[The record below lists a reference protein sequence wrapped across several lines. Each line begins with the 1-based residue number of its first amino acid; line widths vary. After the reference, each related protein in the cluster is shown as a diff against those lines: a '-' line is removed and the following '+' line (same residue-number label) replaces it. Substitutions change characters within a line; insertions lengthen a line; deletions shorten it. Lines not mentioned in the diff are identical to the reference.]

1 MGNKSIQK
9 FFADQN
15 SVIDLSSLG
24 NAKGAK
30 VSLSGP
36 DMNITTP
43 RGSVI
48 IVNGALYSSIKGNNL
63 AVKFKDK
70 TITGAKIL
78 GSVDLKDIQLERIDS
93 SLVDSAQVEKKG
105 NGKRRNKKEE
115 EELKKQL
122 DDAEN
127 AKKEADKAKEE
138 AEKAKE
144 AAEKALN
151 EAFEVQNSSKQI
163 EEMLQNFLADN
174 VAKDNLA
181 QQSDASQQNTQAKAT
196 QASKQNDA
204 EKVLPQPINK
214 NTSTGKSNS
223 SKNEENKLDA
233 ESVKEPLKVTLA
245 LAAESNSG
253 SKDDSITNFTKPQ
266 FVGSTAP
273 NATVIIKINGI
284 AVGQAVADSLG
295 NFTFT
300 APETLTDGTYNL
312 EAEAKTADGSGSA
325 KLVITIDSVTDKP
338 TFELSPES
346 SVSGHKGLTPTLT
359 PSIVGTAEE
368 NAKVDIYVDNK
379 LVASVDVDKD
389 GNWSYEFKDN
399 ELSEGENSIKVVAVD
414 KAGNKNETTDSIIT
428 DTIAPEKPTI
438 ELDDSSD
445 SGIKNDNITNSTLPT
460 FIGVAEPG
468 STVSIYLGLKHLGE
482 VIVAKDG
489 TWSYTLTTP
498 LKDGEYNITAT
509 ATDIAGHTSATAN
522 LPFTIDTRISYFSA
536 EIETTNDSGIVGDN
550 VTNNT
555 RPTFTGKT
563 EPNAII
569 SVINSETG
577 EEVIFKANDKG
588 EWTFN
593 FTSDSVEGIN
603 NLTFT
608 VEDVAGNKKDFSFS
622 YVIDTI
628 APVPPTV
635 SLEDYVVLPNGII
648 LSGNDLPALV
658 GTAEPKSTIL
668 LMRDGKLYDSI
679 EVDSNGTWNY
689 QFSNKFLQGA
699 YDIEIISQDAAGNK
713 SSTVKYSFTI
723 QTEVVPPK
731 AELDASD
738 DSGAKGDWITNKHN
752 ALTLLGTADRF
763 ATVNI
768 LIDGKTIG
776 VTTAD
781 ADGNWNFDIS
791 RNLSDNV
798 YKITVESIDPLG
810 RTSSVDY
817 QLTIDSFTPIPTVML
832 HDSADS
838 GVKGDMITKINTP
851 LFTGMAEANAKVSIY
866 VDGVLSGEAI
876 AGDDGVWNFQFT
888 TALSDGSHDV
898 TVKVEDIAGNT
909 ASSSAYNFQI
919 VTQTQKPTIELVN
932 DTGVDNTDHIIN
944 EKNPALTGTAAPY
957 STVKLYIDGALIA
970 EVRTN
975 KDGRWEYTLKA
986 DQGLVDG
993 DHRITAS
1000 VEDIAGN
1007 IAHSD
1012 PFLISVDTA
1021 ISIPIVSLSPDSDSG
1036 ISDDNLTNIVKP
1048 TLHLKDIDPDIISV
1062 QVWDAMSDTQIGVAT
1077 QQPDGSWA
1085 YTFTSDLTEGLHQ
1098 VYVKVEDIAGNKA
1111 NSAIFDFTIDTTVST
1126 PVISLLSKDDTG
1138 VTGDNLTNINKPGF
1152 AISGVDADAHRV
1164 VVQVM
1169 HNGVSEEIELS
1180 HLNGSWL
1187 FIPGN
1192 TWADGS
1198 YTLTVKVEDKAGN
1211 TNYSAPLTV
1220 VIDTQ
1225 IAIDGVELVNDSGV
1239 KGDNMTNDDRP
1250 HFRVT
1255 VPTDVNEVRLSIDG
1269 GNSWVQATPGVA
1281 GSWEYIWPTDLADG
1295 QYTLTVEATD
1305 KAGNTV
1311 TKTIDFAVDTTLS
1324 VPVIVLDSADDTG
1337 IQGDNMTNSTQ
1348 PTFALQHIDDDAV
1361 RVTVSVEHGGV
1372 TTTFDA
1378 TKGTGGWTFTPPTSW
1393 ADGDYTLSV
1402 SVEDKAGNTSHSAS
1416 LTVTVDTQIA
1426 INNIELVNDSG
1437 IPDDNL
1443 TNNVRPHFQ
1452 VTVPTDVNVVRL
1464 SIDGGKTWFNATQ
1477 SATPGVWDY
1486 IWPDDVADGGYTL
1499 TVEATDEAGNKA
1511 TQTLDFTID
1520 TTLSVPTLSLDS
1532 ADDSGIA
1539 GDNITNV
1546 KTPGFTLNNI
1556 DTDVSRVIVE
1566 VMHNGI
1572 KQEVPLVQT
1581 GGQWRFA
1588 PTSDWADGDYILTVK
1603 VEDRAGNVK
1612 QSAPLT
1618 VTVDTHIAIDRI
1630 ELVND
1635 SGIPGDNLTNEAR
1648 PHFQVTVPAD
1658 VNGVRLSIDGGKTW
1672 FDATQSATSGVWDYT
1687 WLTNVANGPHTL
1699 MVEASDKAGNK
1710 TTQKLDFT
1718 IDTILSEPTIT
1729 LDSADDSAA
1738 GDNITNVKMPGFTLG
1753 NIDADVTKVVVTVAH
1768 DGKNQQIELI
1778 KNGGVW
1784 RFTPGAAWTDGDY
1797 TLTVKV
1803 EDKAGNTN
1811 YSAPLTVTIDTQ
1823 TSIDRIELL
1832 NDTGIV
1838 GDNLTNEARP
1848 QFHITV
1854 PTDVNSVQLS
1864 LDGGI
1869 NWVNAT
1875 LTSDGVWEYI
1885 WPTDLVEN
1893 TYTLTVKA
1901 TDVAGNTAT
1910 ETLNFI
1916 IDTTL
1921 STPTITLDSADD
1933 SGTANDNKT
1942 NVKTP
1947 GFIIGGIDSDVTQV
1961 VVQVMR
1967 DGHSEEVE
1975 LTQTNGQW
1983 RFVPGSAWTDGDY
1996 TLTVT
2001 VKDEAGNIRHSAP
2014 LTVTIDTQITID
2026 HIELVNDSG
2035 IPDDNL
2041 TNNVRPHFQVTVPT
2055 DVNVVRLSIDGGKT
2069 WFNATQSATPGVWD
2083 YTWLAD
2089 VGEGKHTLTVEAT
2102 DKAGNKTTQQLDF
2115 IIDTL
2120 LSEPTIVLDNTD
2132 DSGTKGDHLTNVN
2145 KPTFLLGNIDA
2156 DARYVTVEVQ
2166 HGGTKEVLTA
2176 TKDATGNWS
2185 VTPTGTWADGDYTL
2199 TVRVEDEAG
2208 NEKHSA
2214 SLTVTV
2220 DTQIT
2225 IDVIE
2230 LVNDNGIPGDNMT
2243 NDAHPQF
2250 RVTVPGDVNEVS
2262 LSIDGGVTWVK
2273 ATQSAT
2279 PGVWNYTW
2287 PGTVP
2292 DGDYTL
2298 NVKATDNAGNTVT
2311 ETLHFTIDTTLS
2323 TPVIVLDSA
2332 DDSGVHGDNM
2342 TNHTQPTF
2350 ALQHIDDDAVR
2361 VTVSVEHGGVTTT
2374 FDATKDAGGWTFTPT
2389 GAWADGDYTL
2399 SVSVEDK
2406 AGNTSHS
2413 ASLTVTVDT
2422 QIAINN
2428 IELVN
2433 DSGIPDDNLT
2443 NNVRPHFQVTVPTD
2457 VNVVRL
2463 SIDGGKTWFNAT
2475 QSATPGVWDYI
2486 WPDDVADGGYTLTV
2500 EATDE
2505 AGNKATQTL
2514 DFTIDTTLSVP
2525 TLSLDSADDS
2535 GIAGDNI
2542 TNVKTPGFTLNN
2554 IDTDVSRVIVEVMHN
2569 GIKQEVPLVQTGG
2582 QWRFAPTSDW
2592 ADGDYILTVK
2602 VEDRAGNVKQS
2613 APLTVTVDTHIA
2625 IDRIELVNDS
2635 GIPGDN
2641 LTNEARPHFQV
2652 TVPADVNGVR
2662 LSIDGGKTWF
2672 DATQSATSGVWDYTW
2687 LTNVANG
2694 PHTLMVEASDK
2705 AGNKTTQKLD
2715 FTIDTIL
2722 SEPTITL
2729 DSADDSAAGDNITNV
2744 KMPGFT
2750 LGNIDADV
2758 TKVVVTVAHDGK
2770 NQQIELIKNGGVWRF
2785 TPGAAWTDGDYTLT
2799 VKVED
2804 KAGNTNYSAPLTV
2817 TIDTQTSIDR
2827 IELLN
2832 DTGIVGDNLTNEA
2845 RPQFHITVPTD
2856 VNSVQLS
2863 LDGGINWVN
2872 ATLTS
2877 DGVWEYIWPTD
2888 LVENTYTLTV
2898 KATDVAGNTATET
2911 LNFII
2916 DTTLSTP
2923 TITLD
2928 SADDSGTA
2936 NDNKTNVKTPG
2947 FIIGGIDSDVT
2958 QVVVQVM
2965 RDGHSEEV
2973 ELTQTNGQWRFVPGS
2988 AWTDGD
2994 YTLTVTVKDEAGNIR
3009 HSAPLTVTIDTQIT
3023 IDHIELVND
3032 SGIPDDNLTNNVRP
3046 HFQVTVPTD
3055 VNVVRLSIDG
3065 GKTWFNATQS
3075 ATPGVWDYT
3084 WLADVGEGK
3093 HTLTVEATDKAGNKT
3108 TQQLDFIIDTL
3119 LSEPTIVLDNT
3130 DDSGTK
3136 GDNLTNVNK
3145 PTFLLGNIDADARY
3159 VTVEV
3164 QHGGTKEV
3172 LTATKGATG
3181 IWSVTPTGTWAD
3193 GDYTLTVRVE
3203 DDAGNVKYSAPLTVT
3218 VDTQI
3223 TIDVI
3228 ELVNDNGIPGDNLTN
3243 DVRPHFRVTVPG
3255 DVNEVRLSID
3265 GGNTWVRATQGT
3277 AGIWD
3282 YTWPKDVTDGL
3293 HTLTVEATDKAGNK
3307 TTQTLD
3313 FTIDTR
3319 LSTPTIAMDSR
3330 DDTGAIGDH
3339 ITSVKRPGFTIGN
3352 IDADAHSVILRI
3364 TQGGNSQEVTLTQVG
3379 GQWRFTPDADWADG
3393 SYTLT
3398 VEVTDNA
3405 GNVRQ
3410 STPLVVTVDTQ
3421 TSITD
3426 ITLVN
3431 DHGVPDDNLTNSTR
3445 PQFEITVPADVNS
3458 VQLSIDGGANWVS
3471 ATQGIEGVWGYTW
3484 PTDMGDGKHTLTV
3497 MVTDRAGNTAT
3508 QTLEFFI
3515 DTRLSTP
3522 TIALDSTDDTG
3533 TPGDDMTNRTRP
3545 TFILQNIDSDVIN
3558 VTVSVTHNGTTTS
3571 FTATQGA
3578 GGWSFTPPAPWG
3590 DGDYTLT
3597 VTVEDRAGN
3606 TRPSTPLTVTVDTQ
3620 IAIDRI
3626 ELVNDSG
3633 VPGDNVTKHVRPQFQ
3648 ISVPDDVEKVLLSI
3662 DGGTTWVTAI
3672 KSSTAG
3678 IWDYTWPTDMP
3689 EGQHTLT
3696 VEVTDGAGNKM
3707 TETLNFTIDITLLT
3721 PTIELAPDQD
3731 TGQNKNDNLTSVTQP
3746 VFVLGS
3752 IDKDVRHVELSIE
3765 HNGTFKT
3772 VVLTE
3777 SADGWRYRPDSALAD
3792 GSYTFTVTVTDV
3804 AGNQQTSAPLK
3815 VTIDGTLTTPVIE
3828 LAAGEDSGTVG
3839 DRLTNHDRPVF
3850 DIHQVDSDVT
3860 RVMVKVTYNGKTH
3873 EEAAVF
3879 TNGQWRFTPSASWAD
3894 GSYQLAV
3901 VVEDLAGNV
3910 KESAPFEVRIDTTTT
3925 INNIVLLNDTGV
3937 QNDQLTNVAKPSFR
3951 IDVPGDVVQVRVT
3964 LDGGANW
3971 NVIRKNADGQWI
3983 FDSPN
3988 TLVDGTYTLRVE
4000 ATDEA
4005 GNIAN
4010 KDLVFNID
4018 TNIQVPTIAL
4028 DAGQDTGA
4036 NTADNITNISRPTF
4050 TIGNV
4055 DPDVIKVVV
4064 TIDGHDYNA
4073 TKVGAGWQFTPGNA
4087 IPDGSYNITVTVE
4100 DKAGNTATSKPLPV
4114 VIDTTAEIES
4124 VTLVT
4129 DSGDSDVDNITK
4141 VDKPQFSIVTAD
4153 DITHVRVKIDNAANW
4168 IELTKGGDG
4177 RWIFNVG
4184 SALPDGQ
4191 HTLLV
4196 DVTDIA
4202 GNVAQETLQFTIDTT
4217 LREPTIVLD
4226 PTHDT
4231 GDDTNDNLTRINKPV
4246 FIIGN
4251 VDNDVSHIVVHIDGR
4266 DYTIENTGGNLT
4278 FTPDQPLS
4286 DGQHTISVTVTDIAG
4301 NTKTSAELR
4310 IEIDTQV
4317 QIDSVTLTTDSGV
4330 NDHDNVTNATRPS
4343 FEIATPDD
4351 VTSVLVSFD
4360 GVNWTPI
4367 SKNAAGQWEF
4377 TAGSALPDGHY
4388 TLHVQ
4393 ATDRAGNTAN
4403 STLGFTVDTQIDG
4416 LSVVM
4421 LDDAGKDS
4429 TDGITNITSPR
4440 FEISAREPLQS
4451 VTVILNGKSSTL
4463 TQGAG
4468 NKWLFTPDTPL
4479 VDGTYKIEIVAE
4491 DIAGNKI
4498 SKEVSFTIDTIVSD
4512 PSIDLLDAD
4521 DTGESAVDNITSVT
4535 TPRFVIGNVP
4545 ADIDTVV
4552 IRINGV
4558 SYSVTANGNNL
4569 WEFQVPVALNDGVY
4583 EAVVVFRDIAG
4594 NTSETKLPFTIDTTT
4609 SVSVRMEP
4617 ASDTG
4622 NSNSDNLTNKQNPKF
4637 EGTAEPN
4644 AKLVI
4649 TIVDDKSGREV
4660 LKQTITV
4667 GADGNWSVT
4676 PNILPD
4682 GMYTIN
4688 VVATDVAG
4696 NTAQTQERF
4705 TIDTVTIDPTIR
4717 LSDPSIDDQHEATS
4731 LRPEFKGFAEAFST
4745 IMIQWDGKVV
4755 GSANANA
4762 NGEWSWT
4769 PPSVLAP
4776 GSYVVS
4782 IVAKDKA
4789 GNESSQV
4796 DFPVVIPVIDVTPP
4810 TIKLSEE
4817 SDSGALGDFTT
4828 NNKTPTLI
4836 GSTLPNTI
4844 VSIYVDGVKVGEAT
4858 ADTAGRYTF
4867 QLSEM
4872 KDGHYV
4878 VQVGIVN
4885 PRDNSEL
4892 RSTAVDVTIDTEVAE
4907 LVWNISGM
4915 HEGGYIN
4922 TVTPEIGGTSE
4933 PNSKITIFVNGVE
4946 KAIAYTTGAG
4956 HWGVVLPAL
4965 GNDGNYE
4972 LTFKV
4977 EDVAGNIREFGPQ
4990 NVILDTVISPLT
5002 VVLREAD
5009 DSGKVG
5015 DWITN
5020 KSHVTI
5026 DGTAEAG
5033 STLTIRNPQ
5042 GVVIATLVVGNDG
5055 RWSAELDLR
5064 EGSNAFVVVSEDKAG
5079 NSQQKEILI
5088 EHDTQIEIS
5097 DISLSRD
5104 TNSGDKYDLI
5114 TNNKSPVLVAMTD
5127 PGATV
5132 QVYINGVLQGTVE
5145 ASSSGNI
5152 SYTMPANSADG
5163 EYQVQFVA
5171 TDTAGNRVESAI
5183 TTVTIDSQIAV
5194 FDIDE
5199 DSLPALSN
5207 NRALSVSGVGE
5218 AGSQVSIF
5226 VDGKLVNVV
5235 MVEADGT
5242 WRAPI
5247 LLQDDGT
5254 FNIHFSITDVAG
5266 NTEVSKDYSVDVD
5279 SSTDFPT
5286 LNLEDASNSGSL
5298 DDLITNHNKPVL
5310 VGTAEAG
5317 ATIHIYVDEKIVA
5330 NVLVL
5335 EDGTWSYQ
5343 FDNALKDGEY
5353 SIRVVAEDPAGNT
5366 AESPR
5371 LLVTI
5376 DTSTF
5381 IDNPAMVAGSDNGIF
5396 SNDSITSQ
5404 TRPTFSIFGEMN
5416 QSVQIFIDGVL
5427 VDTITVTDRNQVYR
5441 PESPLGDGSHS
5452 IYYVITDKAGNTAT
5466 SKTLNFTIDT
5476 FNTTPVAIDSI
5487 GGQTLAEMTGSDG
5500 KIYITDTTRN
5510 LLFSGSAEPNS
5521 KIEIIINGLNVGEVW
5536 VNEKGHWQMPVNPL
5550 YFTEGQ
5556 LDITVKS
5563 TDRAGNVNQEKYS
5576 IWVDTHIKVF
5586 TSELDDNKSSSKTEW
5601 WSNSDLITMRG
5612 TGEIGA
5618 TVSLIVAGVTL
5629 ATAVVAATGRWELST
5644 DKLPEGTY
5652 DISLVIED
5660 SAGNRWEDVR
5670 EIFID
5675 RTPPNAPVVTYSD
5688 IVNDLIIM
5696 QGTAE
5701 AKSQLIITDSEGN
5714 TYTLTVPDNGKWSM
5728 AIPYPSEGKFTITS
5742 VDAIGNRS
5750 DDVPLDIM
5758 KEVPVIS
5765 LSPDS
5770 DSGTVGDNITRD
5782 KQPTFIIGNLES
5794 DVVVVQV
5801 DINGTVYNAEK
5812 NADGVWFFTPGTPL
5826 ADGSYTISVIASDAA
5841 GNQKN
5846 SLPITVTIDS
5856 TLTVPEIA
5864 LAAGEDNGASD
5875 SDNVTNHTQPKFTLQ
5890 HIDADVTGV
5899 TVNVTH
5905 NGVTDIYQATQGADG
5920 WTFTPPAAWN
5930 DGNYTLSVTV
5940 VDRAGNSQQ
5949 SASLAVTVDSTVT
5962 VTADSQH
5969 DDASDDATATAVTP
5983 PESETVN
5990 AESATHLRTEP
6001 SAAEESVVK
6010 VTAYSITLL
6019 NADSGDEID
6028 RSISQTPSFEI
6039 SVPENIVNVSI
6050 MFEGEEF
6057 TLPITNQKAIF
6068 EVPLSLEDGEY
6079 TMDVKFIDKDN
6090 DFLIKEKTFSVDHS
6104 SADIVNAMNV
6114 RGKTEDDINDSPS
6127 TSSVGHNNNGAID
6140 VFAVNE
6146 VTLPVDNQEEHA

>member
-428 DTIAPEKPTI
+428 DTIPPEKPTI

-635 SLEDYVVLPNGII
+635 SLEDFVVLPNGII

-1036 ISDDNLTNIVKP
+1036 IADDNLTNIVKP

-1111 NSAIFDFTIDTTVST
+1111 NSAVFDFTIDTTVST

-1187 FIPGN
+1187 FTPGN

-1211 TNYSAPLTV
+1211 TSYSAPLTV

-1324 VPVIVLDSADDTG
+1324 VPVIVLNSADDTG
-1337 IQGDNMTNSTQ
+1337 VQGDNMTNRTQ

-1477 SATPGVWDY
+1477 SATPGAWDY

-1499 TVEATDEAGNKA
+1499 TVEATDKAGNKT
-1511 TQTLDFTID
+1511 TQELDFTID

-1710 TTQKLDFT
+1710 TTQKLDFI
-1718 IDTILSEPTIT
+1718 IDTLLSEPTIT

-2120 LSEPTIVLDNTD
+2120 LSEPTIVLDSTD
-2132 DSGTKGDHLTNVN
+2132 DSGTKGDNLTNVN

-2323 TPVIVLDSA
+2323 VPVIVLNSA
-2332 DDSGVHGDNM
+2332 DDTGVQGDNM
-2342 TNHTQPTF
+2342 TNSTQPTF

-2374 FDATKDAGGWTFTPT
+2374 FDATKGVGGWSFTPT

-2443 NNVRPHFQVTVPTD
+2443 NNVRPHFQVKVPTD
-2457 VNVVRL
+2457 VN
-2463 SIDGGKTWFNAT
+2463 
-2475 QSATPGVWDYI
+2475 
-2486 WPDDVADGGYTLTV
+2486 
-2500 EATDE
+2500 E
-2505 AGNKATQTL
+2505 
-2514 DFTIDTTLSVP
+2514 
-2525 TLSLDSADDS
+2525 
-2535 GIAGDNI
+2535 
-2542 TNVKTPGFTLNN
+2542 
-2554 IDTDVSRVIVEVMHN
+2554 
-2569 GIKQEVPLVQTGG
+2569 
-2582 QWRFAPTSDW
+2582 
-2592 ADGDYILTVK
+2592 
-2602 VEDRAGNVKQS
+2602 
-2613 APLTVTVDTHIA
+2613 
-2625 IDRIELVNDS
+2625 
-2635 GIPGDN
+2635 
-2641 LTNEARPHFQV
+2641 
-2652 TVPADVNGVR
+2652 
-2662 LSIDGGKTWF
+2662 
-2672 DATQSATSGVWDYTW
+2672 
-2687 LTNVANG
+2687 
-2694 PHTLMVEASDK
+2694 
-2705 AGNKTTQKLD
+2705 
-2715 FTIDTIL
+2715 
-2722 SEPTITL
+2722 
-2729 DSADDSAAGDNITNV
+2729 
-2744 KMPGFT
+2744 
-2750 LGNIDADV
+2750 
-2758 TKVVVTVAHDGK
+2758 
-2770 NQQIELIKNGGVWRF
+2770 
-2785 TPGAAWTDGDYTLT
+2785 
-2799 VKVED
+2799 
-2804 KAGNTNYSAPLTV
+2804 
-2817 TIDTQTSIDR
+2817 
-2827 IELLN
+2827 
-2832 DTGIVGDNLTNEA
+2832 
-2845 RPQFHITVPTD
+2845 
-2856 VNSVQLS
+2856 
-2863 LDGGINWVN
+2863 
-2872 ATLTS
+2872 
-2877 DGVWEYIWPTD
+2877 
-2888 LVENTYTLTV
+2888 
-2898 KATDVAGNTATET
+2898 
-2911 LNFII
+2911 
-2916 DTTLSTP
+2916 
-2923 TITLD
+2923 
-2928 SADDSGTA
+2928 
-2936 NDNKTNVKTPG
+2936 
-2947 FIIGGIDSDVT
+2947 
-2958 QVVVQVM
+2958 
-2965 RDGHSEEV
+2965 
-2973 ELTQTNGQWRFVPGS
+2973 
-2988 AWTDGD
+2988 
-2994 YTLTVTVKDEAGNIR
+2994 
-3009 HSAPLTVTIDTQIT
+3009 
-3023 IDHIELVND
+3023 
-3032 SGIPDDNLTNNVRP
+3032 
-3046 HFQVTVPTD
+3046 
-3055 VNVVRLSIDG
+3055 VRLSIDG

-3093 HTLTVEATDKAGNKT
+3093 HTLTVEATDKAGNQT
-3108 TQQLDFIIDTL
+3108 TQKLDFIIDTM
-3119 LSEPTIVLDNT
+3119 LSEPTIVLDST

-3136 GDNLTNVNK
+3136 GDNLTNANK
-3145 PTFLLGNIDADARY
+3145 PTFILGNIDADARY

-3164 QHGGTKEV
+3164 QYGGTKEV

-3319 LSTPTIAMDSR
+3319 LSTPTITMDSR

-3352 IDADAHSVILRI
+3352 IDSDAQSVILRI

-3410 STPLVVTVDTQ
+3410 STPLIVTVDTQ

-3471 ATQGIEGVWGYTW
+3471 AAQGIEGVWGYTW

-3620 IAIDRI
+3620 IAIDHI

-3678 IWDYTWPTDMP
+3678 IWDYIWPTDMP

-3707 TETLNFTIDITLLT
+3707 TETLNFTIDITLMT

-3850 DIHQVDSDVT
+3850 DIRQVDSDVT

-4301 NTKTSAELR
+4301 NTKTSAELK

-4535 TPRFVIGNVP
+4535 KPRFVIGNVP

-4558 SYSVTANGNNL
+4558 SYPVTANGNNL

-4828 NNKTPTLI
+4828 NNKTPTLV
-4836 GSTLPNTI
+4836 GNTLPNAI

-4965 GNDGNYE
+4965 GNDGNYV

-5033 STLTIRNPQ
+5033 STLTIRSPQ

-5079 NSQQKEILI
+5079 NSQQKDILI

-5343 FDNALKDGEY
+5343 FDNVLKDGEY

-5404 TRPTFSIFGEMN
+5404 TRPTFSISGEMN

-5576 IWVDTHIKVF
+5576 IWVDTHIQVF
-5586 TSELDDNKSSSKTEW
+5586 TSELDDNKSSSKTDW
-5601 WSNSDLITMRG
+5601 WSNSSTITMRG
-5612 TGEIGA
+5612 MGEIGA

-5629 ATAVVAATGRWELST
+5629 ATAVVAANGQWELST
-5644 DKLPEGTY
+5644 DQLPEGKY
-5652 DISLVIED
+5652 DITLSIED
-5660 SAGNRWEDVR
+5660 NAGNRKEEVH

-5701 AKSQLIITDSEGN
+5701 AKSQLIITDSNGN

-5750 DDVPLDIM
+5750 DDVSLDIM

-5864 LAAGEDNGASD
+5864 LAAGEDNGVSD

-5905 NGVTDIYQATQGADG
+5905 NGVTDTYQATQGADG

-5930 DGNYTLSVTV
+5930 DGTYTLSVTV

-5990 AESATHLRTEP
+5990 AESATHLRTVP

-6010 VTAYSITLL
+6010 ETAYSITLL

-6104 SADIVNAMNV
+6104 SADIVNAMNA

>member
-536 EIETTNDSGIVGDN
+536 EIETTDDSGIVGDN

-593 FTSDSVEGIN
+593 FTSDSVEGVN

-622 YVIDTI
+622 YVIDTV

-635 SLEDYVVLPNGII
+635 SLEDFVVLPNGII

-1036 ISDDNLTNIVKP
+1036 IADDNLTNIVKP

-1111 NSAIFDFTIDTTVST
+1111 NSAVFDFTIDTTVST

-1187 FIPGN
+1187 FTPGN

-1211 TNYSAPLTV
+1211 TSYSAPLTV

-1378 TKGTGGWTFTPPTSW
+1378 TKGTGGWS
-1393 ADGDYTLSV
+1393 
-1402 SVEDKAGNTSHSAS
+1402 
-1416 LTVTVDTQIA
+1416 
-1426 INNIELVNDSG
+1426 
-1437 IPDDNL
+1437 
-1443 TNNVRPHFQ
+1443 
-1452 VTVPTDVNVVRL
+1452 
-1464 SIDGGKTWFNATQ
+1464 
-1477 SATPGVWDY
+1477 
-1486 IWPDDVADGGYTL
+1486 
-1499 TVEATDEAGNKA
+1499 
-1511 TQTLDFTID
+1511 
-1520 TTLSVPTLSLDS
+1520 
-1532 ADDSGIA
+1532 
-1539 GDNITNV
+1539 
-1546 KTPGFTLNNI
+1546 
-1556 DTDVSRVIVE
+1556 
-1566 VMHNGI
+1566 
-1572 KQEVPLVQT
+1572 
-1581 GGQWRFA
+1581 
-1588 PTSDWADGDYILTVK
+1588 
-1603 VEDRAGNVK
+1603 
-1612 QSAPLT
+1612 
-1618 VTVDTHIAIDRI
+1618 
-1630 ELVND
+1630 
-1635 SGIPGDNLTNEAR
+1635 
-1648 PHFQVTVPAD
+1648 
-1658 VNGVRLSIDGGKTW
+1658 
-1672 FDATQSATSGVWDYT
+1672 
-1687 WLTNVANGPHTL
+1687 
-1699 MVEASDKAGNK
+1699 
-1710 TTQKLDFT
+1710 
-1718 IDTILSEPTIT
+1718 
-1729 LDSADDSAA
+1729 
-1738 GDNITNVKMPGFTLG
+1738 
-1753 NIDADVTKVVVTVAH
+1753 
-1768 DGKNQQIELI
+1768 
-1778 KNGGVW
+1778 
-1784 RFTPGAAWTDGDY
+1784 
-1797 TLTVKV
+1797 
-1803 EDKAGNTN
+1803 
-1811 YSAPLTVTIDTQ
+1811 
-1823 TSIDRIELL
+1823 
-1832 NDTGIV
+1832 
-1838 GDNLTNEARP
+1838 
-1848 QFHITV
+1848 
-1854 PTDVNSVQLS
+1854 
-1864 LDGGI
+1864 
-1869 NWVNAT
+1869 
-1875 LTSDGVWEYI
+1875 
-1885 WPTDLVEN
+1885 
-1893 TYTLTVKA
+1893 
-1901 TDVAGNTAT
+1901 
-1910 ETLNFI
+1910 
-1916 IDTTL
+1916 
-1921 STPTITLDSADD
+1921 
-1933 SGTANDNKT
+1933 
-1942 NVKTP
+1942 
-1947 GFIIGGIDSDVTQV
+1947 
-1961 VVQVMR
+1961 
-1967 DGHSEEVE
+1967 
-1975 LTQTNGQW
+1975 
-1983 RFVPGSAWTDGDY
+1983 
-1996 TLTVT
+1996 
-2001 VKDEAGNIRHSAP
+2001 
-2014 LTVTIDTQITID
+2014 
-2026 HIELVNDSG
+2026 
-2035 IPDDNL
+2035 
-2041 TNNVRPHFQVTVPT
+2041 
-2055 DVNVVRLSIDGGKT
+2055 
-2069 WFNATQSATPGVWD
+2069 
-2083 YTWLAD
+2083 
-2089 VGEGKHTLTVEAT
+2089 
-2102 DKAGNKTTQQLDF
+2102 
-2115 IIDTL
+2115 
-2120 LSEPTIVLDNTD
+2120 
-2132 DSGTKGDHLTNVN
+2132 
-2145 KPTFLLGNIDA
+2145 
-2156 DARYVTVEVQ
+2156 
-2166 HGGTKEVLTA
+2166 
-2176 TKDATGNWS
+2176 
-2185 VTPTGTWADGDYTL
+2185 
-2199 TVRVEDEAG
+2199 
-2208 NEKHSA
+2208 
-2214 SLTVTV
+2214 
-2220 DTQIT
+2220 
-2225 IDVIE
+2225 
-2230 LVNDNGIPGDNMT
+2230 
-2243 NDAHPQF
+2243 
-2250 RVTVPGDVNEVS
+2250 
-2262 LSIDGGVTWVK
+2262 
-2273 ATQSAT
+2273 
-2279 PGVWNYTW
+2279 
-2287 PGTVP
+2287 
-2292 DGDYTL
+2292 
-2298 NVKATDNAGNTVT
+2298 
-2311 ETLHFTIDTTLS
+2311 
-2323 TPVIVLDSA
+2323 
-2332 DDSGVHGDNM
+2332 
-2342 TNHTQPTF
+2342 
-2350 ALQHIDDDAVR
+2350 
-2361 VTVSVEHGGVTTT
+2361 
-2374 FDATKDAGGWTFTPT
+2374 FTPT

-2443 NNVRPHFQVTVPTD
+2443 NNVRPHFQVKVPTD
-2457 VNVVRL
+2457 VN
-2463 SIDGGKTWFNAT
+2463 
-2475 QSATPGVWDYI
+2475 
-2486 WPDDVADGGYTLTV
+2486 
-2500 EATDE
+2500 E
-2505 AGNKATQTL
+2505 
-2514 DFTIDTTLSVP
+2514 
-2525 TLSLDSADDS
+2525 
-2535 GIAGDNI
+2535 
-2542 TNVKTPGFTLNN
+2542 
-2554 IDTDVSRVIVEVMHN
+2554 
-2569 GIKQEVPLVQTGG
+2569 
-2582 QWRFAPTSDW
+2582 
-2592 ADGDYILTVK
+2592 
-2602 VEDRAGNVKQS
+2602 
-2613 APLTVTVDTHIA
+2613 
-2625 IDRIELVNDS
+2625 
-2635 GIPGDN
+2635 
-2641 LTNEARPHFQV
+2641 
-2652 TVPADVNGVR
+2652 
-2662 LSIDGGKTWF
+2662 
-2672 DATQSATSGVWDYTW
+2672 
-2687 LTNVANG
+2687 
-2694 PHTLMVEASDK
+2694 
-2705 AGNKTTQKLD
+2705 
-2715 FTIDTIL
+2715 
-2722 SEPTITL
+2722 
-2729 DSADDSAAGDNITNV
+2729 
-2744 KMPGFT
+2744 
-2750 LGNIDADV
+2750 
-2758 TKVVVTVAHDGK
+2758 
-2770 NQQIELIKNGGVWRF
+2770 
-2785 TPGAAWTDGDYTLT
+2785 
-2799 VKVED
+2799 
-2804 KAGNTNYSAPLTV
+2804 
-2817 TIDTQTSIDR
+2817 
-2827 IELLN
+2827 
-2832 DTGIVGDNLTNEA
+2832 
-2845 RPQFHITVPTD
+2845 
-2856 VNSVQLS
+2856 
-2863 LDGGINWVN
+2863 
-2872 ATLTS
+2872 
-2877 DGVWEYIWPTD
+2877 
-2888 LVENTYTLTV
+2888 
-2898 KATDVAGNTATET
+2898 
-2911 LNFII
+2911 
-2916 DTTLSTP
+2916 
-2923 TITLD
+2923 
-2928 SADDSGTA
+2928 
-2936 NDNKTNVKTPG
+2936 
-2947 FIIGGIDSDVT
+2947 
-2958 QVVVQVM
+2958 
-2965 RDGHSEEV
+2965 
-2973 ELTQTNGQWRFVPGS
+2973 
-2988 AWTDGD
+2988 
-2994 YTLTVTVKDEAGNIR
+2994 
-3009 HSAPLTVTIDTQIT
+3009 
-3023 IDHIELVND
+3023 
-3032 SGIPDDNLTNNVRP
+3032 
-3046 HFQVTVPTD
+3046 
-3055 VNVVRLSIDG
+3055 VRLSIDG

-3093 HTLTVEATDKAGNKT
+3093 HTLTVEATDKAGNQT
-3108 TQQLDFIIDTL
+3108 TQKLDFIIDTM
-3119 LSEPTIVLDNT
+3119 LSEPTIVLDST

-3136 GDNLTNVNK
+3136 GDNLTNANK
-3145 PTFLLGNIDADARY
+3145 PTFILGNIDADARY

-3164 QHGGTKEV
+3164 QYGGTKEV

-3319 LSTPTIAMDSR
+3319 LSTPTITMDSR

-3352 IDADAHSVILRI
+3352 IDSDAQSVILRI

-3410 STPLVVTVDTQ
+3410 STPLIVTVDTQ

-3471 ATQGIEGVWGYTW
+3471 AAQGIEGVWGYTW

-3620 IAIDRI
+3620 IAIDHI

-3707 TETLNFTIDITLLT
+3707 TETLNFTIDITLMT

-3850 DIHQVDSDVT
+3850 DIRQVDSDVT

-4301 NTKTSAELR
+4301 NTKTSAELK

-4535 TPRFVIGNVP
+4535 KPRFVIGNVP

-4558 SYSVTANGNNL
+4558 SYPVTANGNNL

-4828 NNKTPTLI
+4828 NNKTPTLV
-4836 GSTLPNTI
+4836 GNTLPNAI

-4965 GNDGNYE
+4965 GNDGNYV

-5033 STLTIRNPQ
+5033 STLTIRSPQ
-5042 GVVIATLVVGNDG
+5042 GGVIATLVVGNDG

-5079 NSQQKEILI
+5079 NSQQKDILI

-5404 TRPTFSIFGEMN
+5404 TRPTFSISGEMN

-5576 IWVDTHIKVF
+5576 IWVDTHIQVF
-5586 TSELDDNKSSSKTEW
+5586 TSELDDNKSSSKTDW
-5601 WSNSDLITMRG
+5601 WSNSSTITMRG
-5612 TGEIGA
+5612 MGEIGA

-5629 ATAVVAATGRWELST
+5629 ATAVVAANGQWELST
-5644 DKLPEGTY
+5644 DQLPEGKY
-5652 DISLVIED
+5652 DITLSIED
-5660 SAGNRWEDVR
+5660 NAGNRKEEVH

-5701 AKSQLIITDSEGN
+5701 AKSQLIITDSNGN

-5750 DDVPLDIM
+5750 DDVSLDIM

-5864 LAAGEDNGASD
+5864 LAAGEDNGVSD

-5905 NGVTDIYQATQGADG
+5905 NGVTDTYQATQGADG

-5930 DGNYTLSVTV
+5930 DGTYTLSVTV

-5990 AESATHLRTEP
+5990 AESATHLRTVP

-6010 VTAYSITLL
+6010 ETAYSITLL

-6104 SADIVNAMNV
+6104 SADIVNAMNA

>member
-428 DTIAPEKPTI
+428 DTIPPEKPTI

-536 EIETTNDSGIVGDN
+536 EIETTDDSGIVGDN

-593 FTSDSVEGIN
+593 FTSDSVEGVN

-622 YVIDTI
+622 YVIDTV

-635 SLEDYVVLPNGII
+635 SLEDFVVLPNGII

-1036 ISDDNLTNIVKP
+1036 IADDNLTNIVKP

-1111 NSAIFDFTIDTTVST
+1111 NSAVFDFTIDTTVST

-1378 TKGTGGWTFTPPTSW
+1378 TKGTGGWSFTPTGAW

-1437 IPDDNL
+1437 IPNDNL

-1477 SATPGVWDY
+1477 SATPGAWDY

-1499 TVEATDEAGNKA
+1499 TVEATDKAGNKT
-1511 TQTLDFTID
+1511 TQELDFTID

-2120 LSEPTIVLDNTD
+2120 LSEPTIVLDSTD
-2132 DSGTKGDHLTNVN
+2132 DSGTKGDNLTNVN

-2199 TVRVEDEAG
+2199 TVRVEDDAG

-2332 DDSGVHGDNM
+2332 DDTGIQGDNM
-2342 TNHTQPTF
+2342 TNRTQPTF
-2350 ALQHIDDDAVR
+2350 NLQHIDDDAVR

-2374 FDATKDAGGWTFTPT
+2374 FDATKGTGGWTFTPPT
-2389 GAWADGDYTL
+2389 SWGAGDYTL

-2457 VNVVRL
+2457 VNEVRL

-2475 QSATPGVWDYI
+2475 QSV
-2486 WPDDVADGGYTLTV
+2486 
-2500 EATDE
+2500 
-2505 AGNKATQTL
+2505 
-2514 DFTIDTTLSVP
+2514 
-2525 TLSLDSADDS
+2525 
-2535 GIAGDNI
+2535 
-2542 TNVKTPGFTLNN
+2542 
-2554 IDTDVSRVIVEVMHN
+2554 
-2569 GIKQEVPLVQTGG
+2569 
-2582 QWRFAPTSDW
+2582 
-2592 ADGDYILTVK
+2592 
-2602 VEDRAGNVKQS
+2602 
-2613 APLTVTVDTHIA
+2613 
-2625 IDRIELVNDS
+2625 
-2635 GIPGDN
+2635 
-2641 LTNEARPHFQV
+2641 
-2652 TVPADVNGVR
+2652 
-2662 LSIDGGKTWF
+2662 
-2672 DATQSATSGVWDYTW
+2672 
-2687 LTNVANG
+2687 
-2694 PHTLMVEASDK
+2694 
-2705 AGNKTTQKLD
+2705 
-2715 FTIDTIL
+2715 
-2722 SEPTITL
+2722 
-2729 DSADDSAAGDNITNV
+2729 
-2744 KMPGFT
+2744 
-2750 LGNIDADV
+2750 
-2758 TKVVVTVAHDGK
+2758 
-2770 NQQIELIKNGGVWRF
+2770 
-2785 TPGAAWTDGDYTLT
+2785 
-2799 VKVED
+2799 
-2804 KAGNTNYSAPLTV
+2804 
-2817 TIDTQTSIDR
+2817 
-2827 IELLN
+2827 
-2832 DTGIVGDNLTNEA
+2832 
-2845 RPQFHITVPTD
+2845 
-2856 VNSVQLS
+2856 
-2863 LDGGINWVN
+2863 
-2872 ATLTS
+2872 
-2877 DGVWEYIWPTD
+2877 
-2888 LVENTYTLTV
+2888 
-2898 KATDVAGNTATET
+2898 
-2911 LNFII
+2911 
-2916 DTTLSTP
+2916 
-2923 TITLD
+2923 
-2928 SADDSGTA
+2928 
-2936 NDNKTNVKTPG
+2936 
-2947 FIIGGIDSDVT
+2947 
-2958 QVVVQVM
+2958 
-2965 RDGHSEEV
+2965 
-2973 ELTQTNGQWRFVPGS
+2973 
-2988 AWTDGD
+2988 
-2994 YTLTVTVKDEAGNIR
+2994 
-3009 HSAPLTVTIDTQIT
+3009 
-3023 IDHIELVND
+3023 
-3032 SGIPDDNLTNNVRP
+3032 
-3046 HFQVTVPTD
+3046 
-3055 VNVVRLSIDG
+3055 
-3065 GKTWFNATQS
+3065 
-3075 ATPGVWDYT
+3075 TPGVWDYT

-3119 LSEPTIVLDNT
+3119 LSEPTIVLDST

-3277 AGIWD
+3277 AGTWD

-3319 LSTPTIAMDSR
+3319 LSTPTITMDSR

-3410 STPLVVTVDTQ
+3410 STPLIVTVDTQ

-3471 ATQGIEGVWGYTW
+3471 AAQGIEGVWGYTW

-3850 DIHQVDSDVT
+3850 DIRQVDSDVT

-3873 EEAAVF
+3873 EEAAVS

-4301 NTKTSAELR
+4301 NTKTSAELK

-4535 TPRFVIGNVP
+4535 KPRFVIGNVP

-4558 SYSVTANGNNL
+4558 SYPVTANGNNL

-4892 RSTAVDVTIDTEVAE
+4892 RSTAVDLTIDTEVAE

-5286 LNLEDASNSGSL
+5286 LNLEDASTSGSL
-5298 DDLITNHNKPVL
+5298 DDLITSHNKPVL

-5381 IDNPAMVAGSDNGIF
+5381 IDNPVMMAGSDNGIF

-5404 TRPTFSIFGEMN
+5404 TRPAFSIYGEMN

-5476 FNTTPVAIDSI
+5476 LNTTPVAIDSI

-5536 VNEKGHWQMPVNPL
+5536 VNDKGHWQMPVNPL

-5576 IWVDTHIKVF
+5576 IWVDTHIQVF
-5586 TSELDDNKSSSKTEW
+5586 TSELDDNKSSSKTDW
-5601 WSNSDLITMRG
+5601 WSNSSTITMRG
-5612 TGEIGA
+5612 MGEIGA

-5629 ATAVVAATGRWELST
+5629 ATAVVAANGQWELST
-5644 DKLPEGTY
+5644 DQLPEGKY
-5652 DISLVIED
+5652 DITLSIED
-5660 SAGNRWEDVR
+5660 NAGNRKEEVH

-5701 AKSQLIITDSEGN
+5701 AKSQLIITDSNGN

-5930 DGNYTLSVTV
+5930 DGTYTLSVTV

-5969 DDASDDATATAVTP
+5969 NDASDDATATAVTP

-5990 AESATHLRTEP
+5990 AESATHLRTVP
-6001 SAAEESVVK
+6001 SVAEESVVK
-6010 VTAYSITLL
+6010 ETAYSITLL

-6039 SVPENIVNVSI
+6039 SVPENIVNVSV

-6079 TMDVKFIDKDN
+6079 TMDVKFIDKDD

-6104 SADIVNAMNV
+6104 SADIVNAMNA

>member
-1000 VEDIAGN
+1000 VKDIAGN

-2120 LSEPTIVLDNTD
+2120 LSEPTIVLDSTD

-2428 IELVN
+2428 
-2433 DSGIPDDNLT
+2433 
-2443 NNVRPHFQVTVPTD
+2443 
-2457 VNVVRL
+2457 
-2463 SIDGGKTWFNAT
+2463 
-2475 QSATPGVWDYI
+2475 
-2486 WPDDVADGGYTLTV
+2486 
-2500 EATDE
+2500 
-2505 AGNKATQTL
+2505 
-2514 DFTIDTTLSVP
+2514 
-2525 TLSLDSADDS
+2525 
-2535 GIAGDNI
+2535 
-2542 TNVKTPGFTLNN
+2542 
-2554 IDTDVSRVIVEVMHN
+2554 
-2569 GIKQEVPLVQTGG
+2569 
-2582 QWRFAPTSDW
+2582 
-2592 ADGDYILTVK
+2592 
-2602 VEDRAGNVKQS
+2602 
-2613 APLTVTVDTHIA
+2613 
-2625 IDRIELVNDS
+2625 
-2635 GIPGDN
+2635 
-2641 LTNEARPHFQV
+2641 
-2652 TVPADVNGVR
+2652 
-2662 LSIDGGKTWF
+2662 
-2672 DATQSATSGVWDYTW
+2672 
-2687 LTNVANG
+2687 
-2694 PHTLMVEASDK
+2694 
-2705 AGNKTTQKLD
+2705 
-2715 FTIDTIL
+2715 
-2722 SEPTITL
+2722 
-2729 DSADDSAAGDNITNV
+2729 
-2744 KMPGFT
+2744 
-2750 LGNIDADV
+2750 
-2758 TKVVVTVAHDGK
+2758 
-2770 NQQIELIKNGGVWRF
+2770 
-2785 TPGAAWTDGDYTLT
+2785 
-2799 VKVED
+2799 
-2804 KAGNTNYSAPLTV
+2804 
-2817 TIDTQTSIDR
+2817 
-2827 IELLN
+2827 
-2832 DTGIVGDNLTNEA
+2832 
-2845 RPQFHITVPTD
+2845 
-2856 VNSVQLS
+2856 
-2863 LDGGINWVN
+2863 
-2872 ATLTS
+2872 
-2877 DGVWEYIWPTD
+2877 
-2888 LVENTYTLTV
+2888 
-2898 KATDVAGNTATET
+2898 
-2911 LNFII
+2911 
-2916 DTTLSTP
+2916 
-2923 TITLD
+2923 
-2928 SADDSGTA
+2928 
-2936 NDNKTNVKTPG
+2936 
-2947 FIIGGIDSDVT
+2947 
-2958 QVVVQVM
+2958 
-2965 RDGHSEEV
+2965 
-2973 ELTQTNGQWRFVPGS
+2973 
-2988 AWTDGD
+2988 
-2994 YTLTVTVKDEAGNIR
+2994 
-3009 HSAPLTVTIDTQIT
+3009 
-3023 IDHIELVND
+3023 IELVND

-4558 SYSVTANGNNL
+4558 SYPVTANGNNL

>member
-2120 LSEPTIVLDNTD
+2120 LSEPTIVLDSTD

-2428 IELVN
+2428 
-2433 DSGIPDDNLT
+2433 
-2443 NNVRPHFQVTVPTD
+2443 
-2457 VNVVRL
+2457 
-2463 SIDGGKTWFNAT
+2463 
-2475 QSATPGVWDYI
+2475 
-2486 WPDDVADGGYTLTV
+2486 
-2500 EATDE
+2500 
-2505 AGNKATQTL
+2505 
-2514 DFTIDTTLSVP
+2514 
-2525 TLSLDSADDS
+2525 
-2535 GIAGDNI
+2535 
-2542 TNVKTPGFTLNN
+2542 
-2554 IDTDVSRVIVEVMHN
+2554 
-2569 GIKQEVPLVQTGG
+2569 
-2582 QWRFAPTSDW
+2582 
-2592 ADGDYILTVK
+2592 
-2602 VEDRAGNVKQS
+2602 
-2613 APLTVTVDTHIA
+2613 
-2625 IDRIELVNDS
+2625 
-2635 GIPGDN
+2635 
-2641 LTNEARPHFQV
+2641 
-2652 TVPADVNGVR
+2652 
-2662 LSIDGGKTWF
+2662 
-2672 DATQSATSGVWDYTW
+2672 
-2687 LTNVANG
+2687 
-2694 PHTLMVEASDK
+2694 
-2705 AGNKTTQKLD
+2705 
-2715 FTIDTIL
+2715 
-2722 SEPTITL
+2722 
-2729 DSADDSAAGDNITNV
+2729 
-2744 KMPGFT
+2744 
-2750 LGNIDADV
+2750 
-2758 TKVVVTVAHDGK
+2758 
-2770 NQQIELIKNGGVWRF
+2770 
-2785 TPGAAWTDGDYTLT
+2785 
-2799 VKVED
+2799 
-2804 KAGNTNYSAPLTV
+2804 
-2817 TIDTQTSIDR
+2817 
-2827 IELLN
+2827 
-2832 DTGIVGDNLTNEA
+2832 
-2845 RPQFHITVPTD
+2845 
-2856 VNSVQLS
+2856 
-2863 LDGGINWVN
+2863 
-2872 ATLTS
+2872 
-2877 DGVWEYIWPTD
+2877 
-2888 LVENTYTLTV
+2888 
-2898 KATDVAGNTATET
+2898 
-2911 LNFII
+2911 
-2916 DTTLSTP
+2916 
-2923 TITLD
+2923 
-2928 SADDSGTA
+2928 
-2936 NDNKTNVKTPG
+2936 
-2947 FIIGGIDSDVT
+2947 
-2958 QVVVQVM
+2958 
-2965 RDGHSEEV
+2965 
-2973 ELTQTNGQWRFVPGS
+2973 
-2988 AWTDGD
+2988 
-2994 YTLTVTVKDEAGNIR
+2994 
-3009 HSAPLTVTIDTQIT
+3009 
-3023 IDHIELVND
+3023 IELVND

-6146 VTLPVDNQEEHA
+6146 VTLPVDNQE

>member
-1486 IWPDDVADGGYTL
+1486 TWLADVGEGKHTL

-2120 LSEPTIVLDNTD
+2120 LSEPTIVLDSTD

-2166 HGGTKEVLTA
+2166 HDGTKEVLTA

-2475 QSATPGVWDYI
+2475 QSATPGVWDY
-2486 WPDDVADGGYTLTV
+2486 
-2500 EATDE
+2500 
-2505 AGNKATQTL
+2505 
-2514 DFTIDTTLSVP
+2514 
-2525 TLSLDSADDS
+2525 
-2535 GIAGDNI
+2535 
-2542 TNVKTPGFTLNN
+2542 
-2554 IDTDVSRVIVEVMHN
+2554 
-2569 GIKQEVPLVQTGG
+2569 
-2582 QWRFAPTSDW
+2582 
-2592 ADGDYILTVK
+2592 
-2602 VEDRAGNVKQS
+2602 
-2613 APLTVTVDTHIA
+2613 
-2625 IDRIELVNDS
+2625 
-2635 GIPGDN
+2635 
-2641 LTNEARPHFQV
+2641 
-2652 TVPADVNGVR
+2652 
-2662 LSIDGGKTWF
+2662 
-2672 DATQSATSGVWDYTW
+2672 
-2687 LTNVANG
+2687 
-2694 PHTLMVEASDK
+2694 
-2705 AGNKTTQKLD
+2705 
-2715 FTIDTIL
+2715 
-2722 SEPTITL
+2722 
-2729 DSADDSAAGDNITNV
+2729 
-2744 KMPGFT
+2744 
-2750 LGNIDADV
+2750 
-2758 TKVVVTVAHDGK
+2758 
-2770 NQQIELIKNGGVWRF
+2770 
-2785 TPGAAWTDGDYTLT
+2785 
-2799 VKVED
+2799 
-2804 KAGNTNYSAPLTV
+2804 
-2817 TIDTQTSIDR
+2817 
-2827 IELLN
+2827 
-2832 DTGIVGDNLTNEA
+2832 
-2845 RPQFHITVPTD
+2845 
-2856 VNSVQLS
+2856 
-2863 LDGGINWVN
+2863 
-2872 ATLTS
+2872 
-2877 DGVWEYIWPTD
+2877 
-2888 LVENTYTLTV
+2888 
-2898 KATDVAGNTATET
+2898 
-2911 LNFII
+2911 
-2916 DTTLSTP
+2916 
-2923 TITLD
+2923 
-2928 SADDSGTA
+2928 
-2936 NDNKTNVKTPG
+2936 
-2947 FIIGGIDSDVT
+2947 
-2958 QVVVQVM
+2958 
-2965 RDGHSEEV
+2965 
-2973 ELTQTNGQWRFVPGS
+2973 
-2988 AWTDGD
+2988 
-2994 YTLTVTVKDEAGNIR
+2994 
-3009 HSAPLTVTIDTQIT
+3009 
-3023 IDHIELVND
+3023 
-3032 SGIPDDNLTNNVRP
+3032 
-3046 HFQVTVPTD
+3046 
-3055 VNVVRLSIDG
+3055 
-3065 GKTWFNATQS
+3065 
-3075 ATPGVWDYT
+3075 T

-3136 GDNLTNVNK
+3136 GDNLTNVDK

-4558 SYSVTANGNNL
+4558 SYPVTANGNNL

>member
-379 LVASVDVDKD
+379 LVACVDVDKD

-428 DTIAPEKPTI
+428 DTIPPEKPTI

-536 EIETTNDSGIVGDN
+536 EIETTDDSGIVGDN

-593 FTSDSVEGIN
+593 FTSDSVEGVN

-622 YVIDTI
+622 YVIDTV

-635 SLEDYVVLPNGII
+635 SLEDFVVLPNGII

-1036 ISDDNLTNIVKP
+1036 IADDNLTNIVKP

-1111 NSAIFDFTIDTTVST
+1111 NSAVFDFTIDTTVST

-1378 TKGTGGWTFTPPTSW
+1378 TKGTGGWSFTPTGAW

-1477 SATPGVWDY
+1477 SATPGAWDY

-1499 TVEATDEAGNKA
+1499 TVEATDKAGNKT
-1511 TQTLDFTID
+1511 TQELDFTID

-1699 MVEASDKAGNK
+1699 MVEATDKAGNK
-1710 TTQKLDFT
+1710 TTQKLDFI
-1718 IDTILSEPTIT
+1718 IDTLLSEPTIT

-2014 LTVTIDTQITID
+2014 LTVTIDTQIAID

-2035 IPDDNL
+2035 IPN
-2041 TNNVRPHFQVTVPT
+2041 
-2055 DVNVVRLSIDGGKT
+2055 
-2069 WFNATQSATPGVWD
+2069 
-2083 YTWLAD
+2083 
-2089 VGEGKHTLTVEAT
+2089 
-2102 DKAGNKTTQQLDF
+2102 
-2115 IIDTL
+2115 
-2120 LSEPTIVLDNTD
+2120 
-2132 DSGTKGDHLTNVN
+2132 
-2145 KPTFLLGNIDA
+2145 
-2156 DARYVTVEVQ
+2156 
-2166 HGGTKEVLTA
+2166 
-2176 TKDATGNWS
+2176 
-2185 VTPTGTWADGDYTL
+2185 
-2199 TVRVEDEAG
+2199 
-2208 NEKHSA
+2208 
-2214 SLTVTV
+2214 
-2220 DTQIT
+2220 
-2225 IDVIE
+2225 
-2230 LVNDNGIPGDNMT
+2230 
-2243 NDAHPQF
+2243 
-2250 RVTVPGDVNEVS
+2250 
-2262 LSIDGGVTWVK
+2262 
-2273 ATQSAT
+2273 
-2279 PGVWNYTW
+2279 
-2287 PGTVP
+2287 
-2292 DGDYTL
+2292 
-2298 NVKATDNAGNTVT
+2298 
-2311 ETLHFTIDTTLS
+2311 
-2323 TPVIVLDSA
+2323 
-2332 DDSGVHGDNM
+2332 
-2342 TNHTQPTF
+2342 
-2350 ALQHIDDDAVR
+2350 
-2361 VTVSVEHGGVTTT
+2361 
-2374 FDATKDAGGWTFTPT
+2374 
-2389 GAWADGDYTL
+2389 
-2399 SVSVEDK
+2399 
-2406 AGNTSHS
+2406 
-2413 ASLTVTVDT
+2413 
-2422 QIAINN
+2422 
-2428 IELVN
+2428 
-2433 DSGIPDDNLT
+2433 
-2443 NNVRPHFQVTVPTD
+2443 
-2457 VNVVRL
+2457 
-2463 SIDGGKTWFNAT
+2463 
-2475 QSATPGVWDYI
+2475 
-2486 WPDDVADGGYTLTV
+2486 
-2500 EATDE
+2500 
-2505 AGNKATQTL
+2505 
-2514 DFTIDTTLSVP
+2514 
-2525 TLSLDSADDS
+2525 
-2535 GIAGDNI
+2535 
-2542 TNVKTPGFTLNN
+2542 
-2554 IDTDVSRVIVEVMHN
+2554 
-2569 GIKQEVPLVQTGG
+2569 
-2582 QWRFAPTSDW
+2582 
-2592 ADGDYILTVK
+2592 
-2602 VEDRAGNVKQS
+2602 
-2613 APLTVTVDTHIA
+2613 
-2625 IDRIELVNDS
+2625 
-2635 GIPGDN
+2635 
-2641 LTNEARPHFQV
+2641 
-2652 TVPADVNGVR
+2652 
-2662 LSIDGGKTWF
+2662 
-2672 DATQSATSGVWDYTW
+2672 
-2687 LTNVANG
+2687 
-2694 PHTLMVEASDK
+2694 
-2705 AGNKTTQKLD
+2705 
-2715 FTIDTIL
+2715 
-2722 SEPTITL
+2722 
-2729 DSADDSAAGDNITNV
+2729 
-2744 KMPGFT
+2744 
-2750 LGNIDADV
+2750 
-2758 TKVVVTVAHDGK
+2758 
-2770 NQQIELIKNGGVWRF
+2770 
-2785 TPGAAWTDGDYTLT
+2785 
-2799 VKVED
+2799 
-2804 KAGNTNYSAPLTV
+2804 
-2817 TIDTQTSIDR
+2817 
-2827 IELLN
+2827 
-2832 DTGIVGDNLTNEA
+2832 
-2845 RPQFHITVPTD
+2845 
-2856 VNSVQLS
+2856 
-2863 LDGGINWVN
+2863 
-2872 ATLTS
+2872 
-2877 DGVWEYIWPTD
+2877 
-2888 LVENTYTLTV
+2888 
-2898 KATDVAGNTATET
+2898 
-2911 LNFII
+2911 
-2916 DTTLSTP
+2916 
-2923 TITLD
+2923 
-2928 SADDSGTA
+2928 
-2936 NDNKTNVKTPG
+2936 
-2947 FIIGGIDSDVT
+2947 
-2958 QVVVQVM
+2958 
-2965 RDGHSEEV
+2965 
-2973 ELTQTNGQWRFVPGS
+2973 
-2988 AWTDGD
+2988 
-2994 YTLTVTVKDEAGNIR
+2994 
-3009 HSAPLTVTIDTQIT
+3009 
-3023 IDHIELVND
+3023 
-3032 SGIPDDNLTNNVRP
+3032 DNLTNNVRP

-3164 QHGGTKEV
+3164 QHGGTKEVLTATKDATGNWSVTPTGTWADGDYTLTVRVEDEAGNEKHSASLTVTVDTQITIDAIELVNDNGIPGDNMTNDAHPQFRVTVPGDVNEVSLSIDGGVTWVKATQSATPGVWNYTWPGTVPDGDYTLNVKATDNAGNTVTETLHFTIDTTLSVPVIVLNSADDTGVQGDNMTNSTQPTFALQHIDDDAVRVTVSVEHGGVTTTFDATKGVGGWSFTPTGAWADGDYTLSVSVEDKAGNTSHSASLTVTVDTQIAINNIELVNDSGIPDDNLTNNVRPHFQVKVPTDVNEVRLSIDGGKTWFNATQSATPGVWDYTWLADVGEGKHTLTVEATDKAGNQTTQKLDFIIDTMLSEPTIVLDSTDDSGTKGDNLTNANKPTFILGNIDADARYVTVEVQYGGTKEV

-3319 LSTPTIAMDSR
+3319 LSTPTITMDSR

-3352 IDADAHSVILRI
+3352 IDSDAQSVILRI

-3410 STPLVVTVDTQ
+3410 STPLIVTVDTQ

-3471 ATQGIEGVWGYTW
+3471 AAQGIEGVWGYTW

-3620 IAIDRI
+3620 IAIDHI

-3707 TETLNFTIDITLLT
+3707 TETLNFTIDITLMT

-3850 DIHQVDSDVT
+3850 DIRQVDSDVT

-4558 SYSVTANGNNL
+4558 SYPVTANGNNL

-4828 NNKTPTLI
+4828 NNKTPTLV
-4836 GSTLPNTI
+4836 GNTLPNAI

-4965 GNDGNYE
+4965 GNDGNYV

-5033 STLTIRNPQ
+5033 STLTIRSPQ

-5079 NSQQKEILI
+5079 NSQQKDILI

-5404 TRPTFSIFGEMN
+5404 TRPTFSISGEMN

-5576 IWVDTHIKVF
+5576 IWVDTHIQVF
-5586 TSELDDNKSSSKTEW
+5586 TSELDDNKSSSKTDW
-5601 WSNSDLITMRG
+5601 WSNSSTITMRG
-5612 TGEIGA
+5612 MGEIGA

-5629 ATAVVAATGRWELST
+5629 ATAVVAANGQWELST
-5644 DKLPEGTY
+5644 DQLPEGKY
-5652 DISLVIED
+5652 DITLSIED
-5660 SAGNRWEDVR
+5660 NAGNRKEEVH

-5701 AKSQLIITDSEGN
+5701 AKSQLIITDSNGN

-5750 DDVPLDIM
+5750 DDVSLDIM

-5864 LAAGEDNGASD
+5864 LAAGEDNGVSD

-5905 NGVTDIYQATQGADG
+5905 NGVTDTYQATQGADG

-5930 DGNYTLSVTV
+5930 DGTYTLSVTV

-5990 AESATHLRTEP
+5990 AESATHLRTVP

-6010 VTAYSITLL
+6010 ETAYSITLL

-6039 SVPENIVNVSI
+6039 SVPENIVNVSV

-6079 TMDVKFIDKDN
+6079 TMDVKFIDKDD

-6104 SADIVNAMNV
+6104 SADIVNAMNA

>member
-43 RGSVI
+43 HGSVI

-622 YVIDTI
+622 YVIDTV

-635 SLEDYVVLPNGII
+635 SLEDFVVLPNGII

-1062 QVWDAMSDTQIGVAT
+1062 QVWDAASDTQIGVAT

-1111 NSAIFDFTIDTTVST
+1111 NSAVFDFTIDTTVST

-1187 FIPGN
+1187 FTPGN

-1324 VPVIVLDSADDTG
+1324 VPVIVLNSADDTG
-1337 IQGDNMTNSTQ
+1337 VQGDNMTNSTQ

-1378 TKGTGGWTFTPPTSW
+1378 TKGVGGWSFTPTGAW

-1437 IPDDNL
+1437 IPNDNL

-1477 SATPGVWDY
+1477 NATPGVWDY

-1499 TVEATDEAGNKA
+1499 TVEATDEAGNKT
-1511 TQTLDFTID
+1511 TQTLDFIID

-1556 DTDVSRVIVE
+1556 DTDVSRVTVE

-1710 TTQKLDFT
+1710 TTQKLDFI
-1718 IDTILSEPTIT
+1718 IDTMLSEPTIT

-2014 LTVTIDTQITID
+2014 LTVTIDTQIAID

-2041 TNNVRPHFQVTVPT
+2041 TNEARPHFQVTVPT

-2102 DKAGNKTTQQLDF
+2102 DKAGNQTTQKLDF
-2115 IIDTL
+2115 IIDTM

-2132 DSGTKGDHLTNVN
+2132 DSGTKGDNLTNVN

-2332 DDSGVHGDNM
+2332 DDTGIQGDNM
-2342 TNHTQPTF
+2342 TNRTQPTF
-2350 ALQHIDDDAVR
+2350 NLQHIDDDAVR

-2374 FDATKDAGGWTFTPT
+2374 FDATKGVGGWTFTPPT
-2389 GAWADGDYTL
+2389 SWGAGDYTL

-2443 NNVRPHFQVTVPTD
+2443 NNVRPHFQVKVPTD
-2457 VNVVRL
+2457 VN
-2463 SIDGGKTWFNAT
+2463 
-2475 QSATPGVWDYI
+2475 
-2486 WPDDVADGGYTLTV
+2486 
-2500 EATDE
+2500 E
-2505 AGNKATQTL
+2505 
-2514 DFTIDTTLSVP
+2514 
-2525 TLSLDSADDS
+2525 
-2535 GIAGDNI
+2535 
-2542 TNVKTPGFTLNN
+2542 
-2554 IDTDVSRVIVEVMHN
+2554 
-2569 GIKQEVPLVQTGG
+2569 
-2582 QWRFAPTSDW
+2582 
-2592 ADGDYILTVK
+2592 
-2602 VEDRAGNVKQS
+2602 
-2613 APLTVTVDTHIA
+2613 
-2625 IDRIELVNDS
+2625 
-2635 GIPGDN
+2635 
-2641 LTNEARPHFQV
+2641 
-2652 TVPADVNGVR
+2652 
-2662 LSIDGGKTWF
+2662 
-2672 DATQSATSGVWDYTW
+2672 
-2687 LTNVANG
+2687 
-2694 PHTLMVEASDK
+2694 
-2705 AGNKTTQKLD
+2705 
-2715 FTIDTIL
+2715 
-2722 SEPTITL
+2722 
-2729 DSADDSAAGDNITNV
+2729 
-2744 KMPGFT
+2744 
-2750 LGNIDADV
+2750 
-2758 TKVVVTVAHDGK
+2758 
-2770 NQQIELIKNGGVWRF
+2770 
-2785 TPGAAWTDGDYTLT
+2785 
-2799 VKVED
+2799 
-2804 KAGNTNYSAPLTV
+2804 
-2817 TIDTQTSIDR
+2817 
-2827 IELLN
+2827 
-2832 DTGIVGDNLTNEA
+2832 
-2845 RPQFHITVPTD
+2845 
-2856 VNSVQLS
+2856 
-2863 LDGGINWVN
+2863 
-2872 ATLTS
+2872 
-2877 DGVWEYIWPTD
+2877 
-2888 LVENTYTLTV
+2888 
-2898 KATDVAGNTATET
+2898 
-2911 LNFII
+2911 
-2916 DTTLSTP
+2916 
-2923 TITLD
+2923 
-2928 SADDSGTA
+2928 
-2936 NDNKTNVKTPG
+2936 
-2947 FIIGGIDSDVT
+2947 
-2958 QVVVQVM
+2958 
-2965 RDGHSEEV
+2965 
-2973 ELTQTNGQWRFVPGS
+2973 
-2988 AWTDGD
+2988 
-2994 YTLTVTVKDEAGNIR
+2994 
-3009 HSAPLTVTIDTQIT
+3009 
-3023 IDHIELVND
+3023 
-3032 SGIPDDNLTNNVRP
+3032 
-3046 HFQVTVPTD
+3046 
-3055 VNVVRLSIDG
+3055 VRLSIDG

-3093 HTLTVEATDKAGNKT
+3093 HTLTVEATDKAGNQT
-3108 TQQLDFIIDTL
+3108 TQKLDFIIDTM
-3119 LSEPTIVLDNT
+3119 LSEPTIVLDST

-3136 GDNLTNVNK
+3136 GDNLTNANK
-3145 PTFLLGNIDADARY
+3145 PTFILGNIDADARY

-3164 QHGGTKEV
+3164 QYGGTKEV

-3319 LSTPTIAMDSR
+3319 LSTPTITMDSR

-3339 ITSVKRPGFTIGN
+3339 ITSAKRPGFTIGN
-3352 IDADAHSVILRI
+3352 IDSDAQSVILRI

-3410 STPLVVTVDTQ
+3410 STPLIVTVDTQ

-3471 ATQGIEGVWGYTW
+3471 AAQGIEGVWGYTW

-3620 IAIDRI
+3620 IAIDHI

-3689 EGQHTLT
+3689 EGQHTLI

-3707 TETLNFTIDITLLT
+3707 TGTLDFTIDITLLT

-3850 DIHQVDSDVT
+3850 DIRQVDSDVT

-4301 NTKTSAELR
+4301 NTKTSAELK

-4535 TPRFVIGNVP
+4535 KPRFVIGNVP

-4558 SYSVTANGNNL
+4558 SYPVTANGNNL

-4892 RSTAVDVTIDTEVAE
+4892 RSTAVDLTIDTEVAE

-5381 IDNPAMVAGSDNGIF
+5381 IDNPAMMAGSDNGIF

-5404 TRPTFSIFGEMN
+5404 TRPTFSIYGEMN
-5416 QSVQIFIDGVL
+5416 QSVQVFIDGVL

-5441 PESPLGDGSHS
+5441 PASPLGDGSHS

-5476 FNTTPVAIDSI
+5476 LNTTPVAIDSI

-5536 VNEKGHWQMPVNPL
+5536 VNDKGHWQMPVNPL

-5576 IWVDTHIKVF
+5576 IWVDTHIQVF
-5586 TSELDDNKSSSKTEW
+5586 TSELDDNKSSSKTDW
-5601 WSNSDLITMRG
+5601 WSNSSTITMRG
-5612 TGEIGA
+5612 MGEIGA

-5629 ATAVVAATGRWELST
+5629 ATAVVAANGQWELST
-5644 DKLPEGTY
+5644 DQLPEGKY
-5652 DISLVIED
+5652 DITLSIED
-5660 SAGNRWEDVR
+5660 NAGNRKEEVH

-5701 AKSQLIITDSEGN
+5701 AKSQLIITDSNGN

-5758 KEVPVIS
+5758 KETPVIS

-5930 DGNYTLSVTV
+5930 DGTYTLSVTV

-5969 DDASDDATATAVTP
+5969 NDASDDATATAVTP

-5990 AESATHLRTEP
+5990 AESATHLRTVP
-6001 SAAEESVVK
+6001 SVAEESVVK
-6010 VTAYSITLL
+6010 ETAYSITLL

-6039 SVPENIVNVSI
+6039 SVPENIVNVSV

-6079 TMDVKFIDKDN
+6079 TMDVKFIDKDD

-6104 SADIVNAMNV
+6104 SADIVNAMNA

>member
-2120 LSEPTIVLDNTD
+2120 LSEPTIVLDSTD

-2428 IELVN
+2428 
-2433 DSGIPDDNLT
+2433 
-2443 NNVRPHFQVTVPTD
+2443 
-2457 VNVVRL
+2457 
-2463 SIDGGKTWFNAT
+2463 
-2475 QSATPGVWDYI
+2475 
-2486 WPDDVADGGYTLTV
+2486 
-2500 EATDE
+2500 
-2505 AGNKATQTL
+2505 
-2514 DFTIDTTLSVP
+2514 
-2525 TLSLDSADDS
+2525 
-2535 GIAGDNI
+2535 
-2542 TNVKTPGFTLNN
+2542 
-2554 IDTDVSRVIVEVMHN
+2554 
-2569 GIKQEVPLVQTGG
+2569 
-2582 QWRFAPTSDW
+2582 
-2592 ADGDYILTVK
+2592 
-2602 VEDRAGNVKQS
+2602 
-2613 APLTVTVDTHIA
+2613 
-2625 IDRIELVNDS
+2625 
-2635 GIPGDN
+2635 
-2641 LTNEARPHFQV
+2641 
-2652 TVPADVNGVR
+2652 
-2662 LSIDGGKTWF
+2662 
-2672 DATQSATSGVWDYTW
+2672 
-2687 LTNVANG
+2687 
-2694 PHTLMVEASDK
+2694 
-2705 AGNKTTQKLD
+2705 
-2715 FTIDTIL
+2715 
-2722 SEPTITL
+2722 
-2729 DSADDSAAGDNITNV
+2729 
-2744 KMPGFT
+2744 
-2750 LGNIDADV
+2750 
-2758 TKVVVTVAHDGK
+2758 
-2770 NQQIELIKNGGVWRF
+2770 
-2785 TPGAAWTDGDYTLT
+2785 
-2799 VKVED
+2799 
-2804 KAGNTNYSAPLTV
+2804 
-2817 TIDTQTSIDR
+2817 
-2827 IELLN
+2827 
-2832 DTGIVGDNLTNEA
+2832 
-2845 RPQFHITVPTD
+2845 
-2856 VNSVQLS
+2856 
-2863 LDGGINWVN
+2863 
-2872 ATLTS
+2872 
-2877 DGVWEYIWPTD
+2877 
-2888 LVENTYTLTV
+2888 
-2898 KATDVAGNTATET
+2898 
-2911 LNFII
+2911 
-2916 DTTLSTP
+2916 
-2923 TITLD
+2923 
-2928 SADDSGTA
+2928 
-2936 NDNKTNVKTPG
+2936 
-2947 FIIGGIDSDVT
+2947 
-2958 QVVVQVM
+2958 
-2965 RDGHSEEV
+2965 
-2973 ELTQTNGQWRFVPGS
+2973 
-2988 AWTDGD
+2988 
-2994 YTLTVTVKDEAGNIR
+2994 
-3009 HSAPLTVTIDTQIT
+3009 
-3023 IDHIELVND
+3023 IELVND

-4266 DYTIENTGGNLT
+4266 DYTIENTGENLT

-4558 SYSVTANGNNL
+4558 SYPVTANGNNL

-4745 IMIQWDGKVV
+4745 IMIQWNGKVV

>member
-245 LAAESNSG
+245 LATESNSG

-622 YVIDTI
+622 YVIDTV

-635 SLEDYVVLPNGII
+635 SLEDFVVLPNGII

-1036 ISDDNLTNIVKP
+1036 VSDDNLTNIVKP

-1062 QVWDAMSDTQIGVAT
+1062 QVWDAASDTQIGVAT

-1111 NSAIFDFTIDTTVST
+1111 NSAVFDFTIDTTVST

-1211 TNYSAPLTV
+1211 TSYSAPLTV

-1378 TKGTGGWTFTPPTSW
+1378 TKGTGGWSFTPTGAW

-1437 IPDDNL
+1437 IPNDNL

-1477 SATPGVWDY
+1477 SATPGAWDY

-1499 TVEATDEAGNKA
+1499 TVEATDKAGNKT
-1511 TQTLDFTID
+1511 TQELDFTID

-2120 LSEPTIVLDNTD
+2120 LSEPTIVLDSTD
-2132 DSGTKGDHLTNVN
+2132 DSGTKGDNLTNVN

-2323 TPVIVLDSA
+2323 VPVIVLNSA
-2332 DDSGVHGDNM
+2332 DDTGVQGDNM
-2342 TNHTQPTF
+2342 TNSTQPTF

-2374 FDATKDAGGWTFTPT
+2374 FDATKGTGGWSFTPT

-2443 NNVRPHFQVTVPTD
+2443 NNVRPHFQVKVPMD
-2457 VNVVRL
+2457 VN
-2463 SIDGGKTWFNAT
+2463 
-2475 QSATPGVWDYI
+2475 
-2486 WPDDVADGGYTLTV
+2486 
-2500 EATDE
+2500 E
-2505 AGNKATQTL
+2505 
-2514 DFTIDTTLSVP
+2514 
-2525 TLSLDSADDS
+2525 
-2535 GIAGDNI
+2535 
-2542 TNVKTPGFTLNN
+2542 
-2554 IDTDVSRVIVEVMHN
+2554 
-2569 GIKQEVPLVQTGG
+2569 
-2582 QWRFAPTSDW
+2582 
-2592 ADGDYILTVK
+2592 
-2602 VEDRAGNVKQS
+2602 
-2613 APLTVTVDTHIA
+2613 
-2625 IDRIELVNDS
+2625 
-2635 GIPGDN
+2635 
-2641 LTNEARPHFQV
+2641 
-2652 TVPADVNGVR
+2652 
-2662 LSIDGGKTWF
+2662 
-2672 DATQSATSGVWDYTW
+2672 
-2687 LTNVANG
+2687 
-2694 PHTLMVEASDK
+2694 
-2705 AGNKTTQKLD
+2705 
-2715 FTIDTIL
+2715 
-2722 SEPTITL
+2722 
-2729 DSADDSAAGDNITNV
+2729 
-2744 KMPGFT
+2744 
-2750 LGNIDADV
+2750 
-2758 TKVVVTVAHDGK
+2758 
-2770 NQQIELIKNGGVWRF
+2770 
-2785 TPGAAWTDGDYTLT
+2785 
-2799 VKVED
+2799 
-2804 KAGNTNYSAPLTV
+2804 
-2817 TIDTQTSIDR
+2817 
-2827 IELLN
+2827 
-2832 DTGIVGDNLTNEA
+2832 
-2845 RPQFHITVPTD
+2845 
-2856 VNSVQLS
+2856 
-2863 LDGGINWVN
+2863 
-2872 ATLTS
+2872 
-2877 DGVWEYIWPTD
+2877 
-2888 LVENTYTLTV
+2888 
-2898 KATDVAGNTATET
+2898 
-2911 LNFII
+2911 
-2916 DTTLSTP
+2916 
-2923 TITLD
+2923 
-2928 SADDSGTA
+2928 
-2936 NDNKTNVKTPG
+2936 
-2947 FIIGGIDSDVT
+2947 
-2958 QVVVQVM
+2958 
-2965 RDGHSEEV
+2965 
-2973 ELTQTNGQWRFVPGS
+2973 
-2988 AWTDGD
+2988 
-2994 YTLTVTVKDEAGNIR
+2994 
-3009 HSAPLTVTIDTQIT
+3009 
-3023 IDHIELVND
+3023 
-3032 SGIPDDNLTNNVRP
+3032 
-3046 HFQVTVPTD
+3046 
-3055 VNVVRLSIDG
+3055 VRLSIDG

-3093 HTLTVEATDKAGNKT
+3093 HTLTVEATDKAGNQT
-3108 TQQLDFIIDTL
+3108 TQKLDFIIDTL
-3119 LSEPTIVLDNT
+3119 LSEPTIVLDST

-3136 GDNLTNVNK
+3136 GDNLTNANK
-3145 PTFLLGNIDADARY
+3145 PTFILGNIDADARY

-3164 QHGGTKEV
+3164 QYGGTKEV

-3319 LSTPTIAMDSR
+3319 LSTPTITMDSR

-3352 IDADAHSVILRI
+3352 IDSDAQSVILRI

-3410 STPLVVTVDTQ
+3410 STPLIVTVDTQ

-3471 ATQGIEGVWGYTW
+3471 AAQGIEGVWGYTW

-3620 IAIDRI
+3620 IAIDHI

-3707 TETLNFTIDITLLT
+3707 TETLNFTIDITLMT

-3850 DIHQVDSDVT
+3850 DIRQVDSDVT

-4124 VTLVT
+4124 VTLVI

-4535 TPRFVIGNVP
+4535 KPRFVIGNVP

-4558 SYSVTANGNNL
+4558 SYPVTANGNNL

-4828 NNKTPTLI
+4828 NNKTPTLV
-4836 GSTLPNTI
+4836 GNTLPNAI

-4965 GNDGNYE
+4965 GNDGNYV

-5298 DDLITNHNKPVL
+5298 DDLITSHNKPVL

-5381 IDNPAMVAGSDNGIF
+5381 IDNPVMMAGSDNGIF

-5404 TRPTFSIFGEMN
+5404 TRPAFSIYGEMN

-5476 FNTTPVAIDSI
+5476 LNTTPVAIDSI

-5536 VNEKGHWQMPVNPL
+5536 VNDKGHWQMPVNPL

-5576 IWVDTHIKVF
+5576 IWVDTHIQVF
-5586 TSELDDNKSSSKTEW
+5586 TSELDDNKSSSKTDW
-5601 WSNSDLITMRG
+5601 WSNSSTITMRG
-5612 TGEIGA
+5612 MGEIGA

-5629 ATAVVAATGRWELST
+5629 ATAVVAANGQWELST
-5644 DKLPEGTY
+5644 DQLPEGKY
-5652 DISLVIED
+5652 DITLSIED
-5660 SAGNRWEDVR
+5660 NAGNRKEEVH

-5701 AKSQLIITDSEGN
+5701 AKSQLIITDSNGN

-5750 DDVPLDIM
+5750 DDVSLDIM

-5864 LAAGEDNGASD
+5864 LAAGEDNGVSD

-5905 NGVTDIYQATQGADG
+5905 NGVTDTYQATQGADG

-5930 DGNYTLSVTV
+5930 DGTYTLSVTV

-5990 AESATHLRTEP
+5990 AESATHLRTVP

-6010 VTAYSITLL
+6010 ETAYSITLL

-6104 SADIVNAMNV
+6104 SADIVNAMNA

>member
-122 DDAEN
+122 DEAEN

-151 EAFEVQNSSKQI
+151 EAFEVQNSSKQM
-163 EEMLQNFLADN
+163 EEMLQEFLADN

-445 SGIKNDNITNSTLPT
+445 SGIKNDSITNSTLPT

-536 EIETTNDSGIVGDN
+536 EIETTDDSGIVGDN

-593 FTSDSVEGIN
+593 FTSDSVEGVN

-622 YVIDTI
+622 YVIDTV

-635 SLEDYVVLPNGII
+635 SLEDFVVLPNGII

-1036 ISDDNLTNIVKP
+1036 IADDNLTNIVKP

-1111 NSAIFDFTIDTTVST
+1111 NSAVFDFTIDTTVST

-1187 FIPGN
+1187 FTPGN

-1378 TKGTGGWTFTPPTSW
+1378 TKGTGGWSFTPTGAW

-1437 IPDDNL
+1437 IPNDNL

-1477 SATPGVWDY
+1477 SATPGAWDY

-1499 TVEATDEAGNKA
+1499 TVEATDKAGNKT
-1511 TQTLDFTID
+1511 TQELDFTID

-1556 DTDVSRVIVE
+1556 DTDVSRVTVE

-1672 FDATQSATSGVWDYT
+1672 FDATQSATPGVWDYT

-1710 TTQKLDFT
+1710 TTQKLDFI
-1718 IDTILSEPTIT
+1718 IDTMLSEPTIT

-2014 LTVTIDTQITID
+2014 LTVTIDTQIAID

-2041 TNNVRPHFQVTVPT
+2041 TN
-2055 DVNVVRLSIDGGKT
+2055 
-2069 WFNATQSATPGVWD
+2069 
-2083 YTWLAD
+2083 
-2089 VGEGKHTLTVEAT
+2089 EA
-2102 DKAGNKTTQQLDF
+2102 
-2115 IIDTL
+2115 
-2120 LSEPTIVLDNTD
+2120 
-2132 DSGTKGDHLTNVN
+2132 
-2145 KPTFLLGNIDA
+2145 
-2156 DARYVTVEVQ
+2156 
-2166 HGGTKEVLTA
+2166 
-2176 TKDATGNWS
+2176 
-2185 VTPTGTWADGDYTL
+2185 
-2199 TVRVEDEAG
+2199 
-2208 NEKHSA
+2208 
-2214 SLTVTV
+2214 
-2220 DTQIT
+2220 
-2225 IDVIE
+2225 
-2230 LVNDNGIPGDNMT
+2230 
-2243 NDAHPQF
+2243 
-2250 RVTVPGDVNEVS
+2250 
-2262 LSIDGGVTWVK
+2262 
-2273 ATQSAT
+2273 
-2279 PGVWNYTW
+2279 
-2287 PGTVP
+2287 
-2292 DGDYTL
+2292 
-2298 NVKATDNAGNTVT
+2298 
-2311 ETLHFTIDTTLS
+2311 
-2323 TPVIVLDSA
+2323 
-2332 DDSGVHGDNM
+2332 
-2342 TNHTQPTF
+2342 
-2350 ALQHIDDDAVR
+2350 
-2361 VTVSVEHGGVTTT
+2361 
-2374 FDATKDAGGWTFTPT
+2374 
-2389 GAWADGDYTL
+2389 
-2399 SVSVEDK
+2399 
-2406 AGNTSHS
+2406 
-2413 ASLTVTVDT
+2413 
-2422 QIAINN
+2422 
-2428 IELVN
+2428 
-2433 DSGIPDDNLT
+2433 
-2443 NNVRPHFQVTVPTD
+2443 
-2457 VNVVRL
+2457 
-2463 SIDGGKTWFNAT
+2463 
-2475 QSATPGVWDYI
+2475 
-2486 WPDDVADGGYTLTV
+2486 
-2500 EATDE
+2500 
-2505 AGNKATQTL
+2505 
-2514 DFTIDTTLSVP
+2514 
-2525 TLSLDSADDS
+2525 
-2535 GIAGDNI
+2535 
-2542 TNVKTPGFTLNN
+2542 
-2554 IDTDVSRVIVEVMHN
+2554 
-2569 GIKQEVPLVQTGG
+2569 
-2582 QWRFAPTSDW
+2582 
-2592 ADGDYILTVK
+2592 
-2602 VEDRAGNVKQS
+2602 
-2613 APLTVTVDTHIA
+2613 
-2625 IDRIELVNDS
+2625 
-2635 GIPGDN
+2635 
-2641 LTNEARPHFQV
+2641 
-2652 TVPADVNGVR
+2652 
-2662 LSIDGGKTWF
+2662 
-2672 DATQSATSGVWDYTW
+2672 
-2687 LTNVANG
+2687 
-2694 PHTLMVEASDK
+2694 
-2705 AGNKTTQKLD
+2705 
-2715 FTIDTIL
+2715 
-2722 SEPTITL
+2722 
-2729 DSADDSAAGDNITNV
+2729 
-2744 KMPGFT
+2744 
-2750 LGNIDADV
+2750 
-2758 TKVVVTVAHDGK
+2758 
-2770 NQQIELIKNGGVWRF
+2770 
-2785 TPGAAWTDGDYTLT
+2785 
-2799 VKVED
+2799 
-2804 KAGNTNYSAPLTV
+2804 
-2817 TIDTQTSIDR
+2817 
-2827 IELLN
+2827 
-2832 DTGIVGDNLTNEA
+2832 
-2845 RPQFHITVPTD
+2845 
-2856 VNSVQLS
+2856 
-2863 LDGGINWVN
+2863 
-2872 ATLTS
+2872 
-2877 DGVWEYIWPTD
+2877 
-2888 LVENTYTLTV
+2888 
-2898 KATDVAGNTATET
+2898 
-2911 LNFII
+2911 
-2916 DTTLSTP
+2916 
-2923 TITLD
+2923 
-2928 SADDSGTA
+2928 
-2936 NDNKTNVKTPG
+2936 
-2947 FIIGGIDSDVT
+2947 
-2958 QVVVQVM
+2958 
-2965 RDGHSEEV
+2965 
-2973 ELTQTNGQWRFVPGS
+2973 
-2988 AWTDGD
+2988 
-2994 YTLTVTVKDEAGNIR
+2994 
-3009 HSAPLTVTIDTQIT
+3009 
-3023 IDHIELVND
+3023 
-3032 SGIPDDNLTNNVRP
+3032 RP

-3172 LTATKGATG
+3172 LTATKDATGNWSVTPTGTWADGDYTLTVRVEDEAGNEKHSASLTVTVDTQITIDAIELVNDNGIPGDNMTNDAHPQFRVTVPGDVNEVSLSIDGGVTWVKATQSATPGVWNYTWPGTVPDGDYTLNVKATDNAGNTVTETLHFTIDTTLSTPVIVLDSADDTGIQGDNMTNRTQPTFNLQHIDDDAVRVTVSVEHGGVTTTFDATKGVGGWTFTPPTSWGAGDYTLSVSVEDKAGNTSHSASLTVTVDTQIAINNIELVNDSGIPDDNLTNNVRPQFQVKVPTDVNEVRLSIDGGKTWFNATQSATPGVWDYTWLADVGEGKHTLTVEATDKAGNQTTQKLDFIIDTLLSEPTIVLDSTDDSGTKGDNLTNANKPTFLLGNIDADARYVTVEVQHGSTKEVLTATKGATG

-3203 DDAGNVKYSAPLTVT
+3203 DEAGNVKYSAPLTVT

-3223 TIDVI
+3223 TIDAI

-3319 LSTPTIAMDSR
+3319 LSTPTITMDSR

-3352 IDADAHSVILRI
+3352 IDSDAQSVILRI

-3410 STPLVVTVDTQ
+3410 STPLIVTVDTQ

-3471 ATQGIEGVWGYTW
+3471 AAQGIEGVWGYTW
-3484 PTDMGDGKHTLTV
+3484 PTDMGDGKHILTV

-3620 IAIDRI
+3620 IAIDHI

-3689 EGQHTLT
+3689 EGQHTLI

-3707 TETLNFTIDITLLT
+3707 TGTLDFTIDITLLT

-3746 VFVLGS
+3746 IFVLGS

-3850 DIHQVDSDVT
+3850 DIRQVDSDVT

-3951 IDVPGDVVQVRVT
+3951 IDVPGDVIQVRVT

-4000 ATDEA
+4000 ATDQA

-4184 SALPDGQ
+4184 SALPDGK

-4301 NTKTSAELR
+4301 NTKTSAELQ

-4535 TPRFVIGNVP
+4535 KPRFVIGNVP

-4558 SYSVTANGNNL
+4558 SYPVTANGNNL

-4622 NSNSDNLTNKQNPKF
+4622 SSNSDNLTNKQNPKF

-4660 LKQTITV
+4660 LKHTITV

-4717 LSDPSIDDQHEATS
+4717 LSDPSIDDQYEATS
-4731 LRPEFKGFAEAFST
+4731 LRPEFKGLAEAFST

-4828 NNKTPTLI
+4828 NNKTPTLV
-4836 GSTLPNTI
+4836 GNTLPNAI

-4965 GNDGNYE
+4965 GNDGNYV

-5079 NSQQKEILI
+5079 NSQQKDILI

-5298 DDLITNHNKPVL
+5298 DDLITSHNKPVL

-5381 IDNPAMVAGSDNGIF
+5381 IDNPVMMAGSDNGIF

-5404 TRPTFSIFGEMN
+5404 TRPAFSIYGEMN

-5536 VNEKGHWQMPVNPL
+5536 VNDKGHWQMPVNLL

-5576 IWVDTHIKVF
+5576 IWVDTHIQVF
-5586 TSELDDNKSSSKTEW
+5586 TSELDDNKSSSKTDW
-5601 WSNSDLITMRG
+5601 WSNSSTITMRG
-5612 TGEIGA
+5612 MGEIGA

-5629 ATAVVAATGRWELST
+5629 ATAVVAANGQWELST
-5644 DKLPEGTY
+5644 DQLPEGKY
-5652 DISLVIED
+5652 DITLSIED
-5660 SAGNRWEDVR
+5660 NAGNRKEEVH

-5701 AKSQLIITDSEGN
+5701 AKSQLIITDSNGN

-5758 KEVPVIS
+5758 KETPVIS
-5765 LSPDS
+5765 
-5770 DSGTVGDNITRD
+5770 
-5782 KQPTFIIGNLES
+5782 
-5794 DVVVVQV
+5794 
-5801 DINGTVYNAEK
+5801 
-5812 NADGVWFFTPGTPL
+5812 
-5826 ADGSYTISVIASDAA
+5826 
-5841 GNQKN
+5841 
-5846 SLPITVTIDS
+5846 
-5856 TLTVPEIA
+5856 
-5864 LAAGEDNGASD
+5864 
-5875 SDNVTNHTQPKFTLQ
+5875 
-5890 HIDADVTGV
+5890 
-5899 TVNVTH
+5899 
-5905 NGVTDIYQATQGADG
+5905 
-5920 WTFTPPAAWN
+5920 
-5930 DGNYTLSVTV
+5930 
-5940 VDRAGNSQQ
+5940 
-5949 SASLAVTVDSTVT
+5949 
-5962 VTADSQH
+5962 
-5969 DDASDDATATAVTP
+5969 
-5983 PESETVN
+5983 
-5990 AESATHLRTEP
+5990 
-6001 SAAEESVVK
+6001 
-6010 VTAYSITLL
+6010 
-6019 NADSGDEID
+6019 
-6028 RSISQTPSFEI
+6028 
-6039 SVPENIVNVSI
+6039 
-6050 MFEGEEF
+6050 
-6057 TLPITNQKAIF
+6057 
-6068 EVPLSLEDGEY
+6068 
-6079 TMDVKFIDKDN
+6079 
-6090 DFLIKEKTFSVDHS
+6090 
-6104 SADIVNAMNV
+6104 
-6114 RGKTEDDINDSPS
+6114 
-6127 TSSVGHNNNGAID
+6127 
-6140 VFAVNE
+6140 
-6146 VTLPVDNQEEHA
+6146 

>member
-428 DTIAPEKPTI
+428 DTIPPEKPTI

-851 LFTGMAEANAKVSIY
+851 LFTGIAEANAKVSIY

-1062 QVWDAMSDTQIGVAT
+1062 QVWDAASDTQIGVAT

-1111 NSAIFDFTIDTTVST
+1111 NSAVFDFTIDTTVST

-1378 TKGTGGWTFTPPTSW
+1378 TKGTGGWSFTPTGAW

-1477 SATPGVWDY
+1477 SATPGAWDY

-1499 TVEATDEAGNKA
+1499 TVEATDKAGNKT
-1511 TQTLDFTID
+1511 TQELDFTID

-2014 LTVTIDTQITID
+2014 LTVTIDTQIAID

-2041 TNNVRPHFQVTVPT
+2041 TNEARPHFQVTVPT

-2115 IIDTL
+2115 IIDTM

-2132 DSGTKGDHLTNVN
+2132 DSGTKGDNLTNVN

-2225 IDVIE
+2225 IDAIE

-2323 TPVIVLDSA
+2323 VPVIVLNSA
-2332 DDSGVHGDNM
+2332 DDTGVQGDNM
-2342 TNHTQPTF
+2342 TNSSQPTF

-2374 FDATKDAGGWTFTPT
+2374 FDATKGTGGWSFTPT

-2443 NNVRPHFQVTVPTD
+2443 NNVRPHFQVKVPTD
-2457 VNVVRL
+2457 VN
-2463 SIDGGKTWFNAT
+2463 
-2475 QSATPGVWDYI
+2475 
-2486 WPDDVADGGYTLTV
+2486 
-2500 EATDE
+2500 E
-2505 AGNKATQTL
+2505 
-2514 DFTIDTTLSVP
+2514 
-2525 TLSLDSADDS
+2525 
-2535 GIAGDNI
+2535 
-2542 TNVKTPGFTLNN
+2542 
-2554 IDTDVSRVIVEVMHN
+2554 
-2569 GIKQEVPLVQTGG
+2569 
-2582 QWRFAPTSDW
+2582 
-2592 ADGDYILTVK
+2592 
-2602 VEDRAGNVKQS
+2602 
-2613 APLTVTVDTHIA
+2613 
-2625 IDRIELVNDS
+2625 
-2635 GIPGDN
+2635 
-2641 LTNEARPHFQV
+2641 
-2652 TVPADVNGVR
+2652 
-2662 LSIDGGKTWF
+2662 
-2672 DATQSATSGVWDYTW
+2672 
-2687 LTNVANG
+2687 
-2694 PHTLMVEASDK
+2694 
-2705 AGNKTTQKLD
+2705 
-2715 FTIDTIL
+2715 
-2722 SEPTITL
+2722 
-2729 DSADDSAAGDNITNV
+2729 
-2744 KMPGFT
+2744 
-2750 LGNIDADV
+2750 
-2758 TKVVVTVAHDGK
+2758 
-2770 NQQIELIKNGGVWRF
+2770 
-2785 TPGAAWTDGDYTLT
+2785 
-2799 VKVED
+2799 
-2804 KAGNTNYSAPLTV
+2804 
-2817 TIDTQTSIDR
+2817 
-2827 IELLN
+2827 
-2832 DTGIVGDNLTNEA
+2832 
-2845 RPQFHITVPTD
+2845 
-2856 VNSVQLS
+2856 
-2863 LDGGINWVN
+2863 
-2872 ATLTS
+2872 
-2877 DGVWEYIWPTD
+2877 
-2888 LVENTYTLTV
+2888 
-2898 KATDVAGNTATET
+2898 
-2911 LNFII
+2911 
-2916 DTTLSTP
+2916 
-2923 TITLD
+2923 
-2928 SADDSGTA
+2928 
-2936 NDNKTNVKTPG
+2936 
-2947 FIIGGIDSDVT
+2947 
-2958 QVVVQVM
+2958 
-2965 RDGHSEEV
+2965 
-2973 ELTQTNGQWRFVPGS
+2973 
-2988 AWTDGD
+2988 
-2994 YTLTVTVKDEAGNIR
+2994 
-3009 HSAPLTVTIDTQIT
+3009 
-3023 IDHIELVND
+3023 
-3032 SGIPDDNLTNNVRP
+3032 
-3046 HFQVTVPTD
+3046 
-3055 VNVVRLSIDG
+3055 VRLSIDG

-3093 HTLTVEATDKAGNKT
+3093 HTLTVEATDKAGNQT
-3108 TQQLDFIIDTL
+3108 TQKLDFIIDTM
-3119 LSEPTIVLDNT
+3119 LSEPTIVLDST

-3136 GDNLTNVNK
+3136 GDNLTNANK
-3145 PTFLLGNIDADARY
+3145 PTFILGNIDADARY

-3164 QHGGTKEV
+3164 QYGGTKEV

-3193 GDYTLTVRVE
+3193 GDYMLTVRVE

-3319 LSTPTIAMDSR
+3319 LSTPTITMDSR

-3352 IDADAHSVILRI
+3352 IDSDAQSVILRI

-3410 STPLVVTVDTQ
+3410 STPLIVTVDTQ

-3471 ATQGIEGVWGYTW
+3471 AAQGIEGVWGYTW

-3620 IAIDRI
+3620 IAIDHI

-3707 TETLNFTIDITLLT
+3707 TETLNFTIDITLMT

-4301 NTKTSAELR
+4301 NTKTSAELK

-4535 TPRFVIGNVP
+4535 KPRFVIGNVP

-4558 SYSVTANGNNL
+4558 SYPVTANGNNL

-4892 RSTAVDVTIDTEVAE
+4892 RSTAVDLTIDTEVAE

-5298 DDLITNHNKPVL
+5298 DDLITSHNKPVL

-5381 IDNPAMVAGSDNGIF
+5381 IDNPVMMAGSDNGIF

-5404 TRPTFSIFGEMN
+5404 TRPAFSIYGEMN

-5476 FNTTPVAIDSI
+5476 LNTTPVAIDSI

-5576 IWVDTHIKVF
+5576 IWVDTHIQVF
-5586 TSELDDNKSSSKTEW
+5586 TSELDDNKSSSKTDW
-5601 WSNSDLITMRG
+5601 WSNSSTITMRG
-5612 TGEIGA
+5612 MGEIGA

-5629 ATAVVAATGRWELST
+5629 ATAVVAANGQWELST
-5644 DKLPEGTY
+5644 DQLPEGKY
-5652 DISLVIED
+5652 DITLSIED
-5660 SAGNRWEDVR
+5660 NAGNRKEEVH

-5701 AKSQLIITDSEGN
+5701 AKSQLIITDSNGN

-5750 DDVPLDIM
+5750 DDVSLDIM

-5864 LAAGEDNGASD
+5864 LAAGEDNGVSD

-5905 NGVTDIYQATQGADG
+5905 NGVTDTYQATQGADG

-5930 DGNYTLSVTV
+5930 DGTYTLSVTV

-5969 DDASDDATATAVTP
+5969 DDASDDATPTAVTP
-5983 PESETVN
+5983 LESETVN
-5990 AESATHLRTEP
+5990 AESDTHLRTVP

-6010 VTAYSITLL
+6010 ETAYSITLL

-6039 SVPENIVNVSI
+6039 SVPENIVNVSV

-6104 SADIVNAMNV
+6104 SADIVNAMNA
-6114 RGKTEDDINDSPS
+6114 RGKAEDDINDSPS

>member
-122 DDAEN
+122 DEAEN

-151 EAFEVQNSSKQI
+151 EAFEVQNSSKQM
-163 EEMLQNFLADN
+163 EEMLQEFLADN

-445 SGIKNDNITNSTLPT
+445 SGIKNDSITNSTLPT

-536 EIETTNDSGIVGDN
+536 EIETTDDSGIVGDN

-593 FTSDSVEGIN
+593 FTSDSVEGVN

-622 YVIDTI
+622 YVIDTV

-635 SLEDYVVLPNGII
+635 SLEDFVVLPNGII

-1036 ISDDNLTNIVKP
+1036 IADDNLTNIVKP

-1111 NSAIFDFTIDTTVST
+1111 NSAVFDFTIDTTVST

-1187 FIPGN
+1187 FTPGN

-1378 TKGTGGWTFTPPTSW
+1378 TKGTGGWSFTPTGAW

-1437 IPDDNL
+1437 IPNDNL

-1477 SATPGVWDY
+1477 SATPGAWDY

-1499 TVEATDEAGNKA
+1499 TVEATDKAGNKT
-1511 TQTLDFTID
+1511 TQELDFTID

-1556 DTDVSRVIVE
+1556 DTDVSRVTVE

-1672 FDATQSATSGVWDYT
+1672 FDATQSATPGVWDYT

-1710 TTQKLDFT
+1710 TTQKLDFI
-1718 IDTILSEPTIT
+1718 IDTMLSEPTIT

-2014 LTVTIDTQITID
+2014 LTVTIDTQIAID

-2041 TNNVRPHFQVTVPT
+2041 TNEARPHFQVTVPT

-2069 WFNATQSATPGVWD
+2069 WFNSTQSATPGVWD

-2132 DSGTKGDHLTNVN
+2132 DSGTKGDNLTNVN

-2225 IDVIE
+2225 IDAIE

-2332 DDSGVHGDNM
+2332 DDTGIQGDNM
-2342 TNHTQPTF
+2342 TNRTQPTF
-2350 ALQHIDDDAVR
+2350 NLQHIDDDAVR

-2374 FDATKDAGGWTFTPT
+2374 FDATKGVGGWTFTPPT
-2389 GAWADGDYTL
+2389 SWGAGDYTL

-2443 NNVRPHFQVTVPTD
+2443 NNVRPQFQVKVPTD
-2457 VNVVRL
+2457 VN
-2463 SIDGGKTWFNAT
+2463 
-2475 QSATPGVWDYI
+2475 
-2486 WPDDVADGGYTLTV
+2486 
-2500 EATDE
+2500 E
-2505 AGNKATQTL
+2505 
-2514 DFTIDTTLSVP
+2514 
-2525 TLSLDSADDS
+2525 
-2535 GIAGDNI
+2535 
-2542 TNVKTPGFTLNN
+2542 
-2554 IDTDVSRVIVEVMHN
+2554 
-2569 GIKQEVPLVQTGG
+2569 
-2582 QWRFAPTSDW
+2582 
-2592 ADGDYILTVK
+2592 
-2602 VEDRAGNVKQS
+2602 
-2613 APLTVTVDTHIA
+2613 
-2625 IDRIELVNDS
+2625 
-2635 GIPGDN
+2635 
-2641 LTNEARPHFQV
+2641 
-2652 TVPADVNGVR
+2652 
-2662 LSIDGGKTWF
+2662 
-2672 DATQSATSGVWDYTW
+2672 
-2687 LTNVANG
+2687 
-2694 PHTLMVEASDK
+2694 
-2705 AGNKTTQKLD
+2705 
-2715 FTIDTIL
+2715 
-2722 SEPTITL
+2722 
-2729 DSADDSAAGDNITNV
+2729 
-2744 KMPGFT
+2744 
-2750 LGNIDADV
+2750 
-2758 TKVVVTVAHDGK
+2758 
-2770 NQQIELIKNGGVWRF
+2770 
-2785 TPGAAWTDGDYTLT
+2785 
-2799 VKVED
+2799 
-2804 KAGNTNYSAPLTV
+2804 
-2817 TIDTQTSIDR
+2817 
-2827 IELLN
+2827 
-2832 DTGIVGDNLTNEA
+2832 
-2845 RPQFHITVPTD
+2845 
-2856 VNSVQLS
+2856 
-2863 LDGGINWVN
+2863 
-2872 ATLTS
+2872 
-2877 DGVWEYIWPTD
+2877 
-2888 LVENTYTLTV
+2888 
-2898 KATDVAGNTATET
+2898 
-2911 LNFII
+2911 
-2916 DTTLSTP
+2916 
-2923 TITLD
+2923 
-2928 SADDSGTA
+2928 
-2936 NDNKTNVKTPG
+2936 
-2947 FIIGGIDSDVT
+2947 
-2958 QVVVQVM
+2958 
-2965 RDGHSEEV
+2965 
-2973 ELTQTNGQWRFVPGS
+2973 
-2988 AWTDGD
+2988 
-2994 YTLTVTVKDEAGNIR
+2994 
-3009 HSAPLTVTIDTQIT
+3009 
-3023 IDHIELVND
+3023 
-3032 SGIPDDNLTNNVRP
+3032 
-3046 HFQVTVPTD
+3046 
-3055 VNVVRLSIDG
+3055 VRLSIDG

-3093 HTLTVEATDKAGNKT
+3093 HTLTVEATDKAGNQT
-3108 TQQLDFIIDTL
+3108 TQKLDFIIDTL
-3119 LSEPTIVLDNT
+3119 LSEPTIVLDST

-3136 GDNLTNVNK
+3136 GDNLTNANK

-3164 QHGGTKEV
+3164 QHGSTKEV

-3203 DDAGNVKYSAPLTVT
+3203 DEAGNVKYSAPLTVT

-3223 TIDVI
+3223 TIDAI

-3319 LSTPTIAMDSR
+3319 LSTPTITMDSR

-3352 IDADAHSVILRI
+3352 IDSDAQSVILRI

-3410 STPLVVTVDTQ
+3410 STPLIVTVDTQ

-3471 ATQGIEGVWGYTW
+3471 AAQGIEGVWGYTW
-3484 PTDMGDGKHTLTV
+3484 PTDMGDGKHILTV

-3620 IAIDRI
+3620 IAIDHI

-3689 EGQHTLT
+3689 EGQHTLI

-3707 TETLNFTIDITLLT
+3707 TGTLDFTIDITLLT

-3746 VFVLGS
+3746 IFVLGS

-3850 DIHQVDSDVT
+3850 DIRQVDSDVT

-3951 IDVPGDVVQVRVT
+3951 IDVPGDVIQVRVT

-4000 ATDEA
+4000 ATDQA

-4184 SALPDGQ
+4184 SALPDGK

-4301 NTKTSAELR
+4301 NTKTSAELQ

-4535 TPRFVIGNVP
+4535 KPRFVIGNVP

-4558 SYSVTANGNNL
+4558 SYPVTANGNNL

-4622 NSNSDNLTNKQNPKF
+4622 SSNSDNLTNKQNPKF

-4660 LKQTITV
+4660 LKHTITV

-4717 LSDPSIDDQHEATS
+4717 LSDPSIDDQYEATS
-4731 LRPEFKGFAEAFST
+4731 LRPEFKGLAEAFST

-4828 NNKTPTLI
+4828 NNKTPTLV
-4836 GSTLPNTI
+4836 GNTLPNAI

-4965 GNDGNYE
+4965 GNDGNYV

-5079 NSQQKEILI
+5079 NSQQKDILI

-5298 DDLITNHNKPVL
+5298 DDLITSHNKPVL

-5381 IDNPAMVAGSDNGIF
+5381 IDNPVMMAGSDNGIF

-5404 TRPTFSIFGEMN
+5404 TRPAFSIYGEMN

-5536 VNEKGHWQMPVNPL
+5536 VNDKGHWQMPVNPL

-5576 IWVDTHIKVF
+5576 IWVDTHIQVF
-5586 TSELDDNKSSSKTEW
+5586 TSELDDNKSSSKTDW
-5601 WSNSDLITMRG
+5601 WSNSSTITMRG
-5612 TGEIGA
+5612 MGEIGA

-5629 ATAVVAATGRWELST
+5629 ATAVVAANGQWELST
-5644 DKLPEGTY
+5644 DQLPEGKY
-5652 DISLVIED
+5652 DITLSIED
-5660 SAGNRWEDVR
+5660 NAGNRKEEVH

-5701 AKSQLIITDSEGN
+5701 AKSQLIITDSNGN

-5758 KEVPVIS
+5758 KETPVIS

-5782 KQPTFIIGNLES
+5782 NQPTFIIGNLES

-5864 LAAGEDNGASD
+5864 LAAGEGNGASD
-5875 SDNVTNHTQPKFTLQ
+5875 SDNVTNHNHTQPKFTLQ

-5930 DGNYTLSVTV
+5930 DGTYTLSVTV
-5940 VDRAGNSQQ
+5940 VDRAGNSLQ
-5949 SASLAVTVDSTVT
+5949 SASLEVTVDSTVT

-5990 AESATHLRTEP
+5990 AESATHLRTVP

-6010 VTAYSITLL
+6010 ETAYSITLL

-6039 SVPENIVNVSI
+6039 SVPENIVNVSV

-6079 TMDVKFIDKDN
+6079 TMDVKFIDKDD

-6104 SADIVNAMNV
+6104 SADIVNAMNA

>member
-43 RGSVI
+43 HGSVI

-536 EIETTNDSGIVGDN
+536 EIETTDDSGIVGDN

-593 FTSDSVEGIN
+593 FTSDSVEGVN

-622 YVIDTI
+622 YVIDTV

-635 SLEDYVVLPNGII
+635 SLEDFVVLPNGII

-689 QFSNKFLQGA
+689 QFSNKFLQGS

-1036 ISDDNLTNIVKP
+1036 IADDNLTNIVKP

-1111 NSAIFDFTIDTTVST
+1111 NSAVFDFTIDTTVST

-1187 FIPGN
+1187 FTPGN

-1211 TNYSAPLTV
+1211 TSYSAPLTV

-1378 TKGTGGWTFTPPTSW
+1378 TKGTGGWSFTPTGAW

-1437 IPDDNL
+1437 IPNDNL

-1477 SATPGVWDY
+1477 SATPGAWDY

-1499 TVEATDEAGNKA
+1499 TVEATDKAGNKT
-1511 TQTLDFTID
+1511 TQELDFTID

-1875 LTSDGVWEYI
+1875 LTSDCVWEYI

-2120 LSEPTIVLDNTD
+2120 LSEPTIVLDSTD

-2323 TPVIVLDSA
+2323 VPVIVLNSA
-2332 DDSGVHGDNM
+2332 DDTGVQGDNM
-2342 TNHTQPTF
+2342 TNSTQPTF

-2374 FDATKDAGGWTFTPT
+2374 FDATKGVGGWSFTPT

-2443 NNVRPHFQVTVPTD
+2443 NNVRPHFQVKVPTD
-2457 VNVVRL
+2457 VN
-2463 SIDGGKTWFNAT
+2463 
-2475 QSATPGVWDYI
+2475 
-2486 WPDDVADGGYTLTV
+2486 
-2500 EATDE
+2500 E
-2505 AGNKATQTL
+2505 
-2514 DFTIDTTLSVP
+2514 
-2525 TLSLDSADDS
+2525 
-2535 GIAGDNI
+2535 
-2542 TNVKTPGFTLNN
+2542 
-2554 IDTDVSRVIVEVMHN
+2554 
-2569 GIKQEVPLVQTGG
+2569 
-2582 QWRFAPTSDW
+2582 
-2592 ADGDYILTVK
+2592 
-2602 VEDRAGNVKQS
+2602 
-2613 APLTVTVDTHIA
+2613 
-2625 IDRIELVNDS
+2625 
-2635 GIPGDN
+2635 
-2641 LTNEARPHFQV
+2641 
-2652 TVPADVNGVR
+2652 
-2662 LSIDGGKTWF
+2662 
-2672 DATQSATSGVWDYTW
+2672 
-2687 LTNVANG
+2687 
-2694 PHTLMVEASDK
+2694 
-2705 AGNKTTQKLD
+2705 
-2715 FTIDTIL
+2715 
-2722 SEPTITL
+2722 
-2729 DSADDSAAGDNITNV
+2729 
-2744 KMPGFT
+2744 
-2750 LGNIDADV
+2750 
-2758 TKVVVTVAHDGK
+2758 
-2770 NQQIELIKNGGVWRF
+2770 
-2785 TPGAAWTDGDYTLT
+2785 
-2799 VKVED
+2799 
-2804 KAGNTNYSAPLTV
+2804 
-2817 TIDTQTSIDR
+2817 
-2827 IELLN
+2827 
-2832 DTGIVGDNLTNEA
+2832 
-2845 RPQFHITVPTD
+2845 
-2856 VNSVQLS
+2856 
-2863 LDGGINWVN
+2863 
-2872 ATLTS
+2872 
-2877 DGVWEYIWPTD
+2877 
-2888 LVENTYTLTV
+2888 
-2898 KATDVAGNTATET
+2898 
-2911 LNFII
+2911 
-2916 DTTLSTP
+2916 
-2923 TITLD
+2923 
-2928 SADDSGTA
+2928 
-2936 NDNKTNVKTPG
+2936 
-2947 FIIGGIDSDVT
+2947 
-2958 QVVVQVM
+2958 
-2965 RDGHSEEV
+2965 
-2973 ELTQTNGQWRFVPGS
+2973 
-2988 AWTDGD
+2988 
-2994 YTLTVTVKDEAGNIR
+2994 
-3009 HSAPLTVTIDTQIT
+3009 
-3023 IDHIELVND
+3023 
-3032 SGIPDDNLTNNVRP
+3032 
-3046 HFQVTVPTD
+3046 
-3055 VNVVRLSIDG
+3055 VRLSIDG

-3093 HTLTVEATDKAGNKT
+3093 HTLTVEATDKAGNQT
-3108 TQQLDFIIDTL
+3108 TQKLDFIIDTM
-3119 LSEPTIVLDNT
+3119 LSEPTIVLDST

-3136 GDNLTNVNK
+3136 GDNLTNANK
-3145 PTFLLGNIDADARY
+3145 PTFILGNIDADARY

-3164 QHGGTKEV
+3164 QYGGTKEV

-3398 VEVTDNA
+3398 VEVQDNA

-3522 TIALDSTDDTG
+3522 TIELDSTDDTG

-3707 TETLNFTIDITLLT
+3707 TETLNFTIDITLMT

-3850 DIHQVDSDVT
+3850 DIRQVDSDVT

-4301 NTKTSAELR
+4301 NTKTSAELK

-4535 TPRFVIGNVP
+4535 KPRFVIGNVP

-4558 SYSVTANGNNL
+4558 SYPVTANGNNL

-4828 NNKTPTLI
+4828 NNKTPTLV
-4836 GSTLPNTI
+4836 GNTLPNAI

-4965 GNDGNYE
+4965 GNDGNYV

-5033 STLTIRNPQ
+5033 STLTIRSPQ

-5079 NSQQKEILI
+5079 NSQQKDILI

-5404 TRPTFSIFGEMN
+5404 TRPTFSISGEMN

-5576 IWVDTHIKVF
+5576 IWVDTHIQVF
-5586 TSELDDNKSSSKTEW
+5586 TSELDDNKSSSKTDW
-5601 WSNSDLITMRG
+5601 WSNSSTITMRG
-5612 TGEIGA
+5612 MGEIGA

-5629 ATAVVAATGRWELST
+5629 ATAVVAANGQWELST
-5644 DKLPEGTY
+5644 DQLPEGKY
-5652 DISLVIED
+5652 DITLSIED
-5660 SAGNRWEDVR
+5660 NAGNRKEEVH

-5701 AKSQLIITDSEGN
+5701 AKSQLIITDSNGN

-5826 ADGSYTISVIASDAA
+5826 TDGSYTISVIASDAA

-5930 DGNYTLSVTV
+5930 DGTYTLSVTV

-5990 AESATHLRTEP
+5990 AESATHLRTVP

-6010 VTAYSITLL
+6010 ETAYSITLL

-6039 SVPENIVNVSI
+6039 SVPENIVNVSV

>member
-151 EAFEVQNSSKQI
+151 EAFEVQNSSKQM
-163 EEMLQNFLADN
+163 EEMLQEFLADN

-428 DTIAPEKPTI
+428 DTIPPEKPTI

-536 EIETTNDSGIVGDN
+536 EIETTDDSGIVGDN

-577 EEVIFKANDKG
+577 EEVVFKANDQG

-628 APVPPTV
+628 APLPPTV

-957 STVKLYIDGALIA
+957 STVKLYVDGALIA

-1062 QVWDAMSDTQIGVAT
+1062 QVWDAASDTQIGVAT

-1111 NSAIFDFTIDTTVST
+1111 NSAVFDFTIDTTVST

-1180 HLNGSWL
+1180 HHNGSWL
-1187 FIPGN
+1187 FTPGN

-1324 VPVIVLDSADDTG
+1324 VPVIVLNSADDTG
-1337 IQGDNMTNSTQ
+1337 VQGDNMTNRTQ

-1378 TKGTGGWTFTPPTSW
+1378 TKGTGGWTFTPPALW

-1452 VTVPTDVNVVRL
+1452 VTVPTDVNEVRL
-1464 SIDGGKTWFNATQ
+1464 SIDGGKTWVTA
-1477 SATPGVWDY
+1477 ALKAAGVWEY
-1486 IWPDDVADGGYTL
+1486 IWPDDVTDGSHTV
-1499 TVEATDEAGNKA
+1499 TVEAIDEAGNKA

-1556 DTDVSRVIVE
+1556 DTDVSRVTVE

-1635 SGIPGDNLTNEAR
+1635 SGIPDDNLTNEAR

-1672 FDATQSATSGVWDYT
+1672 FDATQSGTSGVWDYT

-1710 TTQKLDFT
+1710 TTQKLDFI
-1718 IDTILSEPTIT
+1718 IDTLLSEPTIT

-1885 WPTDLVEN
+1885 WPTELVEN

-1910 ETLNFI
+1910 ETLNFT

-2014 LTVTIDTQITID
+2014 LTVTIDTQIAID

-2035 IPDDNL
+2035 IPNDNL
-2041 TNNVRPHFQVTVPT
+2041 TNNVRPQFQVTVPT

-2069 WFNATQSATPGVWD
+2069 WFNATQSSTSGVWDYTWLTDVANGSHTLTVEATDAAGNKATQNLEFNIDTLLSEPTIALDSTDDSGTKGDNLTNVNKPTFILGNIDADARYVTVEVQHGGTKEVLTATKGATGIWSVTPTGMWADGSHTLTVRVEDDAGNVKYSSPLTVTVDTQITIDDIELVNDSGTKGDNLTNDANPHFRITVPGDVNEVSLSIDGGVTWVKAMQSSKSGVWNYTWPKTLADDDYTLTVKATDNAGNTVTRTLDFTIDTTLSTPVIVLDSADDTGVQGDNMTNRTQPTFNLQHIDDDAVRVTVSVEHGGGVTTFDATKDAGGWTFTPPTSWGAGDYTLSVSVEDKAGNTSHSASLKVTVDTQIGIDNIELVNDSGIPNDNQTNNVRPQFQVTVPTDVNVVRLSIDGGKTWFNATQSSTSGVWD

-2102 DKAGNKTTQQLDF
+2102 DKAGNKATQQLEF
-2115 IIDTL
+2115 TIDTL
-2120 LSEPTIVLDNTD
+2120 LSEPTI
-2132 DSGTKGDHLTNVN
+2132 
-2145 KPTFLLGNIDA
+2145 A
-2156 DARYVTVEVQ
+2156 
-2166 HGGTKEVLTA
+2166 
-2176 TKDATGNWS
+2176 
-2185 VTPTGTWADGDYTL
+2185 
-2199 TVRVEDEAG
+2199 
-2208 NEKHSA
+2208 
-2214 SLTVTV
+2214 
-2220 DTQIT
+2220 
-2225 IDVIE
+2225 
-2230 LVNDNGIPGDNMT
+2230 
-2243 NDAHPQF
+2243 
-2250 RVTVPGDVNEVS
+2250 
-2262 LSIDGGVTWVK
+2262 
-2273 ATQSAT
+2273 
-2279 PGVWNYTW
+2279 
-2287 PGTVP
+2287 
-2292 DGDYTL
+2292 
-2298 NVKATDNAGNTVT
+2298 
-2311 ETLHFTIDTTLS
+2311 
-2323 TPVIVLDSA
+2323 LDS
-2332 DDSGVHGDNM
+2332 
-2342 TNHTQPTF
+2342 
-2350 ALQHIDDDAVR
+2350 
-2361 VTVSVEHGGVTTT
+2361 
-2374 FDATKDAGGWTFTPT
+2374 
-2389 GAWADGDYTL
+2389 
-2399 SVSVEDK
+2399 
-2406 AGNTSHS
+2406 
-2413 ASLTVTVDT
+2413 
-2422 QIAINN
+2422 
-2428 IELVN
+2428 
-2433 DSGIPDDNLT
+2433 
-2443 NNVRPHFQVTVPTD
+2443 
-2457 VNVVRL
+2457 
-2463 SIDGGKTWFNAT
+2463 
-2475 QSATPGVWDYI
+2475 
-2486 WPDDVADGGYTLTV
+2486 
-2500 EATDE
+2500 
-2505 AGNKATQTL
+2505 
-2514 DFTIDTTLSVP
+2514 
-2525 TLSLDSADDS
+2525 
-2535 GIAGDNI
+2535 
-2542 TNVKTPGFTLNN
+2542 
-2554 IDTDVSRVIVEVMHN
+2554 
-2569 GIKQEVPLVQTGG
+2569 
-2582 QWRFAPTSDW
+2582 
-2592 ADGDYILTVK
+2592 
-2602 VEDRAGNVKQS
+2602 
-2613 APLTVTVDTHIA
+2613 
-2625 IDRIELVNDS
+2625 
-2635 GIPGDN
+2635 
-2641 LTNEARPHFQV
+2641 
-2652 TVPADVNGVR
+2652 
-2662 LSIDGGKTWF
+2662 
-2672 DATQSATSGVWDYTW
+2672 
-2687 LTNVANG
+2687 
-2694 PHTLMVEASDK
+2694 
-2705 AGNKTTQKLD
+2705 
-2715 FTIDTIL
+2715 
-2722 SEPTITL
+2722 
-2729 DSADDSAAGDNITNV
+2729 
-2744 KMPGFT
+2744 
-2750 LGNIDADV
+2750 
-2758 TKVVVTVAHDGK
+2758 
-2770 NQQIELIKNGGVWRF
+2770 
-2785 TPGAAWTDGDYTLT
+2785 
-2799 VKVED
+2799 
-2804 KAGNTNYSAPLTV
+2804 
-2817 TIDTQTSIDR
+2817 
-2827 IELLN
+2827 
-2832 DTGIVGDNLTNEA
+2832 
-2845 RPQFHITVPTD
+2845 
-2856 VNSVQLS
+2856 
-2863 LDGGINWVN
+2863 
-2872 ATLTS
+2872 
-2877 DGVWEYIWPTD
+2877 
-2888 LVENTYTLTV
+2888 
-2898 KATDVAGNTATET
+2898 
-2911 LNFII
+2911 
-2916 DTTLSTP
+2916 
-2923 TITLD
+2923 
-2928 SADDSGTA
+2928 
-2936 NDNKTNVKTPG
+2936 
-2947 FIIGGIDSDVT
+2947 
-2958 QVVVQVM
+2958 
-2965 RDGHSEEV
+2965 
-2973 ELTQTNGQWRFVPGS
+2973 
-2988 AWTDGD
+2988 
-2994 YTLTVTVKDEAGNIR
+2994 
-3009 HSAPLTVTIDTQIT
+3009 
-3023 IDHIELVND
+3023 
-3032 SGIPDDNLTNNVRP
+3032 
-3046 HFQVTVPTD
+3046 
-3055 VNVVRLSIDG
+3055 
-3065 GKTWFNATQS
+3065 
-3075 ATPGVWDYT
+3075 
-3084 WLADVGEGK
+3084 
-3093 HTLTVEATDKAGNKT
+3093 
-3108 TQQLDFIIDTL
+3108 
-3119 LSEPTIVLDNT
+3119 T

-3145 PTFLLGNIDADARY
+3145 PTFILGNIDADARY

-3193 GDYTLTVRVE
+3193 GSHTLTVRVE
-3203 DDAGNVKYSAPLTVT
+3203 DDAGNVKYSSPLTVT
-3218 VDTQI
+3218 VDTHI
-3223 TIDVI
+3223 AIDDI

-3319 LSTPTIAMDSR
+3319 LSTPTITMDSR

-3339 ITSVKRPGFTIGN
+3339 ITSVKTPGFTIGN
-3352 IDADAHSVILRI
+3352 IDSDAHSVILRI
-3364 TQGGNSQEVTLTQVG
+3364 TQGGNSQEVKLTQVG

-3398 VEVTDNA
+3398 VEVQDNA

-3410 STPLVVTVDTQ
+3410 STPLIVTVDTQ

-3471 ATQGIEGVWGYTW
+3471 AAQGIEGVWGYTW

-3620 IAIDRI
+3620 IAIDHI

-3777 SADGWRYRPDSALAD
+3777 SADGWRYRPDAALAD

-3839 DRLTNHDRPVF
+3839 DRLTKHDRPVF
-3850 DIHQVDSDVT
+3850 DIRQVDSDVT

-3910 KESAPFEVRIDTTTT
+3910 KESAPLEVRIDTTTT

-3951 IDVPGDVVQVRVT
+3951 IDVPGDVIQVRVT

-3983 FDSPN
+3983 FESPN
-3988 TLVDGTYTLRVE
+3988 TLGDGTHTLRVE

-4064 TIDGHDYNA
+4064 TIDGHNYNA

-4184 SALPDGQ
+4184 SALPDGK

-4301 NTKTSAELR
+4301 NTKTSAELQ

-4367 SKNAAGQWEF
+4367 SKNAAGQWQF
-4377 TAGSALPDGHY
+4377 TAGSALSDGHY

-4535 TPRFVIGNVP
+4535 KPRFVIGNVP

-4558 SYSVTANGNNL
+4558 SYPVTANGNNL

-4622 NSNSDNLTNKQNPKF
+4622 SSNSDNLTNKQNPKF

-4660 LKQTITV
+4660 LKHTITV

-4731 LRPEFKGFAEAFST
+4731 LRPEFKGLAEAFST

-4828 NNKTPTLI
+4828 NNKTPTLV
-4836 GSTLPNTI
+4836 GNTLPNAI

-5079 NSQQKEILI
+5079 NSQQKDILI

-5183 TTVTIDSQIAV
+5183 TTVTIDSKIAV

-5266 NTEVSKDYSVDVD
+5266 NTEVSKDYS
-5279 SSTDFPT
+5279 
-5286 LNLEDASNSGSL
+5286 
-5298 DDLITNHNKPVL
+5298 
-5310 VGTAEAG
+5310 
-5317 ATIHIYVDEKIVA
+5317 
-5330 NVLVL
+5330 
-5335 EDGTWSYQ
+5335 
-5343 FDNALKDGEY
+5343 
-5353 SIRVVAEDPAGNT
+5353 
-5366 AESPR
+5366 
-5371 LLVTI
+5371 
-5376 DTSTF
+5376 
-5381 IDNPAMVAGSDNGIF
+5381 
-5396 SNDSITSQ
+5396 
-5404 TRPTFSIFGEMN
+5404 
-5416 QSVQIFIDGVL
+5416 
-5427 VDTITVTDRNQVYR
+5427 
-5441 PESPLGDGSHS
+5441 
-5452 IYYVITDKAGNTAT
+5452 
-5466 SKTLNFTIDT
+5466 
-5476 FNTTPVAIDSI
+5476 
-5487 GGQTLAEMTGSDG
+5487 
-5500 KIYITDTTRN
+5500 
-5510 LLFSGSAEPNS
+5510 
-5521 KIEIIINGLNVGEVW
+5521 
-5536 VNEKGHWQMPVNPL
+5536 
-5550 YFTEGQ
+5550 
-5556 LDITVKS
+5556 
-5563 TDRAGNVNQEKYS
+5563 
-5576 IWVDTHIKVF
+5576 
-5586 TSELDDNKSSSKTEW
+5586 
-5601 WSNSDLITMRG
+5601 
-5612 TGEIGA
+5612 
-5618 TVSLIVAGVTL
+5618 
-5629 ATAVVAATGRWELST
+5629 
-5644 DKLPEGTY
+5644 
-5652 DISLVIED
+5652 
-5660 SAGNRWEDVR
+5660 
-5670 EIFID
+5670 
-5675 RTPPNAPVVTYSD
+5675 
-5688 IVNDLIIM
+5688 
-5696 QGTAE
+5696 
-5701 AKSQLIITDSEGN
+5701 
-5714 TYTLTVPDNGKWSM
+5714 
-5728 AIPYPSEGKFTITS
+5728 
-5742 VDAIGNRS
+5742 
-5750 DDVPLDIM
+5750 
-5758 KEVPVIS
+5758 
-5765 LSPDS
+5765 
-5770 DSGTVGDNITRD
+5770 
-5782 KQPTFIIGNLES
+5782 
-5794 DVVVVQV
+5794 
-5801 DINGTVYNAEK
+5801 
-5812 NADGVWFFTPGTPL
+5812 
-5826 ADGSYTISVIASDAA
+5826 
-5841 GNQKN
+5841 
-5846 SLPITVTIDS
+5846 
-5856 TLTVPEIA
+5856 
-5864 LAAGEDNGASD
+5864 
-5875 SDNVTNHTQPKFTLQ
+5875 
-5890 HIDADVTGV
+5890 
-5899 TVNVTH
+5899 
-5905 NGVTDIYQATQGADG
+5905 
-5920 WTFTPPAAWN
+5920 
-5930 DGNYTLSVTV
+5930 
-5940 VDRAGNSQQ
+5940 
-5949 SASLAVTVDSTVT
+5949 
-5962 VTADSQH
+5962 
-5969 DDASDDATATAVTP
+5969 
-5983 PESETVN
+5983 
-5990 AESATHLRTEP
+5990 
-6001 SAAEESVVK
+6001 
-6010 VTAYSITLL
+6010 
-6019 NADSGDEID
+6019 
-6028 RSISQTPSFEI
+6028 
-6039 SVPENIVNVSI
+6039 
-6050 MFEGEEF
+6050 
-6057 TLPITNQKAIF
+6057 
-6068 EVPLSLEDGEY
+6068 
-6079 TMDVKFIDKDN
+6079 
-6090 DFLIKEKTFSVDHS
+6090 
-6104 SADIVNAMNV
+6104 
-6114 RGKTEDDINDSPS
+6114 
-6127 TSSVGHNNNGAID
+6127 
-6140 VFAVNE
+6140 
-6146 VTLPVDNQEEHA
+6146 

>member
-43 RGSVI
+43 HGSVI

-445 SGIKNDNITNSTLPT
+445 SSIKNDNITNSTLPT

-536 EIETTNDSGIVGDN
+536 EIETTDDSGIVGDN

-593 FTSDSVEGIN
+593 FTSDSVEGVN

-622 YVIDTI
+622 YVIDTV

-635 SLEDYVVLPNGII
+635 SLEDFVVLPNGII

-689 QFSNKFLQGA
+689 QFSNKFLQGS

-1036 ISDDNLTNIVKP
+1036 IADDNLTNIVKP

-1111 NSAIFDFTIDTTVST
+1111 NSAVFDFTIDTTVST

-1187 FIPGN
+1187 FTPGN

-1211 TNYSAPLTV
+1211 TSYSAPLTV

-1378 TKGTGGWTFTPPTSW
+1378 TKGTGGWSFTPTGAW

-1437 IPDDNL
+1437 IPNDNL

-1477 SATPGVWDY
+1477 SATPGAWDY

-1499 TVEATDEAGNKA
+1499 TVEATDKAGNKT
-1511 TQTLDFTID
+1511 TQELDFTID

-2120 LSEPTIVLDNTD
+2120 LSEPTIVLDSTD

-2323 TPVIVLDSA
+2323 VPVIVLNSA
-2332 DDSGVHGDNM
+2332 DDTGVQGDNM
-2342 TNHTQPTF
+2342 TNSTQPTF

-2374 FDATKDAGGWTFTPT
+2374 FDATKGVGGWSFTPT

-2443 NNVRPHFQVTVPTD
+2443 NNVRPHFQVKVPTD
-2457 VNVVRL
+2457 VN
-2463 SIDGGKTWFNAT
+2463 
-2475 QSATPGVWDYI
+2475 
-2486 WPDDVADGGYTLTV
+2486 
-2500 EATDE
+2500 E
-2505 AGNKATQTL
+2505 
-2514 DFTIDTTLSVP
+2514 
-2525 TLSLDSADDS
+2525 
-2535 GIAGDNI
+2535 
-2542 TNVKTPGFTLNN
+2542 
-2554 IDTDVSRVIVEVMHN
+2554 
-2569 GIKQEVPLVQTGG
+2569 
-2582 QWRFAPTSDW
+2582 
-2592 ADGDYILTVK
+2592 
-2602 VEDRAGNVKQS
+2602 
-2613 APLTVTVDTHIA
+2613 
-2625 IDRIELVNDS
+2625 
-2635 GIPGDN
+2635 
-2641 LTNEARPHFQV
+2641 
-2652 TVPADVNGVR
+2652 
-2662 LSIDGGKTWF
+2662 
-2672 DATQSATSGVWDYTW
+2672 
-2687 LTNVANG
+2687 
-2694 PHTLMVEASDK
+2694 
-2705 AGNKTTQKLD
+2705 
-2715 FTIDTIL
+2715 
-2722 SEPTITL
+2722 
-2729 DSADDSAAGDNITNV
+2729 
-2744 KMPGFT
+2744 
-2750 LGNIDADV
+2750 
-2758 TKVVVTVAHDGK
+2758 
-2770 NQQIELIKNGGVWRF
+2770 
-2785 TPGAAWTDGDYTLT
+2785 
-2799 VKVED
+2799 
-2804 KAGNTNYSAPLTV
+2804 
-2817 TIDTQTSIDR
+2817 
-2827 IELLN
+2827 
-2832 DTGIVGDNLTNEA
+2832 
-2845 RPQFHITVPTD
+2845 
-2856 VNSVQLS
+2856 
-2863 LDGGINWVN
+2863 
-2872 ATLTS
+2872 
-2877 DGVWEYIWPTD
+2877 
-2888 LVENTYTLTV
+2888 
-2898 KATDVAGNTATET
+2898 
-2911 LNFII
+2911 
-2916 DTTLSTP
+2916 
-2923 TITLD
+2923 
-2928 SADDSGTA
+2928 
-2936 NDNKTNVKTPG
+2936 
-2947 FIIGGIDSDVT
+2947 
-2958 QVVVQVM
+2958 
-2965 RDGHSEEV
+2965 
-2973 ELTQTNGQWRFVPGS
+2973 
-2988 AWTDGD
+2988 
-2994 YTLTVTVKDEAGNIR
+2994 
-3009 HSAPLTVTIDTQIT
+3009 
-3023 IDHIELVND
+3023 
-3032 SGIPDDNLTNNVRP
+3032 
-3046 HFQVTVPTD
+3046 
-3055 VNVVRLSIDG
+3055 VRLSIDG

-3093 HTLTVEATDKAGNKT
+3093 HTLTVEATDKAGNQT
-3108 TQQLDFIIDTL
+3108 TQKLDFIIDTM
-3119 LSEPTIVLDNT
+3119 LSEPTIVLDST

-3136 GDNLTNVNK
+3136 GDNLTNANK
-3145 PTFLLGNIDADARY
+3145 PTFILGNIDADARY

-3164 QHGGTKEV
+3164 QYGGTKEV

-3398 VEVTDNA
+3398 VEVQDNA

-3522 TIALDSTDDTG
+3522 TIELDSTDDTG

-3707 TETLNFTIDITLLT
+3707 TETLNFTIDITLMT

-3850 DIHQVDSDVT
+3850 DIRQVDSDVT

-4301 NTKTSAELR
+4301 NTKTSAELK

-4535 TPRFVIGNVP
+4535 KPRFVIGNVP

-4558 SYSVTANGNNL
+4558 SYPVTANGNNL

-4828 NNKTPTLI
+4828 NNKTPTLV
-4836 GSTLPNTI
+4836 GNTLPNAI

-4965 GNDGNYE
+4965 GNDGNYV

-5033 STLTIRNPQ
+5033 STLTIRSPQ

-5079 NSQQKEILI
+5079 NSQQKDILI

-5404 TRPTFSIFGEMN
+5404 TRPTFSISGEMN

-5576 IWVDTHIKVF
+5576 IWVDTHIQVF
-5586 TSELDDNKSSSKTEW
+5586 TSELDDNKSSSKTDW
-5601 WSNSDLITMRG
+5601 WSNSSTITMRG
-5612 TGEIGA
+5612 MGEIGA

-5629 ATAVVAATGRWELST
+5629 ATAVVAANGQWELST
-5644 DKLPEGTY
+5644 DQLPEGKY
-5652 DISLVIED
+5652 DITLSIED
-5660 SAGNRWEDVR
+5660 NAGNRKEEVH

-5701 AKSQLIITDSEGN
+5701 AKSQLIITDSNGN

-5826 ADGSYTISVIASDAA
+5826 TDGSYTISVIASDAA

-5930 DGNYTLSVTV
+5930 DGTYTLSVTV

-5990 AESATHLRTEP
+5990 AESATHLRTVP

-6010 VTAYSITLL
+6010 ETAYSITLL

-6039 SVPENIVNVSI
+6039 SVPENIVNVSV

>member
-1126 PVISLLSKDDTG
+1126 PVISLLSKVDTG

-2120 LSEPTIVLDNTD
+2120 LSEPTIVLDSTD

-2428 IELVN
+2428 
-2433 DSGIPDDNLT
+2433 
-2443 NNVRPHFQVTVPTD
+2443 
-2457 VNVVRL
+2457 
-2463 SIDGGKTWFNAT
+2463 
-2475 QSATPGVWDYI
+2475 
-2486 WPDDVADGGYTLTV
+2486 
-2500 EATDE
+2500 
-2505 AGNKATQTL
+2505 
-2514 DFTIDTTLSVP
+2514 
-2525 TLSLDSADDS
+2525 
-2535 GIAGDNI
+2535 
-2542 TNVKTPGFTLNN
+2542 
-2554 IDTDVSRVIVEVMHN
+2554 
-2569 GIKQEVPLVQTGG
+2569 
-2582 QWRFAPTSDW
+2582 
-2592 ADGDYILTVK
+2592 
-2602 VEDRAGNVKQS
+2602 
-2613 APLTVTVDTHIA
+2613 
-2625 IDRIELVNDS
+2625 
-2635 GIPGDN
+2635 
-2641 LTNEARPHFQV
+2641 
-2652 TVPADVNGVR
+2652 
-2662 LSIDGGKTWF
+2662 
-2672 DATQSATSGVWDYTW
+2672 
-2687 LTNVANG
+2687 
-2694 PHTLMVEASDK
+2694 
-2705 AGNKTTQKLD
+2705 
-2715 FTIDTIL
+2715 
-2722 SEPTITL
+2722 
-2729 DSADDSAAGDNITNV
+2729 
-2744 KMPGFT
+2744 
-2750 LGNIDADV
+2750 
-2758 TKVVVTVAHDGK
+2758 
-2770 NQQIELIKNGGVWRF
+2770 
-2785 TPGAAWTDGDYTLT
+2785 
-2799 VKVED
+2799 
-2804 KAGNTNYSAPLTV
+2804 
-2817 TIDTQTSIDR
+2817 
-2827 IELLN
+2827 
-2832 DTGIVGDNLTNEA
+2832 
-2845 RPQFHITVPTD
+2845 
-2856 VNSVQLS
+2856 
-2863 LDGGINWVN
+2863 
-2872 ATLTS
+2872 
-2877 DGVWEYIWPTD
+2877 
-2888 LVENTYTLTV
+2888 
-2898 KATDVAGNTATET
+2898 
-2911 LNFII
+2911 
-2916 DTTLSTP
+2916 
-2923 TITLD
+2923 
-2928 SADDSGTA
+2928 
-2936 NDNKTNVKTPG
+2936 
-2947 FIIGGIDSDVT
+2947 
-2958 QVVVQVM
+2958 
-2965 RDGHSEEV
+2965 
-2973 ELTQTNGQWRFVPGS
+2973 
-2988 AWTDGD
+2988 
-2994 YTLTVTVKDEAGNIR
+2994 
-3009 HSAPLTVTIDTQIT
+3009 
-3023 IDHIELVND
+3023 IELVND

-4558 SYSVTANGNNL
+4558 SYPVTANGNNL

>member
-43 RGSVI
+43 HGSVI

-536 EIETTNDSGIVGDN
+536 EIETTDDSGIVGDN

-593 FTSDSVEGIN
+593 FTSDSVEGVN

-622 YVIDTI
+622 YVIDTV

-635 SLEDYVVLPNGII
+635 SLEDFVVLPNGII

-689 QFSNKFLQGA
+689 QFSNKFLQGS

-1036 ISDDNLTNIVKP
+1036 IADDNLTNIVKP

-1111 NSAIFDFTIDTTVST
+1111 NSAVFDFTIDTTVST

-1187 FIPGN
+1187 FTPGN

-1211 TNYSAPLTV
+1211 TSYSAPLTV

-1378 TKGTGGWTFTPPTSW
+1378 TKGTGGWSFTPTGAW

-1437 IPDDNL
+1437 IPNDNL

-1477 SATPGVWDY
+1477 SATPGAWDY

-1499 TVEATDEAGNKA
+1499 TVEATDKAGNKT
-1511 TQTLDFTID
+1511 TQELDFTID

-2120 LSEPTIVLDNTD
+2120 LSEPTIVLDSTD

-2311 ETLHFTIDTTLS
+2311 ETLQFTIDTTLS
-2323 TPVIVLDSA
+2323 VPVIVLNSA
-2332 DDSGVHGDNM
+2332 DDTGVQGDNM
-2342 TNHTQPTF
+2342 TNSTQPTF

-2374 FDATKDAGGWTFTPT
+2374 FDATKGVGGWSFTPT

-2443 NNVRPHFQVTVPTD
+2443 NNVRPHFQVKVPTD
-2457 VNVVRL
+2457 VN
-2463 SIDGGKTWFNAT
+2463 
-2475 QSATPGVWDYI
+2475 
-2486 WPDDVADGGYTLTV
+2486 
-2500 EATDE
+2500 E
-2505 AGNKATQTL
+2505 
-2514 DFTIDTTLSVP
+2514 
-2525 TLSLDSADDS
+2525 
-2535 GIAGDNI
+2535 
-2542 TNVKTPGFTLNN
+2542 
-2554 IDTDVSRVIVEVMHN
+2554 
-2569 GIKQEVPLVQTGG
+2569 
-2582 QWRFAPTSDW
+2582 
-2592 ADGDYILTVK
+2592 
-2602 VEDRAGNVKQS
+2602 
-2613 APLTVTVDTHIA
+2613 
-2625 IDRIELVNDS
+2625 
-2635 GIPGDN
+2635 
-2641 LTNEARPHFQV
+2641 
-2652 TVPADVNGVR
+2652 
-2662 LSIDGGKTWF
+2662 
-2672 DATQSATSGVWDYTW
+2672 
-2687 LTNVANG
+2687 
-2694 PHTLMVEASDK
+2694 
-2705 AGNKTTQKLD
+2705 
-2715 FTIDTIL
+2715 
-2722 SEPTITL
+2722 
-2729 DSADDSAAGDNITNV
+2729 
-2744 KMPGFT
+2744 
-2750 LGNIDADV
+2750 
-2758 TKVVVTVAHDGK
+2758 
-2770 NQQIELIKNGGVWRF
+2770 
-2785 TPGAAWTDGDYTLT
+2785 
-2799 VKVED
+2799 
-2804 KAGNTNYSAPLTV
+2804 
-2817 TIDTQTSIDR
+2817 
-2827 IELLN
+2827 
-2832 DTGIVGDNLTNEA
+2832 
-2845 RPQFHITVPTD
+2845 
-2856 VNSVQLS
+2856 
-2863 LDGGINWVN
+2863 
-2872 ATLTS
+2872 
-2877 DGVWEYIWPTD
+2877 
-2888 LVENTYTLTV
+2888 
-2898 KATDVAGNTATET
+2898 
-2911 LNFII
+2911 
-2916 DTTLSTP
+2916 
-2923 TITLD
+2923 
-2928 SADDSGTA
+2928 
-2936 NDNKTNVKTPG
+2936 
-2947 FIIGGIDSDVT
+2947 
-2958 QVVVQVM
+2958 
-2965 RDGHSEEV
+2965 
-2973 ELTQTNGQWRFVPGS
+2973 
-2988 AWTDGD
+2988 
-2994 YTLTVTVKDEAGNIR
+2994 
-3009 HSAPLTVTIDTQIT
+3009 
-3023 IDHIELVND
+3023 
-3032 SGIPDDNLTNNVRP
+3032 
-3046 HFQVTVPTD
+3046 
-3055 VNVVRLSIDG
+3055 VRLSIDG

-3093 HTLTVEATDKAGNKT
+3093 HTLTVEATDKAGNQT
-3108 TQQLDFIIDTL
+3108 TQKLDFIIDTM
-3119 LSEPTIVLDNT
+3119 LSEPTIVLDST

-3136 GDNLTNVNK
+3136 GDNLTNANK
-3145 PTFLLGNIDADARY
+3145 PTFILGNIDADARY

-3164 QHGGTKEV
+3164 QYGGTKEV

-3398 VEVTDNA
+3398 VEVQDNA

-3522 TIALDSTDDTG
+3522 TIELDSTDDTG

-3707 TETLNFTIDITLLT
+3707 TETLNFTIDITLMT

-3850 DIHQVDSDVT
+3850 DIRQVDSDVT

-4301 NTKTSAELR
+4301 NTKTSAELK

-4535 TPRFVIGNVP
+4535 KPRFVIGNVP

-4558 SYSVTANGNNL
+4558 SYPVTANGNNL

-4828 NNKTPTLI
+4828 NNKTPTLV
-4836 GSTLPNTI
+4836 GNTLPNAI

-4965 GNDGNYE
+4965 GNDGNYV

-5033 STLTIRNPQ
+5033 STLTIRSPQ

-5079 NSQQKEILI
+5079 NSQQKDILI

-5404 TRPTFSIFGEMN
+5404 TRPTFSISGEMN

-5576 IWVDTHIKVF
+5576 IWVDTHIQVF
-5586 TSELDDNKSSSKTEW
+5586 TSELDDNKSSSKTDW
-5601 WSNSDLITMRG
+5601 WSNSSTITMRG
-5612 TGEIGA
+5612 MGEIGA

-5629 ATAVVAATGRWELST
+5629 ATAVVAANGQWELST
-5644 DKLPEGTY
+5644 DQLPEGKY
-5652 DISLVIED
+5652 DITLSIED
-5660 SAGNRWEDVR
+5660 NAGNRKEEVH

-5701 AKSQLIITDSEGN
+5701 AKSQLIITDSNGN

-5826 ADGSYTISVIASDAA
+5826 TDGSYTISVIASDAA

-5930 DGNYTLSVTV
+5930 DGTYTLSVTV

-5990 AESATHLRTEP
+5990 AESATHLRTVP

-6010 VTAYSITLL
+6010 ETAYSITLL

-6039 SVPENIVNVSI
+6039 SVPENIVNVSV

>member
-151 EAFEVQNSSKQI
+151 EAFEVQNSSKQM
-163 EEMLQNFLADN
+163 EEMLQEFLADN

-389 GNWSYEFKDN
+389 GNWSYEFRDN

-428 DTIAPEKPTI
+428 DTIPPEKPTI
-438 ELDDSSD
+438 ELDDNSD

-536 EIETTNDSGIVGDN
+536 EIETTDDSGIVGDN

-628 APVPPTV
+628 APLPPTV

-723 QTEVVPPK
+723 QTEVVSPK

-957 STVKLYIDGALIA
+957 STVKLYVDGALIA

-1036 ISDDNLTNIVKP
+1036 IADDNLTNIVKP

-1111 NSAIFDFTIDTTVST
+1111 NSAVFDFTIDTTVST

-1187 FIPGN
+1187 FTPGN

-1211 TNYSAPLTV
+1211 TSYSAPLTV

-1324 VPVIVLDSADDTG
+1324 VPVIVLNSADDTG
-1337 IQGDNMTNSTQ
+1337 VQGDNMTNRTQ

-1378 TKGTGGWTFTPPTSW
+1378 TKGTGGWTFTPTASW
-1393 ADGDYTLSV
+1393 TDGDYTLSV

-1437 IPDDNL
+1437 IPNDNL

-1464 SIDGGKTWFNATQ
+1464 SIDGGKTWVTAAQ
-1477 SATPGVWDY
+1477 KAAGVWEY
-1486 IWPDDVADGGYTL
+1486 IWPDDVTDGSHTL

-1539 GDNITNV
+1539 GDNITSV

-1635 SGIPGDNLTNEAR
+1635 SGIPDDNLTNEAR

-1699 MVEASDKAGNK
+1699 MVEATDKAGNK
-1710 TTQKLDFT
+1710 TTQKLDFI
-1718 IDTILSEPTIT
+1718 IDTLLSEPTIT

-2014 LTVTIDTQITID
+2014 LTVTIDTQIAID

-2035 IPDDNL
+2035 IPNDNL

-2102 DKAGNKTTQQLDF
+2102 DKAGNKTTQKLDF

-2120 LSEPTIVLDNTD
+2120 LSEPTIVLDSTD
-2132 DSGTKGDHLTNVN
+2132 DSGTKGDNLTNVN

-2199 TVRVEDEAG
+2199 TVRVEDDAG
-2208 NEKHSA
+2208 NVKYSA

-2230 LVNDNGIPGDNMT
+2230 LVNDSGTRGDNLT
-2243 NDAHPQF
+2243 NDANPHF
-2250 RVTVPGDVNEVS
+2250 RITVPGDVNEVS

-2273 ATQSAT
+2273 ATQSVT

-2342 TNHTQPTF
+2342 TNRTQPTF
-2350 ALQHIDDDAVR
+2350 ALQQIDDDAVR

-2374 FDATKDAGGWTFTPT
+2374 FDATKGTGGWTFTPT

-2475 QSATPGVWDYI
+2475 QSATPGVWDY
-2486 WPDDVADGGYTLTV
+2486 
-2500 EATDE
+2500 
-2505 AGNKATQTL
+2505 
-2514 DFTIDTTLSVP
+2514 
-2525 TLSLDSADDS
+2525 
-2535 GIAGDNI
+2535 
-2542 TNVKTPGFTLNN
+2542 
-2554 IDTDVSRVIVEVMHN
+2554 
-2569 GIKQEVPLVQTGG
+2569 
-2582 QWRFAPTSDW
+2582 
-2592 ADGDYILTVK
+2592 
-2602 VEDRAGNVKQS
+2602 
-2613 APLTVTVDTHIA
+2613 
-2625 IDRIELVNDS
+2625 
-2635 GIPGDN
+2635 
-2641 LTNEARPHFQV
+2641 
-2652 TVPADVNGVR
+2652 
-2662 LSIDGGKTWF
+2662 
-2672 DATQSATSGVWDYTW
+2672 
-2687 LTNVANG
+2687 
-2694 PHTLMVEASDK
+2694 
-2705 AGNKTTQKLD
+2705 
-2715 FTIDTIL
+2715 
-2722 SEPTITL
+2722 
-2729 DSADDSAAGDNITNV
+2729 
-2744 KMPGFT
+2744 
-2750 LGNIDADV
+2750 
-2758 TKVVVTVAHDGK
+2758 
-2770 NQQIELIKNGGVWRF
+2770 
-2785 TPGAAWTDGDYTLT
+2785 
-2799 VKVED
+2799 
-2804 KAGNTNYSAPLTV
+2804 
-2817 TIDTQTSIDR
+2817 
-2827 IELLN
+2827 
-2832 DTGIVGDNLTNEA
+2832 
-2845 RPQFHITVPTD
+2845 
-2856 VNSVQLS
+2856 
-2863 LDGGINWVN
+2863 
-2872 ATLTS
+2872 
-2877 DGVWEYIWPTD
+2877 
-2888 LVENTYTLTV
+2888 
-2898 KATDVAGNTATET
+2898 
-2911 LNFII
+2911 
-2916 DTTLSTP
+2916 
-2923 TITLD
+2923 
-2928 SADDSGTA
+2928 
-2936 NDNKTNVKTPG
+2936 
-2947 FIIGGIDSDVT
+2947 
-2958 QVVVQVM
+2958 
-2965 RDGHSEEV
+2965 
-2973 ELTQTNGQWRFVPGS
+2973 
-2988 AWTDGD
+2988 
-2994 YTLTVTVKDEAGNIR
+2994 
-3009 HSAPLTVTIDTQIT
+3009 
-3023 IDHIELVND
+3023 
-3032 SGIPDDNLTNNVRP
+3032 
-3046 HFQVTVPTD
+3046 
-3055 VNVVRLSIDG
+3055 
-3065 GKTWFNATQS
+3065 
-3075 ATPGVWDYT
+3075 T

-3093 HTLTVEATDKAGNKT
+3093 HTLTVEATDKAGNQT

-3145 PTFLLGNIDADARY
+3145 PTFLLGNIDVDARY

-3164 QHGGTKEV
+3164 LHGGTKEV

-3398 VEVTDNA
+3398 VEVQDNA

-3410 STPLVVTVDTQ
+3410 STPLIVTVDTQ

-3471 ATQGIEGVWGYTW
+3471 AAQGIEGVWGYTW
-3484 PTDMGDGKHTLTV
+3484 PTDMGDGKHILTV

-4073 TKVGAGWQFTPGNA
+4073 IKVGAGWQFTPGNA

-4301 NTKTSAELR
+4301 NTKTSAELQ

-4367 SKNAAGQWEF
+4367 SKNAAGQWQF

-4498 SKEVSFTIDTIVSD
+4498 SKEVSFTIDTVVSD
-4512 PSIDLLDAD
+4512 PRIDLLDAD
-4521 DTGESAVDNITSVT
+4521 DTGESAVDNITSIT
-4535 TPRFVIGNVP
+4535 KPRFVIGNVP

-4558 SYSVTANGNNL
+4558 SYPVTANGNNL

-4622 NSNSDNLTNKQNPKF
+4622 SSNSDNLTNKQNPKF

-4660 LKQTITV
+4660 LKHTITV

-4717 LSDPSIDDQHEATS
+4717 LSDPSIDDQYEATS
-4731 LRPEFKGFAEAFST
+4731 LRPEFKGLAEAFST

-4828 NNKTPTLI
+4828 NNKTPTLV
-4836 GSTLPNTI
+4836 GNTLPNAI

-4946 KAIAYTTGAG
+4946 KAIAYTTGTG

-5079 NSQQKEILI
+5079 NSQQKDILI

-5145 ASSSGNI
+5145 ASSSVNI

-5247 LLQDDGT
+5247 LLQDDGK

-5298 DDLITNHNKPVL
+5298 DDLITSHNKPVL

-5381 IDNPAMVAGSDNGIF
+5381 IDNPVMMAGSDNGIF

-5404 TRPTFSIFGEMN
+5404 TRPAFSIFGEMN

-5536 VNEKGHWQMPVNPL
+5536 VNDKGHWQMPVNPL

-5576 IWVDTHIKVF
+5576 IWVDTHIQVF
-5586 TSELDDNKSSSKTEW
+5586 TSELDDNKSSSKTDW
-5601 WSNSDLITMRG
+5601 WSNSSTITMRG
-5612 TGEIGA
+5612 MGEIGA

-5629 ATAVVAATGRWELST
+5629 ATAVVAANGQWELST
-5644 DKLPEGTY
+5644 DQLPEGKY
-5652 DISLVIED
+5652 DITLSIED
-5660 SAGNRWEDVR
+5660 NAGNRKEEVH

-5701 AKSQLIITDSEGN
+5701 AKSQLIITDSNGN

-5750 DDVPLDIM
+5750 DDVSLDIM
-5758 KEVPVIS
+5758 KETPVIS

-5770 DSGTVGDNITRD
+5770 DSGTAGDNITRD
-5782 KQPTFIIGNLES
+5782 NQPTFIIGNLES

-5875 SDNVTNHTQPKFTLQ
+5875 SDNVTNHNHTQPKFTLQ

-5905 NGVTDIYQATQGADG
+5905 NGVTDTYQATQGADG

-5930 DGNYTLSVTV
+5930 DGTYTLSVTV
-5940 VDRAGNSQQ
+5940 VDRAGNSLQ
-5949 SASLAVTVDSTVT
+5949 SASLEVTVDSTVT

-5969 DDASDDATATAVTP
+5969 DDASDDATPTAVTP

-5990 AESATHLRTEP
+5990 AESATHLRTVA

-6010 VTAYSITLL
+6010 ETAYSITLL

-6039 SVPENIVNVSI
+6039 SVPENIVNVSV

-6079 TMDVKFIDKDN
+6079 TMDVKFIDKDD

-6104 SADIVNAMNV
+6104 SADIVNAMNA

>member
-181 QQSDASQQNTQAKAT
+181 QQSDASQQNIQAKAT

-1036 ISDDNLTNIVKP
+1036 IADDNLTNIVKP

-1062 QVWDAMSDTQIGVAT
+1062 QVWDAASDTQIGVAT

-1111 NSAIFDFTIDTTVST
+1111 NSAVFDFTIDTTVST

-1378 TKGTGGWTFTPPTSW
+1378 TKGTGGWSFTPTGAW

-1477 SATPGVWDY
+1477 SATPGAWDY

-1499 TVEATDEAGNKA
+1499 TVEATDKAGNKT
-1511 TQTLDFTID
+1511 TQELDFTID

-1635 SGIPGDNLTNEAR
+1635 SGIPDDNLTNEAR

-1699 MVEASDKAGNK
+1699 MVEATDKAGNK

-1784 RFTPGAAWTDGDY
+1784 RFTPGAAWTDGNY

-2014 LTVTIDTQITID
+2014 LTVTIDTQI
-2026 HIELVNDSG
+2026 
-2035 IPDDNL
+2035 
-2041 TNNVRPHFQVTVPT
+2041 
-2055 DVNVVRLSIDGGKT
+2055 
-2069 WFNATQSATPGVWD
+2069 A
-2083 YTWLAD
+2083 
-2089 VGEGKHTLTVEAT
+2089 
-2102 DKAGNKTTQQLDF
+2102 
-2115 IIDTL
+2115 
-2120 LSEPTIVLDNTD
+2120 
-2132 DSGTKGDHLTNVN
+2132 
-2145 KPTFLLGNIDA
+2145 
-2156 DARYVTVEVQ
+2156 
-2166 HGGTKEVLTA
+2166 
-2176 TKDATGNWS
+2176 
-2185 VTPTGTWADGDYTL
+2185 
-2199 TVRVEDEAG
+2199 
-2208 NEKHSA
+2208 
-2214 SLTVTV
+2214 
-2220 DTQIT
+2220 
-2225 IDVIE
+2225 
-2230 LVNDNGIPGDNMT
+2230 
-2243 NDAHPQF
+2243 
-2250 RVTVPGDVNEVS
+2250 
-2262 LSIDGGVTWVK
+2262 
-2273 ATQSAT
+2273 
-2279 PGVWNYTW
+2279 
-2287 PGTVP
+2287 
-2292 DGDYTL
+2292 
-2298 NVKATDNAGNTVT
+2298 
-2311 ETLHFTIDTTLS
+2311 
-2323 TPVIVLDSA
+2323 
-2332 DDSGVHGDNM
+2332 
-2342 TNHTQPTF
+2342 
-2350 ALQHIDDDAVR
+2350 
-2361 VTVSVEHGGVTTT
+2361 
-2374 FDATKDAGGWTFTPT
+2374 
-2389 GAWADGDYTL
+2389 
-2399 SVSVEDK
+2399 
-2406 AGNTSHS
+2406 
-2413 ASLTVTVDT
+2413 
-2422 QIAINN
+2422 
-2428 IELVN
+2428 
-2433 DSGIPDDNLT
+2433 
-2443 NNVRPHFQVTVPTD
+2443 
-2457 VNVVRL
+2457 
-2463 SIDGGKTWFNAT
+2463 
-2475 QSATPGVWDYI
+2475 
-2486 WPDDVADGGYTLTV
+2486 
-2500 EATDE
+2500 
-2505 AGNKATQTL
+2505 
-2514 DFTIDTTLSVP
+2514 
-2525 TLSLDSADDS
+2525 
-2535 GIAGDNI
+2535 
-2542 TNVKTPGFTLNN
+2542 
-2554 IDTDVSRVIVEVMHN
+2554 
-2569 GIKQEVPLVQTGG
+2569 
-2582 QWRFAPTSDW
+2582 
-2592 ADGDYILTVK
+2592 
-2602 VEDRAGNVKQS
+2602 
-2613 APLTVTVDTHIA
+2613 
-2625 IDRIELVNDS
+2625 
-2635 GIPGDN
+2635 
-2641 LTNEARPHFQV
+2641 
-2652 TVPADVNGVR
+2652 
-2662 LSIDGGKTWF
+2662 
-2672 DATQSATSGVWDYTW
+2672 
-2687 LTNVANG
+2687 
-2694 PHTLMVEASDK
+2694 
-2705 AGNKTTQKLD
+2705 
-2715 FTIDTIL
+2715 
-2722 SEPTITL
+2722 
-2729 DSADDSAAGDNITNV
+2729 
-2744 KMPGFT
+2744 
-2750 LGNIDADV
+2750 
-2758 TKVVVTVAHDGK
+2758 
-2770 NQQIELIKNGGVWRF
+2770 
-2785 TPGAAWTDGDYTLT
+2785 
-2799 VKVED
+2799 
-2804 KAGNTNYSAPLTV
+2804 
-2817 TIDTQTSIDR
+2817 
-2827 IELLN
+2827 
-2832 DTGIVGDNLTNEA
+2832 
-2845 RPQFHITVPTD
+2845 
-2856 VNSVQLS
+2856 
-2863 LDGGINWVN
+2863 
-2872 ATLTS
+2872 
-2877 DGVWEYIWPTD
+2877 
-2888 LVENTYTLTV
+2888 
-2898 KATDVAGNTATET
+2898 
-2911 LNFII
+2911 
-2916 DTTLSTP
+2916 
-2923 TITLD
+2923 
-2928 SADDSGTA
+2928 
-2936 NDNKTNVKTPG
+2936 
-2947 FIIGGIDSDVT
+2947 
-2958 QVVVQVM
+2958 
-2965 RDGHSEEV
+2965 
-2973 ELTQTNGQWRFVPGS
+2973 
-2988 AWTDGD
+2988 
-2994 YTLTVTVKDEAGNIR
+2994 
-3009 HSAPLTVTIDTQIT
+3009 

-3172 LTATKGATG
+3172 LTATKDATGNWSVTPTGTWADGDYTLTVRVEDEAGNEKHSASLTVTVDTQITIDAIELVNDNGIPGDNMTNDAHPQFRVTVPGDVNEVSLSIDGGVTWVKATQSATPGVWNYTWPGTVPDGDYTLNVKATDNAGNTVTETLHFTIDTTLSVPVIVLNSADDTGVQGDNMTNSTQPTFALQHIDDDAVRVTVSVEHGGVTTTFDATKGTGGWSFTPTGAWADGDYTLSVSVEDKAGNTSHSASLTVTVDTQIAINNIELVNDSGIPDDNLTNNVRPHFQVKVPTDVNEVRLSIDGGKTWFNATQSATPGVWDYTWLADVGEGKHTLTVEATDKAGNQTTQKLDFIIDTMLSEPTIVLDSTDDSGTKGDNLTNANKPTFILGNIDADARYVTVEVQYGGTKEVLTATKGATG

-3193 GDYTLTVRVE
+3193 GDYMLTVRVE

-3319 LSTPTIAMDSR
+3319 LSTPTITMDSR

-3352 IDADAHSVILRI
+3352 IDSDAQSVILRI

-3410 STPLVVTVDTQ
+3410 STPLIVTVDTQ

-3471 ATQGIEGVWGYTW
+3471 AAQGIEGVWGYTW

-3620 IAIDRI
+3620 IAIDHI

-3707 TETLNFTIDITLLT
+3707 TETLNFTIDITLMT

-3850 DIHQVDSDVT
+3850 DIRQVDSDVT

-4301 NTKTSAELR
+4301 NTKTSAELK

-4535 TPRFVIGNVP
+4535 KPRFVIGNVP

-4558 SYSVTANGNNL
+4558 SYPVTANGNNL

-4828 NNKTPTLI
+4828 NNKTPTLV
-4836 GSTLPNTI
+4836 GNTLPNAI

-4965 GNDGNYE
+4965 GNDGNYV

-5033 STLTIRNPQ
+5033 STLTIRSPQ

-5079 NSQQKEILI
+5079 NSQQKDILI

-5404 TRPTFSIFGEMN
+5404 TRPTFSISGEMN

-5536 VNEKGHWQMPVNPL
+5536 VNDKGHWQMPVNPL

-5576 IWVDTHIKVF
+5576 IWVDTHIQVF
-5586 TSELDDNKSSSKTEW
+5586 TSELDDNKSSSKTDW
-5601 WSNSDLITMRG
+5601 WSNSSTITMRG
-5612 TGEIGA
+5612 MGEIGA

-5629 ATAVVAATGRWELST
+5629 ATAVVAANGQWELST
-5644 DKLPEGTY
+5644 DQLPEGKY
-5652 DISLVIED
+5652 DITLSIED
-5660 SAGNRWEDVR
+5660 NAGNRKEEVH

-5701 AKSQLIITDSEGN
+5701 AKSQLIITDSNGN

-5990 AESATHLRTEP
+5990 AESATHLRTVP

-6010 VTAYSITLL
+6010 ETAYSITLL

-6104 SADIVNAMNV
+6104 SADIVNAMNA

>member
-1 MGNKSIQK
+1 M
-9 FFADQN
+9 
-15 SVIDLSSLG
+15 
-24 NAKGAK
+24 
-30 VSLSGP
+30 
-36 DMNITTP
+36 
-43 RGSVI
+43 
-48 IVNGALYSSIKGNNL
+48 
-63 AVKFKDK
+63 
-70 TITGAKIL
+70 
-78 GSVDLKDIQLERIDS
+78 
-93 SLVDSAQVEKKG
+93 
-105 NGKRRNKKEE
+105 
-115 EELKKQL
+115 
-122 DDAEN
+122 
-127 AKKEADKAKEE
+127 
-138 AEKAKE
+138 
-144 AAEKALN
+144 
-151 EAFEVQNSSKQI
+151 
-163 EEMLQNFLADN
+163 
-174 VAKDNLA
+174 
-181 QQSDASQQNTQAKAT
+181 
-196 QASKQNDA
+196 
-204 EKVLPQPINK
+204 NK

-428 DTIAPEKPTI
+428 DTIPPEKPTI

-957 STVKLYIDGALIA
+957 STVKLYVDGALIA

-1036 ISDDNLTNIVKP
+1036 IADDNLTNIVNP

-1062 QVWDAMSDTQIGVAT
+1062 QVWDAASDTQIGVAT

-1111 NSAIFDFTIDTTVST
+1111 NSAVFDFTIDTTVST

-1187 FIPGN
+1187 FTPGN

-1211 TNYSAPLTV
+1211 TSYSAPLTV

-1378 TKGTGGWTFTPPTSW
+1378 TKGTGGWSFTPTGAW

-1437 IPDDNL
+1437 IPNDNL

-1499 TVEATDEAGNKA
+1499 TVEATDKAGNKT
-1511 TQTLDFTID
+1511 TQELDFTID

-1635 SGIPGDNLTNEAR
+1635 SGIPDDNLTNEAR

-2120 LSEPTIVLDNTD
+2120 LSEPTIVLDSTD
-2132 DSGTKGDHLTNVN
+2132 DSGTKGDNLTNVN

-2332 DDSGVHGDNM
+2332 DDTGIQGDNM
-2342 TNHTQPTF
+2342 TNRTQPTF
-2350 ALQHIDDDAVR
+2350 NLQHIDDDAVR

-2374 FDATKDAGGWTFTPT
+2374 FDATKDAGGWTFTPPT
-2389 GAWADGDYTL
+2389 SWGAGDYTL

-2443 NNVRPHFQVTVPTD
+2443 NNVRPHFQVKVPTD
-2457 VNVVRL
+2457 VN
-2463 SIDGGKTWFNAT
+2463 
-2475 QSATPGVWDYI
+2475 
-2486 WPDDVADGGYTLTV
+2486 
-2500 EATDE
+2500 E
-2505 AGNKATQTL
+2505 
-2514 DFTIDTTLSVP
+2514 
-2525 TLSLDSADDS
+2525 
-2535 GIAGDNI
+2535 
-2542 TNVKTPGFTLNN
+2542 
-2554 IDTDVSRVIVEVMHN
+2554 
-2569 GIKQEVPLVQTGG
+2569 
-2582 QWRFAPTSDW
+2582 
-2592 ADGDYILTVK
+2592 
-2602 VEDRAGNVKQS
+2602 
-2613 APLTVTVDTHIA
+2613 
-2625 IDRIELVNDS
+2625 
-2635 GIPGDN
+2635 
-2641 LTNEARPHFQV
+2641 
-2652 TVPADVNGVR
+2652 
-2662 LSIDGGKTWF
+2662 
-2672 DATQSATSGVWDYTW
+2672 
-2687 LTNVANG
+2687 
-2694 PHTLMVEASDK
+2694 
-2705 AGNKTTQKLD
+2705 
-2715 FTIDTIL
+2715 
-2722 SEPTITL
+2722 
-2729 DSADDSAAGDNITNV
+2729 
-2744 KMPGFT
+2744 
-2750 LGNIDADV
+2750 
-2758 TKVVVTVAHDGK
+2758 
-2770 NQQIELIKNGGVWRF
+2770 
-2785 TPGAAWTDGDYTLT
+2785 
-2799 VKVED
+2799 
-2804 KAGNTNYSAPLTV
+2804 
-2817 TIDTQTSIDR
+2817 
-2827 IELLN
+2827 
-2832 DTGIVGDNLTNEA
+2832 
-2845 RPQFHITVPTD
+2845 
-2856 VNSVQLS
+2856 
-2863 LDGGINWVN
+2863 
-2872 ATLTS
+2872 
-2877 DGVWEYIWPTD
+2877 
-2888 LVENTYTLTV
+2888 
-2898 KATDVAGNTATET
+2898 
-2911 LNFII
+2911 
-2916 DTTLSTP
+2916 
-2923 TITLD
+2923 
-2928 SADDSGTA
+2928 
-2936 NDNKTNVKTPG
+2936 
-2947 FIIGGIDSDVT
+2947 
-2958 QVVVQVM
+2958 
-2965 RDGHSEEV
+2965 
-2973 ELTQTNGQWRFVPGS
+2973 
-2988 AWTDGD
+2988 
-2994 YTLTVTVKDEAGNIR
+2994 
-3009 HSAPLTVTIDTQIT
+3009 
-3023 IDHIELVND
+3023 
-3032 SGIPDDNLTNNVRP
+3032 
-3046 HFQVTVPTD
+3046 
-3055 VNVVRLSIDG
+3055 VRLSIDG

-3093 HTLTVEATDKAGNKT
+3093 HTLTVEATDKAGNQT
-3108 TQQLDFIIDTL
+3108 TQKLDFIIDTM
-3119 LSEPTIVLDNT
+3119 LSEPTIVLDST

-3136 GDNLTNVNK
+3136 GDNLTNANK
-3145 PTFLLGNIDADARY
+3145 PTFILGNIDADARY

-3277 AGIWD
+3277 AGTWD

-3352 IDADAHSVILRI
+3352 IDSDAQSVILRI

-3410 STPLVVTVDTQ
+3410 STPLIVTVDTQ

-3620 IAIDRI
+3620 IAIDHI

-3689 EGQHTLT
+3689 EGQHTLI

-3707 TETLNFTIDITLLT
+3707 TGTLDFTIDITLLT

-3850 DIHQVDSDVT
+3850 DIRQIDSDVT

-3910 KESAPFEVRIDTTTT
+3910 KESAPLEVRIDTTTT

-4251 VDNDVSHIVVHIDGR
+4251 VDNDVSHIVVHLDGR
-4266 DYTIENTGGNLT
+4266 DYTIENKGGNLT

-4301 NTKTSAELR
+4301 NTKTSAELK

-4367 SKNAAGQWEF
+4367 SKNAAGQWQF

-4440 FEISAREPLQS
+4440 FEISAREQLQS

-4535 TPRFVIGNVP
+4535 KPRFVIGNVP

-4558 SYSVTANGNNL
+4558 SYPVTANGNNL

-4622 NSNSDNLTNKQNPKF
+4622 SSNSDNLTNKQNPKF

-4660 LKQTITV
+4660 LKHTITV

-4717 LSDPSIDDQHEATS
+4717 LSDPSIDDQYEATS
-4731 LRPEFKGFAEAFST
+4731 LRPEFKGLAEAFST

-5079 NSQQKEILI
+5079 NSQQKDILI

-5235 MVEADGT
+5235 MVEADGS

-5266 NTEVSKDYSVDVD
+5266 NTQVSKNYSVDVD

-5576 IWVDTHIKVF
+5576 IWVDTHIQVF
-5586 TSELDDNKSSSKTEW
+5586 TSELDDNKSSSKTDW
-5601 WSNSDLITMRG
+5601 WSNSSTITMRG
-5612 TGEIGA
+5612 MGEIGA

-5629 ATAVVAATGRWELST
+5629 ATAVVAANGQWELST
-5644 DKLPEGTY
+5644 DQLPEGKY
-5652 DISLVIED
+5652 DITLSIED
-5660 SAGNRWEDVR
+5660 HAGNRKEEVH

-5701 AKSQLIITDSEGN
+5701 AKSQLIITDSNGN

-5864 LAAGEDNGASD
+5864 LAAGEDNGVSD

-5905 NGVTDIYQATQGADG
+5905 NGVTDTYQATQGADG

-5930 DGNYTLSVTV
+5930 DGTYTLSVTV

-5969 DDASDDATATAVTP
+5969 DDASDDATPTAVTP

-5990 AESATHLRTEP
+5990 AESDTHLRTVP

-6010 VTAYSITLL
+6010 ETAYSITLL
-6019 NADSGDEID
+6019 NANSGDEID

-6039 SVPENIVNVSI
+6039 SVPENIVNVSV

-6079 TMDVKFIDKDN
+6079 TMDVKFIDKDD

-6104 SADIVNAMNV
+6104 SADIVNAMNA

>member
-1 MGNKSIQK
+1 M
-9 FFADQN
+9 
-15 SVIDLSSLG
+15 
-24 NAKGAK
+24 
-30 VSLSGP
+30 
-36 DMNITTP
+36 
-43 RGSVI
+43 
-48 IVNGALYSSIKGNNL
+48 
-63 AVKFKDK
+63 
-70 TITGAKIL
+70 
-78 GSVDLKDIQLERIDS
+78 
-93 SLVDSAQVEKKG
+93 
-105 NGKRRNKKEE
+105 
-115 EELKKQL
+115 
-122 DDAEN
+122 
-127 AKKEADKAKEE
+127 
-138 AEKAKE
+138 
-144 AAEKALN
+144 
-151 EAFEVQNSSKQI
+151 
-163 EEMLQNFLADN
+163 
-174 VAKDNLA
+174 
-181 QQSDASQQNTQAKAT
+181 
-196 QASKQNDA
+196 
-204 EKVLPQPINK
+204 NK

-368 NAKVDIYVDNK
+368 NSKVDIYVDNK

-536 EIETTNDSGIVGDN
+536 EIETTDDSGIVGDN

-593 FTSDSVEGIN
+593 FTSDSVEGVN

-622 YVIDTI
+622 YVIDTV

-635 SLEDYVVLPNGII
+635 SLEDFVVLPNGII

-689 QFSNKFLQGA
+689 QFSNKFLQGS

-1036 ISDDNLTNIVKP
+1036 IADDNLTNIVKP

-1111 NSAIFDFTIDTTVST
+1111 NSAVFDFTIDTTVST

-1187 FIPGN
+1187 FTPGN

-1211 TNYSAPLTV
+1211 TSYSAPLTV

-1378 TKGTGGWTFTPPTSW
+1378 TKGTGGWSFTPTGAW

-1437 IPDDNL
+1437 IPNDNL

-1477 SATPGVWDY
+1477 SATPGAWDY

-1499 TVEATDEAGNKA
+1499 TVEATDKAGNKT
-1511 TQTLDFTID
+1511 TQELDFTID

-2120 LSEPTIVLDNTD
+2120 LSEPTIVLDSTD

-2323 TPVIVLDSA
+2323 VPVIVLNSA
-2332 DDSGVHGDNM
+2332 DDTGVQGDNM
-2342 TNHTQPTF
+2342 TNSTQPTF

-2374 FDATKDAGGWTFTPT
+2374 FDATKGVGGWSFTPT

-2443 NNVRPHFQVTVPTD
+2443 NNVRPHFQVKVPTD
-2457 VNVVRL
+2457 VN
-2463 SIDGGKTWFNAT
+2463 
-2475 QSATPGVWDYI
+2475 
-2486 WPDDVADGGYTLTV
+2486 
-2500 EATDE
+2500 E
-2505 AGNKATQTL
+2505 
-2514 DFTIDTTLSVP
+2514 
-2525 TLSLDSADDS
+2525 
-2535 GIAGDNI
+2535 
-2542 TNVKTPGFTLNN
+2542 
-2554 IDTDVSRVIVEVMHN
+2554 
-2569 GIKQEVPLVQTGG
+2569 
-2582 QWRFAPTSDW
+2582 
-2592 ADGDYILTVK
+2592 
-2602 VEDRAGNVKQS
+2602 
-2613 APLTVTVDTHIA
+2613 
-2625 IDRIELVNDS
+2625 
-2635 GIPGDN
+2635 
-2641 LTNEARPHFQV
+2641 
-2652 TVPADVNGVR
+2652 
-2662 LSIDGGKTWF
+2662 
-2672 DATQSATSGVWDYTW
+2672 
-2687 LTNVANG
+2687 
-2694 PHTLMVEASDK
+2694 
-2705 AGNKTTQKLD
+2705 
-2715 FTIDTIL
+2715 
-2722 SEPTITL
+2722 
-2729 DSADDSAAGDNITNV
+2729 
-2744 KMPGFT
+2744 
-2750 LGNIDADV
+2750 
-2758 TKVVVTVAHDGK
+2758 
-2770 NQQIELIKNGGVWRF
+2770 
-2785 TPGAAWTDGDYTLT
+2785 
-2799 VKVED
+2799 
-2804 KAGNTNYSAPLTV
+2804 
-2817 TIDTQTSIDR
+2817 
-2827 IELLN
+2827 
-2832 DTGIVGDNLTNEA
+2832 
-2845 RPQFHITVPTD
+2845 
-2856 VNSVQLS
+2856 
-2863 LDGGINWVN
+2863 
-2872 ATLTS
+2872 
-2877 DGVWEYIWPTD
+2877 
-2888 LVENTYTLTV
+2888 
-2898 KATDVAGNTATET
+2898 
-2911 LNFII
+2911 
-2916 DTTLSTP
+2916 
-2923 TITLD
+2923 
-2928 SADDSGTA
+2928 
-2936 NDNKTNVKTPG
+2936 
-2947 FIIGGIDSDVT
+2947 
-2958 QVVVQVM
+2958 
-2965 RDGHSEEV
+2965 
-2973 ELTQTNGQWRFVPGS
+2973 
-2988 AWTDGD
+2988 
-2994 YTLTVTVKDEAGNIR
+2994 
-3009 HSAPLTVTIDTQIT
+3009 
-3023 IDHIELVND
+3023 
-3032 SGIPDDNLTNNVRP
+3032 
-3046 HFQVTVPTD
+3046 
-3055 VNVVRLSIDG
+3055 VRLSIDG

-3093 HTLTVEATDKAGNKT
+3093 HTLTVEATDKAGNQT
-3108 TQQLDFIIDTL
+3108 TQKLDFIIDTM
-3119 LSEPTIVLDNT
+3119 LSEPTIVLDST

-3136 GDNLTNVNK
+3136 GDNLTNANK
-3145 PTFLLGNIDADARY
+3145 PTFILGNIDADARY

-3164 QHGGTKEV
+3164 QYGGTKEV

-3398 VEVTDNA
+3398 VEVQDNA

-3522 TIALDSTDDTG
+3522 TIELDSTDDTG

-3707 TETLNFTIDITLLT
+3707 TETLNFTIDITLMT

-3850 DIHQVDSDVT
+3850 DIRQVDSDVT

-4301 NTKTSAELR
+4301 NTKTSAELK

-4535 TPRFVIGNVP
+4535 KPRFVIGNVP

-4558 SYSVTANGNNL
+4558 SYPVTANGNNL

-4828 NNKTPTLI
+4828 NNKTPTLV
-4836 GSTLPNTI
+4836 GNTLPNAI

-4965 GNDGNYE
+4965 GNDGNYV

-5033 STLTIRNPQ
+5033 STLTIRSPQ

-5079 NSQQKEILI
+5079 NSQQKDILI

-5404 TRPTFSIFGEMN
+5404 TRPTFSISGEMN

-5576 IWVDTHIKVF
+5576 IWVDTHIQVF
-5586 TSELDDNKSSSKTEW
+5586 TSELDDNKSSSKTDW
-5601 WSNSDLITMRG
+5601 WSNSSTITMRG
-5612 TGEIGA
+5612 MGEIGA

-5629 ATAVVAATGRWELST
+5629 ATAVVAANGQWELST
-5644 DKLPEGTY
+5644 DQLPEGKY
-5652 DISLVIED
+5652 DITLSIED
-5660 SAGNRWEDVR
+5660 NAGNRKEEVH

-5701 AKSQLIITDSEGN
+5701 AKSQLIITDSNGN

-5826 ADGSYTISVIASDAA
+5826 TDGSYTISVIASDAA

-5930 DGNYTLSVTV
+5930 DGTYTLSVTV

-5990 AESATHLRTEP
+5990 AESATHLRTVP

-6010 VTAYSITLL
+6010 ETAYSITLL

-6039 SVPENIVNVSI
+6039 SVPENIVNVSV

>member
-2120 LSEPTIVLDNTD
+2120 LSEPTIVLDSTD

-2428 IELVN
+2428 
-2433 DSGIPDDNLT
+2433 
-2443 NNVRPHFQVTVPTD
+2443 
-2457 VNVVRL
+2457 
-2463 SIDGGKTWFNAT
+2463 
-2475 QSATPGVWDYI
+2475 
-2486 WPDDVADGGYTLTV
+2486 
-2500 EATDE
+2500 
-2505 AGNKATQTL
+2505 
-2514 DFTIDTTLSVP
+2514 
-2525 TLSLDSADDS
+2525 
-2535 GIAGDNI
+2535 
-2542 TNVKTPGFTLNN
+2542 
-2554 IDTDVSRVIVEVMHN
+2554 
-2569 GIKQEVPLVQTGG
+2569 
-2582 QWRFAPTSDW
+2582 
-2592 ADGDYILTVK
+2592 
-2602 VEDRAGNVKQS
+2602 
-2613 APLTVTVDTHIA
+2613 
-2625 IDRIELVNDS
+2625 
-2635 GIPGDN
+2635 
-2641 LTNEARPHFQV
+2641 
-2652 TVPADVNGVR
+2652 
-2662 LSIDGGKTWF
+2662 
-2672 DATQSATSGVWDYTW
+2672 
-2687 LTNVANG
+2687 
-2694 PHTLMVEASDK
+2694 
-2705 AGNKTTQKLD
+2705 
-2715 FTIDTIL
+2715 
-2722 SEPTITL
+2722 
-2729 DSADDSAAGDNITNV
+2729 
-2744 KMPGFT
+2744 
-2750 LGNIDADV
+2750 
-2758 TKVVVTVAHDGK
+2758 
-2770 NQQIELIKNGGVWRF
+2770 
-2785 TPGAAWTDGDYTLT
+2785 
-2799 VKVED
+2799 
-2804 KAGNTNYSAPLTV
+2804 
-2817 TIDTQTSIDR
+2817 
-2827 IELLN
+2827 
-2832 DTGIVGDNLTNEA
+2832 
-2845 RPQFHITVPTD
+2845 
-2856 VNSVQLS
+2856 
-2863 LDGGINWVN
+2863 
-2872 ATLTS
+2872 
-2877 DGVWEYIWPTD
+2877 
-2888 LVENTYTLTV
+2888 
-2898 KATDVAGNTATET
+2898 
-2911 LNFII
+2911 
-2916 DTTLSTP
+2916 
-2923 TITLD
+2923 
-2928 SADDSGTA
+2928 
-2936 NDNKTNVKTPG
+2936 
-2947 FIIGGIDSDVT
+2947 
-2958 QVVVQVM
+2958 
-2965 RDGHSEEV
+2965 
-2973 ELTQTNGQWRFVPGS
+2973 
-2988 AWTDGD
+2988 
-2994 YTLTVTVKDEAGNIR
+2994 
-3009 HSAPLTVTIDTQIT
+3009 
-3023 IDHIELVND
+3023 IELVND

-3522 TIALDSTDDTG
+3522 TIVLDSTDDTG

-4266 DYTIENTGGNLT
+4266 DYTIENTGENLT

-4558 SYSVTANGNNL
+4558 SYPVTANGNNL

>member
-43 RGSVI
+43 HGSVI

-622 YVIDTI
+622 YVIDTV

-635 SLEDYVVLPNGII
+635 SLEDFVVLPNGII

-1062 QVWDAMSDTQIGVAT
+1062 QVWDAASDTQIGVAT

-1111 NSAIFDFTIDTTVST
+1111 NSAVFDFTIDTTVST

-1187 FIPGN
+1187 FTPGN

-1324 VPVIVLDSADDTG
+1324 VPVIVLNSADDTG
-1337 IQGDNMTNSTQ
+1337 VQGDNMTNSTQ

-1378 TKGTGGWTFTPPTSW
+1378 TKGVGGWSFTPTGAW

-1437 IPDDNL
+1437 IPNDNL

-1477 SATPGVWDY
+1477 NATPGVWDY

-1499 TVEATDEAGNKA
+1499 TVEATDEAGNKT
-1511 TQTLDFTID
+1511 TQTLDFIID

-1556 DTDVSRVIVE
+1556 DTDVSRVTVE

-1710 TTQKLDFT
+1710 TTQKLDFI
-1718 IDTILSEPTIT
+1718 IDTMLSEPTIT

-2014 LTVTIDTQITID
+2014 LTVTIDTQIAID

-2041 TNNVRPHFQVTVPT
+2041 TNEARPHFQVTVPT

-2115 IIDTL
+2115 IIDTM

-2132 DSGTKGDHLTNVN
+2132 DSGTKGDNLTNVN

-2199 TVRVEDEAG
+2199 TVRVEDDAG
-2208 NEKHSA
+2208 NVKYSA
-2214 SLTVTV
+2214 PLTVTV

-2332 DDSGVHGDNM
+2332 DDTGIQGDNM
-2342 TNHTQPTF
+2342 TNRTQPTF
-2350 ALQHIDDDAVR
+2350 NLQHIDDDAVR

-2374 FDATKDAGGWTFTPT
+2374 FDATKGVGGWTFTPPT
-2389 GAWADGDYTL
+2389 SWGAGDYTL

-2443 NNVRPHFQVTVPTD
+2443 NNVRPHFQVKVPTD
-2457 VNVVRL
+2457 VN
-2463 SIDGGKTWFNAT
+2463 
-2475 QSATPGVWDYI
+2475 
-2486 WPDDVADGGYTLTV
+2486 
-2500 EATDE
+2500 E
-2505 AGNKATQTL
+2505 
-2514 DFTIDTTLSVP
+2514 
-2525 TLSLDSADDS
+2525 
-2535 GIAGDNI
+2535 
-2542 TNVKTPGFTLNN
+2542 
-2554 IDTDVSRVIVEVMHN
+2554 
-2569 GIKQEVPLVQTGG
+2569 
-2582 QWRFAPTSDW
+2582 
-2592 ADGDYILTVK
+2592 
-2602 VEDRAGNVKQS
+2602 
-2613 APLTVTVDTHIA
+2613 
-2625 IDRIELVNDS
+2625 
-2635 GIPGDN
+2635 
-2641 LTNEARPHFQV
+2641 
-2652 TVPADVNGVR
+2652 
-2662 LSIDGGKTWF
+2662 
-2672 DATQSATSGVWDYTW
+2672 
-2687 LTNVANG
+2687 
-2694 PHTLMVEASDK
+2694 
-2705 AGNKTTQKLD
+2705 
-2715 FTIDTIL
+2715 
-2722 SEPTITL
+2722 
-2729 DSADDSAAGDNITNV
+2729 
-2744 KMPGFT
+2744 
-2750 LGNIDADV
+2750 
-2758 TKVVVTVAHDGK
+2758 
-2770 NQQIELIKNGGVWRF
+2770 
-2785 TPGAAWTDGDYTLT
+2785 
-2799 VKVED
+2799 
-2804 KAGNTNYSAPLTV
+2804 
-2817 TIDTQTSIDR
+2817 
-2827 IELLN
+2827 
-2832 DTGIVGDNLTNEA
+2832 
-2845 RPQFHITVPTD
+2845 
-2856 VNSVQLS
+2856 
-2863 LDGGINWVN
+2863 
-2872 ATLTS
+2872 
-2877 DGVWEYIWPTD
+2877 
-2888 LVENTYTLTV
+2888 
-2898 KATDVAGNTATET
+2898 
-2911 LNFII
+2911 
-2916 DTTLSTP
+2916 
-2923 TITLD
+2923 
-2928 SADDSGTA
+2928 
-2936 NDNKTNVKTPG
+2936 
-2947 FIIGGIDSDVT
+2947 
-2958 QVVVQVM
+2958 
-2965 RDGHSEEV
+2965 
-2973 ELTQTNGQWRFVPGS
+2973 
-2988 AWTDGD
+2988 
-2994 YTLTVTVKDEAGNIR
+2994 
-3009 HSAPLTVTIDTQIT
+3009 
-3023 IDHIELVND
+3023 
-3032 SGIPDDNLTNNVRP
+3032 
-3046 HFQVTVPTD
+3046 
-3055 VNVVRLSIDG
+3055 VRLSIDG

-3093 HTLTVEATDKAGNKT
+3093 HTLTVEATDKAGNQT
-3108 TQQLDFIIDTL
+3108 TQKLDFIIDTM
-3119 LSEPTIVLDNT
+3119 LSEPTIVLDST

-3136 GDNLTNVNK
+3136 GDNLTNANK
-3145 PTFLLGNIDADARY
+3145 PTFILGNIDADARY

-3164 QHGGTKEV
+3164 QYGGTKEV

-3319 LSTPTIAMDSR
+3319 LSTPTITMDSR

-3339 ITSVKRPGFTIGN
+3339 ITSAKRPGFTIGN
-3352 IDADAHSVILRI
+3352 IDSDAQSVILRI

-3410 STPLVVTVDTQ
+3410 STPLIVTVDTQ

-3471 ATQGIEGVWGYTW
+3471 AAQGIEGVWGYTW

-3620 IAIDRI
+3620 IAIDHI

-3689 EGQHTLT
+3689 EGQHTLI

-3707 TETLNFTIDITLLT
+3707 TGTLDFTIDITLLT

-3850 DIHQVDSDVT
+3850 DIRQVDSDVT

-4301 NTKTSAELR
+4301 NTKTSAELK

-4535 TPRFVIGNVP
+4535 KPRFVIGNVP

-4558 SYSVTANGNNL
+4558 SYPVTANGNNL

-4892 RSTAVDVTIDTEVAE
+4892 RSTAVDLTIDTEVAE

-5381 IDNPAMVAGSDNGIF
+5381 IDNPAMMAGSDNGIF

-5404 TRPTFSIFGEMN
+5404 TRPTFSIYGEMN
-5416 QSVQIFIDGVL
+5416 QSVQVFIDGVL

-5441 PESPLGDGSHS
+5441 PASPLGDGSHS

-5476 FNTTPVAIDSI
+5476 LNTTPVAIDSI

-5536 VNEKGHWQMPVNPL
+5536 VNDKGHWQMPVNPL

-5576 IWVDTHIKVF
+5576 IWVDTHIQVF
-5586 TSELDDNKSSSKTEW
+5586 TSELDDNKSSSKTDW
-5601 WSNSDLITMRG
+5601 WSNSSTITMRG
-5612 TGEIGA
+5612 MGEIGA

-5629 ATAVVAATGRWELST
+5629 ATAVVAANGQWELST
-5644 DKLPEGTY
+5644 DQLPEGKY
-5652 DISLVIED
+5652 DITLSIED
-5660 SAGNRWEDVR
+5660 NAGNRKEEVH

-5701 AKSQLIITDSEGN
+5701 AKSQLIITDSNGN

-5758 KEVPVIS
+5758 KETPVIS

-5930 DGNYTLSVTV
+5930 DGTYTLSVTV

-5969 DDASDDATATAVTP
+5969 NDASDDATATAVTP

-5990 AESATHLRTEP
+5990 AESATHLRTVP
-6001 SAAEESVVK
+6001 SVAEESVVK
-6010 VTAYSITLL
+6010 ETAYSITLL

-6039 SVPENIVNVSI
+6039 SVPENIVNVSV

-6079 TMDVKFIDKDN
+6079 TMDVKFIDKDD

-6104 SADIVNAMNV
+6104 SADIVNAMNA

>member
-43 RGSVI
+43 HGSVI

-536 EIETTNDSGIVGDN
+536 EIETTDDSGIVGDN

-593 FTSDSVEGIN
+593 FTSDSVEGVN

-622 YVIDTI
+622 YVIDTV

-635 SLEDYVVLPNGII
+635 SLEDFVVLPNGII

-1036 ISDDNLTNIVKP
+1036 IADDNLTNIVKP

-1111 NSAIFDFTIDTTVST
+1111 NSAVFDFTIDTTVST

-1378 TKGTGGWTFTPPTSW
+1378 TKGTGGWSFTPTGAW

-1437 IPDDNL
+1437 IPNDNL

-1477 SATPGVWDY
+1477 SATPGAWDY

-1499 TVEATDEAGNKA
+1499 TVEATDKAGNKT
-1511 TQTLDFTID
+1511 TQELDFTID

-1539 GDNITNV
+1539 GDNITSV

-1635 SGIPGDNLTNEAR
+1635 SGIPDDNLTNEAR

-1699 MVEASDKAGNK
+1699 MVEATDKAGNK
-1710 TTQKLDFT
+1710 TTQKLDFI
-1718 IDTILSEPTIT
+1718 IDTLLSEPTIT

-2014 LTVTIDTQITID
+2014 LTVTIDTQIAID

-2102 DKAGNKTTQQLDF
+2102 DKAGNQTTQKLDF
-2115 IIDTL
+2115 IIDTM
-2120 LSEPTIVLDNTD
+2120 LSEPTIVLDSTD
-2132 DSGTKGDHLTNVN
+2132 DSGTKGDNLTNAN
-2145 KPTFLLGNIDA
+2145 KPTFILGNIDA

-2166 HGGTKEVLTA
+2166 YGGTKEVLTA

-2199 TVRVEDEAG
+2199 TVRVEDDAG
-2208 NEKHSA
+2208 NVKYSA
-2214 SLTVTV
+2214 SLMVTV

-2230 LVNDNGIPGDNMT
+2230 LVNDSGTRGDNLT
-2243 NDAHPQF
+2243 NDANPHF
-2250 RVTVPGDVNEVS
+2250 RITVPGDVNEVS

-2273 ATQSAT
+2273 AMQSAT

-2287 PGTVP
+2287 PKTVA

-2298 NVKATDNAGNTVT
+2298 TVKATDNAGNTVT
-2311 ETLHFTIDTTLS
+2311 RTLDFTIDTTLS

-2342 TNHTQPTF
+2342 TNRTQPTF
-2350 ALQHIDDDAVR
+2350 ALQQIDDDAVR

-2475 QSATPGVWDYI
+2475 QSATPGVWDY
-2486 WPDDVADGGYTLTV
+2486 
-2500 EATDE
+2500 
-2505 AGNKATQTL
+2505 
-2514 DFTIDTTLSVP
+2514 
-2525 TLSLDSADDS
+2525 
-2535 GIAGDNI
+2535 
-2542 TNVKTPGFTLNN
+2542 
-2554 IDTDVSRVIVEVMHN
+2554 
-2569 GIKQEVPLVQTGG
+2569 
-2582 QWRFAPTSDW
+2582 
-2592 ADGDYILTVK
+2592 
-2602 VEDRAGNVKQS
+2602 
-2613 APLTVTVDTHIA
+2613 
-2625 IDRIELVNDS
+2625 
-2635 GIPGDN
+2635 
-2641 LTNEARPHFQV
+2641 
-2652 TVPADVNGVR
+2652 
-2662 LSIDGGKTWF
+2662 
-2672 DATQSATSGVWDYTW
+2672 
-2687 LTNVANG
+2687 
-2694 PHTLMVEASDK
+2694 
-2705 AGNKTTQKLD
+2705 
-2715 FTIDTIL
+2715 
-2722 SEPTITL
+2722 
-2729 DSADDSAAGDNITNV
+2729 
-2744 KMPGFT
+2744 
-2750 LGNIDADV
+2750 
-2758 TKVVVTVAHDGK
+2758 
-2770 NQQIELIKNGGVWRF
+2770 
-2785 TPGAAWTDGDYTLT
+2785 
-2799 VKVED
+2799 
-2804 KAGNTNYSAPLTV
+2804 
-2817 TIDTQTSIDR
+2817 
-2827 IELLN
+2827 
-2832 DTGIVGDNLTNEA
+2832 
-2845 RPQFHITVPTD
+2845 
-2856 VNSVQLS
+2856 
-2863 LDGGINWVN
+2863 
-2872 ATLTS
+2872 
-2877 DGVWEYIWPTD
+2877 
-2888 LVENTYTLTV
+2888 
-2898 KATDVAGNTATET
+2898 
-2911 LNFII
+2911 
-2916 DTTLSTP
+2916 
-2923 TITLD
+2923 
-2928 SADDSGTA
+2928 
-2936 NDNKTNVKTPG
+2936 
-2947 FIIGGIDSDVT
+2947 
-2958 QVVVQVM
+2958 
-2965 RDGHSEEV
+2965 
-2973 ELTQTNGQWRFVPGS
+2973 
-2988 AWTDGD
+2988 
-2994 YTLTVTVKDEAGNIR
+2994 
-3009 HSAPLTVTIDTQIT
+3009 
-3023 IDHIELVND
+3023 
-3032 SGIPDDNLTNNVRP
+3032 
-3046 HFQVTVPTD
+3046 
-3055 VNVVRLSIDG
+3055 
-3065 GKTWFNATQS
+3065 
-3075 ATPGVWDYT
+3075 T

-3093 HTLTVEATDKAGNKT
+3093 HTLTVEATDKAGNQT
-3108 TQQLDFIIDTL
+3108 TQKLDFIIDTM
-3119 LSEPTIVLDNT
+3119 LSEPTIVLDST

-3136 GDNLTNVNK
+3136 GDNLTNANK
-3145 PTFLLGNIDADARY
+3145 PTFILGNIDADARY

-3164 QHGGTKEV
+3164 QYGGTKEV

-3319 LSTPTIAMDSR
+3319 LSTPTITMDSR

-3352 IDADAHSVILRI
+3352 IDSDAQSVILRI

-3410 STPLVVTVDTQ
+3410 STPLIVTVDTQ

-3426 ITLVN
+3426 ITLAN

-3471 ATQGIEGVWGYTW
+3471 AAQGIEGVWGYTW

-3707 TETLNFTIDITLLT
+3707 TETLNFTIDITLMT

-3850 DIHQVDSDVT
+3850 DIRQVDSDVT

-4301 NTKTSAELR
+4301 NTKTSAELK

-4535 TPRFVIGNVP
+4535 KPRFVIGNVP

-4558 SYSVTANGNNL
+4558 SYPVTANGNNL

-4828 NNKTPTLI
+4828 NNKTPTLV
-4836 GSTLPNTI
+4836 GNTLPNTI

-5404 TRPTFSIFGEMN
+5404 TRPTFSISGEMN

-5476 FNTTPVAIDSI
+5476 LNTTPVAIDSI

-5576 IWVDTHIKVF
+5576 IWVDTHIQVF
-5586 TSELDDNKSSSKTEW
+5586 TSELDDNKSSSKTDW
-5601 WSNSDLITMRG
+5601 WSNSSTITMRG
-5612 TGEIGA
+5612 MGEIGA

-5629 ATAVVAATGRWELST
+5629 ATAVVAANGQWELST
-5644 DKLPEGTY
+5644 DQLPEGKY
-5652 DISLVIED
+5652 DITLSIED
-5660 SAGNRWEDVR
+5660 NAGNRKEEVH

-5701 AKSQLIITDSEGN
+5701 AKSQLIITDSNGN

-5770 DSGTVGDNITRD
+5770 DSGTVGDDITRD

-5930 DGNYTLSVTV
+5930 DGTYTLSVTV

-5969 DDASDDATATAVTP
+5969 NDASDDATATAVTP

-5990 AESATHLRTEP
+5990 AESATHLRTVP
-6001 SAAEESVVK
+6001 SVAEESVVK
-6010 VTAYSITLL
+6010 ETAYSITLL

-6039 SVPENIVNVSI
+6039 SVPENIVNVSV

-6104 SADIVNAMNV
+6104 SADIVNAMNA

>member
-151 EAFEVQNSSKQI
+151 EAFEVQNSSKQM
-163 EEMLQNFLADN
+163 EEMLQEFLADN

-428 DTIAPEKPTI
+428 DTIPPEKPTI

-536 EIETTNDSGIVGDN
+536 EIETTDDSGIVGDN

-577 EEVIFKANDKG
+577 EEVVFKANDQG

-628 APVPPTV
+628 APLPPTV

-1062 QVWDAMSDTQIGVAT
+1062 QVWDAASDTQIGVAT

-1111 NSAIFDFTIDTTVST
+1111 NSAVFDFTIDTTVST

-1138 VTGDNLTNINKPGF
+1138 VTGDNLTNIKKPGF

-1180 HLNGSWL
+1180 HHNGSWL
-1187 FIPGN
+1187 FTPGN

-1211 TNYSAPLTV
+1211 TSYSAPLTV

-1269 GNSWVQATPGVA
+1269 GHSWVQATPGVA
-1281 GSWEYIWPTDLADG
+1281 GSWEYIWPADLADG

-1305 KAGNTV
+1305 NAGNTV

-1324 VPVIVLDSADDTG
+1324 VPVIVLNSADDTG
-1337 IQGDNMTNSTQ
+1337 VQGDNMTNSTQ

-1372 TTTFDA
+1372 ITTFDA
-1378 TKGTGGWTFTPPTSW
+1378 TKDAGGWTFTPSPSW
-1393 ADGDYTLSV
+1393 TDGDYTLSV

-1426 INNIELVNDSG
+1426 IDNIELVNDSG
-1437 IPDDNL
+1437 IPNDNL
-1443 TNNVRPHFQ
+1443 TNNVRPHFR
-1452 VTVPTDVNVVRL
+1452 VTVPADVNEVRL
-1464 SIDGGKTWFNATQ
+1464 SIDGGKTWVTAAQNTA
-1477 SATPGVWDY
+1477 GVWEY
-1486 IWPDDVADGGYTL
+1486 IWPDDVTDGSHTV
-1499 TVEATDEAGNKA
+1499 TVEAIDEAGNKA
-1511 TQTLDFTID
+1511 TQALDFTID

-1588 PTSDWADGDYILTVK
+1588 PTSDWGDGDYILTVK

-1635 SGIPGDNLTNEAR
+1635 SGIPDDNLTNEAR

-1672 FDATQSATSGVWDYT
+1672 FDATQSGTSGVWDYT

-1710 TTQKLDFT
+1710 TTQKLDFI
-1718 IDTILSEPTIT
+1718 IDTLLSEPTIT

-1885 WPTDLVEN
+1885 WPTELVEN

-1910 ETLNFI
+1910 ETLNFT

-1921 STPTITLDSADD
+1921 STPTIMLDSADD

-1967 DGHSEEVE
+1967 DGGSEEVE
-1975 LTQTNGQW
+1975 LTQIGGQW
-1983 RFVPGSAWTDGDY
+1983 RFVPGSAWADGDY

-2014 LTVTIDTQITID
+2014 LKVTVDTQIAID

-2041 TNNVRPHFQVTVPT
+2041 TNNVRPQFQVTVPT

-2069 WFNATQSATPGVWD
+2069 WFNATQS
-2083 YTWLAD
+2083 
-2089 VGEGKHTLTVEAT
+2089 
-2102 DKAGNKTTQQLDF
+2102 
-2115 IIDTL
+2115 
-2120 LSEPTIVLDNTD
+2120 S
-2132 DSGTKGDHLTNVN
+2132 
-2145 KPTFLLGNIDA
+2145 
-2156 DARYVTVEVQ
+2156 
-2166 HGGTKEVLTA
+2166 
-2176 TKDATGNWS
+2176 
-2185 VTPTGTWADGDYTL
+2185 
-2199 TVRVEDEAG
+2199 
-2208 NEKHSA
+2208 
-2214 SLTVTV
+2214 
-2220 DTQIT
+2220 
-2225 IDVIE
+2225 
-2230 LVNDNGIPGDNMT
+2230 
-2243 NDAHPQF
+2243 
-2250 RVTVPGDVNEVS
+2250 
-2262 LSIDGGVTWVK
+2262 
-2273 ATQSAT
+2273 
-2279 PGVWNYTW
+2279 
-2287 PGTVP
+2287 
-2292 DGDYTL
+2292 
-2298 NVKATDNAGNTVT
+2298 
-2311 ETLHFTIDTTLS
+2311 
-2323 TPVIVLDSA
+2323 
-2332 DDSGVHGDNM
+2332 
-2342 TNHTQPTF
+2342 
-2350 ALQHIDDDAVR
+2350 
-2361 VTVSVEHGGVTTT
+2361 
-2374 FDATKDAGGWTFTPT
+2374 
-2389 GAWADGDYTL
+2389 
-2399 SVSVEDK
+2399 
-2406 AGNTSHS
+2406 
-2413 ASLTVTVDT
+2413 
-2422 QIAINN
+2422 
-2428 IELVN
+2428 
-2433 DSGIPDDNLT
+2433 
-2443 NNVRPHFQVTVPTD
+2443 
-2457 VNVVRL
+2457 
-2463 SIDGGKTWFNAT
+2463 
-2475 QSATPGVWDYI
+2475 
-2486 WPDDVADGGYTLTV
+2486 
-2500 EATDE
+2500 
-2505 AGNKATQTL
+2505 
-2514 DFTIDTTLSVP
+2514 
-2525 TLSLDSADDS
+2525 
-2535 GIAGDNI
+2535 
-2542 TNVKTPGFTLNN
+2542 
-2554 IDTDVSRVIVEVMHN
+2554 
-2569 GIKQEVPLVQTGG
+2569 
-2582 QWRFAPTSDW
+2582 
-2592 ADGDYILTVK
+2592 
-2602 VEDRAGNVKQS
+2602 
-2613 APLTVTVDTHIA
+2613 
-2625 IDRIELVNDS
+2625 
-2635 GIPGDN
+2635 
-2641 LTNEARPHFQV
+2641 
-2652 TVPADVNGVR
+2652 
-2662 LSIDGGKTWF
+2662 
-2672 DATQSATSGVWDYTW
+2672 TSGVWDYTW
-2687 LTNVANG
+2687 LTDVANG
-2694 PHTLMVEASDK
+2694 S
-2705 AGNKTTQKLD
+2705 
-2715 FTIDTIL
+2715 
-2722 SEPTITL
+2722 
-2729 DSADDSAAGDNITNV
+2729 
-2744 KMPGFT
+2744 
-2750 LGNIDADV
+2750 
-2758 TKVVVTVAHDGK
+2758 
-2770 NQQIELIKNGGVWRF
+2770 
-2785 TPGAAWTDGDYTLT
+2785 
-2799 VKVED
+2799 
-2804 KAGNTNYSAPLTV
+2804 
-2817 TIDTQTSIDR
+2817 
-2827 IELLN
+2827 
-2832 DTGIVGDNLTNEA
+2832 
-2845 RPQFHITVPTD
+2845 
-2856 VNSVQLS
+2856 
-2863 LDGGINWVN
+2863 
-2872 ATLTS
+2872 
-2877 DGVWEYIWPTD
+2877 
-2888 LVENTYTLTV
+2888 
-2898 KATDVAGNTATET
+2898 
-2911 LNFII
+2911 
-2916 DTTLSTP
+2916 
-2923 TITLD
+2923 
-2928 SADDSGTA
+2928 
-2936 NDNKTNVKTPG
+2936 
-2947 FIIGGIDSDVT
+2947 
-2958 QVVVQVM
+2958 
-2965 RDGHSEEV
+2965 
-2973 ELTQTNGQWRFVPGS
+2973 
-2988 AWTDGD
+2988 
-2994 YTLTVTVKDEAGNIR
+2994 
-3009 HSAPLTVTIDTQIT
+3009 
-3023 IDHIELVND
+3023 
-3032 SGIPDDNLTNNVRP
+3032 
-3046 HFQVTVPTD
+3046 
-3055 VNVVRLSIDG
+3055 
-3065 GKTWFNATQS
+3065 
-3075 ATPGVWDYT
+3075 
-3084 WLADVGEGK
+3084 
-3093 HTLTVEATDKAGNKT
+3093 HTLTVEATDAAGNKA
-3108 TQQLDFIIDTL
+3108 TQNLEFNIDTL
-3119 LSEPTIVLDNT
+3119 LSEPTIALDST

-3145 PTFLLGNIDADARY
+3145 PTFILGNIDADARY

-3181 IWSVTPTGTWAD
+3181 IWSVTPTGMWAD
-3193 GDYTLTVRVE
+3193 GSHTLTVRVE
-3203 DDAGNVKYSAPLTVT
+3203 DEAGNVKYSAPLTIT

-3223 TIDVI
+3223 TIDDI

-3243 DVRPHFRVTVPG
+3243 NVRPHFRVTVPG

-3265 GGNTWVRATQGT
+3265 DGNTWVRATQGT

-3282 YTWPKDVTDGL
+3282 YTWPDDVTDGL
-3293 HTLTVEATDKAGNK
+3293 YTLTVEATDAAGNK
-3307 TTQTLD
+3307 TTQTLS
-3313 FTIDTR
+3313 FTIDTQ
-3319 LSTPTIAMDSR
+3319 LSIPTIMMDR
-3330 DDTGAIGDH
+3330 GDDTGAPGDH
-3339 ITSVKRPGFTIGN
+3339 ITSVKTPGFTIGN
-3352 IDADAHSVILRI
+3352 IDSDAHSVILRI
-3364 TQGGNSQEVTLTQVG
+3364 TQGSNSQEVKLTQVG

-3398 VEVTDNA
+3398 VEVQDNA

-3426 ITLVN
+3426 IKLVN
-3431 DHGVPDDNLTNSTR
+3431 DHGEPDDNLTNDTR
-3445 PQFEITVPADVNS
+3445 PQFKVTVPTDVNE
-3458 VQLSIDGGANWVS
+3458 VRLSIDGGANWVS
-3471 ATQGIEGVWGYTW
+3471 ATQGVKGVWGYTW
-3484 PTDMGDGKHTLTV
+3484 PTALGDGKYTLTV
-3497 MVTDRAGNTAT
+3497 MVTDAAGNTAT
-3508 QTLEFFI
+3508 QTLDFRI
-3515 DTRLSTP
+3515 DTQLSTP
-3522 TIALDSTDDTG
+3522 TIALDSADDTG
-3533 TPGDDMTNRTRP
+3533 TPGDDMTNSPRP

-3571 FTATQGA
+3571 FTATQAA

-3620 IAIDRI
+3620 IAIDHI

-3662 DGGTTWVTAI
+3662 DGGVTWFSAT
-3672 KSSTAG
+3672 KRPTQD

-3696 VEVTDGAGNKM
+3696 VEATDAAGN
-3707 TETLNFTIDITLLT
+3707 TTRQSLNFAIDITLST

-3731 TGQNKNDNLTSVTQP
+3731 TGQIKNDNLTSVTQP
-3746 VFVLGS
+3746 LFVLGH
-3752 IDKDVRHVELSIE
+3752 IDKDVQHVVLNIE

-3777 SADGWRYRPDSALAD
+3777 SADGWRYRPDAALGD
-3792 GSYTFTVTVTDV
+3792 GSYKLTVTVTDV
-3804 AGNQQTSAPLK
+3804 AGNQQTSAPLT
-3815 VTIDGTLTTPVIE
+3815 VTIDGTLSTPTIE

-3850 DIHQVDSDVT
+3850 DIHQIDADAT
-3860 RVMVKVTYNGKTH
+3860 RVMVKVTHNGKTH

-3879 TNGQWRFTPSASWAD
+3879 TNGQWSFSPSASWAD
-3894 GSYQLAV
+3894 GAYQLVV

-3910 KESAPFEVRIDTTTT
+3910 KESAPLEVRIDMTTT
-3925 INNIVLLNDTGV
+3925 IDNIVLLTDTGV
-3937 QNDQLTNVAKPSFR
+3937 QGDQLTNVSEPSFR
-3951 IDVPGDVVQVRVT
+3951 IDVPADVVQVRVT
-3964 LDGGANW
+3964 LDGGTSW
-3971 NVIRKNADGQWI
+3971 SQVRKNADGQWI
-3983 FDSPN
+3983 FESPN
-3988 TLVDGTYTLRVE
+3988 TLGDGTHTLRVE

-4018 TNIQVPTIAL
+4018 TRIQVPTLAL
-4028 DAGQDTGA
+4028 GAGQDTGA

-4055 DPDVIKVVV
+4055 DPDVIKVLV

-4073 TKVGAGWQFTPGNA
+4073 IKVGSGWEFTPGNA

-4141 VDKPQFSIVTAD
+4141 VNKPQFSIVTAD

-4184 SALPDGQ
+4184 SALLDGK
-4191 HTLLV
+4191 HSLLV

-4231 GDDTNDNLTRINKPV
+4231 GDDANDNLTRINKPV

-4251 VDNDVSHIVVHIDGR
+4251 VDNDVSHIVIHIDGR

-4278 FTPDQPLS
+4278 FTPEQPLS

-4301 NTKTSAELR
+4301 NTKTSAELQ

-4330 NDHDNVTNATRPS
+4330 NDHDNVTNANRPS

-4367 SKNAAGQWEF
+4367 SKNAAGQWQF
-4377 TAGSALPDGHY
+4377 TAGSALSDGHY

-4403 STLGFTVDTQIDG
+4403 STLGFTVDTQVDG

-4421 LDDAGKDS
+4421 LNDAGKDS
-4429 TDGITNITSPR
+4429 TDGITNTTSPR

-4479 VDGTYKIEIVAE
+4479 VDGNYKIEIVAE

-4535 TPRFVIGNVP
+4535 KPRFVIGNVP

-4558 SYSVTANGNNL
+4558 SYPVTANGNNL

-4622 NSNSDNLTNKQNPKF
+4622 SSNSDNLTNKQNPKF

-4660 LKQTITV
+4660 LKHTITV

-4717 LSDPSIDDQHEATS
+4717 LSDPSIDDQYEATS
-4731 LRPEFKGFAEAFST
+4731 LRPEFKGLAEAFST

-4828 NNKTPTLI
+4828 NNKTPTLV
-4836 GSTLPNTI
+4836 GNTLPNAI

-5079 NSQQKEILI
+5079 NSQQKDILI

-5247 LLQDDGT
+5247 LLQDDGK

-5298 DDLITNHNKPVL
+5298 DDLITSHNKPVL

-5381 IDNPAMVAGSDNGIF
+5381 IDNPVMMAGSDNGIF

-5404 TRPTFSIFGEMN
+5404 TRPAFSIFGEMN

-5536 VNEKGHWQMPVNPL
+5536 VNDKGHWQMPVNPL

-5576 IWVDTHIKVF
+5576 IWVDTHIQVF
-5586 TSELDDNKSSSKTEW
+5586 TSELDDNKSSSKTDW
-5601 WSNSDLITMRG
+5601 WSNSSTITMRG
-5612 TGEIGA
+5612 MGEIGA

-5629 ATAVVAATGRWELST
+5629 ATAVVAANGQWELST
-5644 DKLPEGTY
+5644 DQLPEGKY
-5652 DISLVIED
+5652 DITLSIED
-5660 SAGNRWEDVR
+5660 NAGNRKEEVH

-5701 AKSQLIITDSEGN
+5701 AKSQLIITDSNGN

-5875 SDNVTNHTQPKFTLQ
+5875 SDNVTNHNHTQPKFTLQ

-5930 DGNYTLSVTV
+5930 DGTYTLSVTV
-5940 VDRAGNSQQ
+5940 VDRAGNSLQ
-5949 SASLAVTVDSTVT
+5949 SASLEVTVDSTVT

-5969 DDASDDATATAVTP
+5969 DDAIDDATATAVTP

-5990 AESATHLRTEP
+5990 AESAMHLRTVP

-6010 VTAYSITLL
+6010 ETAYSITLL

-6039 SVPENIVNVSI
+6039 SVPENIVNVSV

-6079 TMDVKFIDKDN
+6079 TMDVKFIDKDD

-6104 SADIVNAMNV
+6104 SADIVNAMNA

>member
-1 MGNKSIQK
+1 
-9 FFADQN
+9 
-15 SVIDLSSLG
+15 
-24 NAKGAK
+24 
-30 VSLSGP
+30 
-36 DMNITTP
+36 
-43 RGSVI
+43 
-48 IVNGALYSSIKGNNL
+48 
-63 AVKFKDK
+63 
-70 TITGAKIL
+70 
-78 GSVDLKDIQLERIDS
+78 
-93 SLVDSAQVEKKG
+93 
-105 NGKRRNKKEE
+105 
-115 EELKKQL
+115 
-122 DDAEN
+122 
-127 AKKEADKAKEE
+127 
-138 AEKAKE
+138 
-144 AAEKALN
+144 
-151 EAFEVQNSSKQI
+151 
-163 EEMLQNFLADN
+163 
-174 VAKDNLA
+174 
-181 QQSDASQQNTQAKAT
+181 
-196 QASKQNDA
+196 
-204 EKVLPQPINK
+204 
-214 NTSTGKSNS
+214 
-223 SKNEENKLDA
+223 
-233 ESVKEPLKVTLA
+233 
-245 LAAESNSG
+245 
-253 SKDDSITNFTKPQ
+253 
-266 FVGSTAP
+266 
-273 NATVIIKINGI
+273 
-284 AVGQAVADSLG
+284 
-295 NFTFT
+295 
-300 APETLTDGTYNL
+300 
-312 EAEAKTADGSGSA
+312 
-325 KLVITIDSVTDKP
+325 
-338 TFELSPES
+338 
-346 SVSGHKGLTPTLT
+346 
-359 PSIVGTAEE
+359 
-368 NAKVDIYVDNK
+368 
-379 LVASVDVDKD
+379 
-389 GNWSYEFKDN
+389 
-399 ELSEGENSIKVVAVD
+399 
-414 KAGNKNETTDSIIT
+414 
-428 DTIAPEKPTI
+428 
-438 ELDDSSD
+438 
-445 SGIKNDNITNSTLPT
+445 
-460 FIGVAEPG
+460 
-468 STVSIYLGLKHLGE
+468 
-482 VIVAKDG
+482 
-489 TWSYTLTTP
+489 
-498 LKDGEYNITAT
+498 
-509 ATDIAGHTSATAN
+509 
-522 LPFTIDTRISYFSA
+522 
-536 EIETTNDSGIVGDN
+536 
-550 VTNNT
+550 
-555 RPTFTGKT
+555 
-563 EPNAII
+563 
-569 SVINSETG
+569 
-577 EEVIFKANDKG
+577 
-588 EWTFN
+588 
-593 FTSDSVEGIN
+593 
-603 NLTFT
+603 
-608 VEDVAGNKKDFSFS
+608 
-622 YVIDTI
+622 
-628 APVPPTV
+628 
-635 SLEDYVVLPNGII
+635 
-648 LSGNDLPALV
+648 
-658 GTAEPKSTIL
+658 
-668 LMRDGKLYDSI
+668 
-679 EVDSNGTWNY
+679 
-689 QFSNKFLQGA
+689 
-699 YDIEIISQDAAGNK
+699 
-713 SSTVKYSFTI
+713 
-723 QTEVVPPK
+723 
-731 AELDASD
+731 
-738 DSGAKGDWITNKHN
+738 
-752 ALTLLGTADRF
+752 
-763 ATVNI
+763 
-768 LIDGKTIG
+768 
-776 VTTAD
+776 
-781 ADGNWNFDIS
+781 
-791 RNLSDNV
+791 
-798 YKITVESIDPLG
+798 
-810 RTSSVDY
+810 
-817 QLTIDSFTPIPTVML
+817 
-832 HDSADS
+832 
-838 GVKGDMITKINTP
+838 
-851 LFTGMAEANAKVSIY
+851 
-866 VDGVLSGEAI
+866 
-876 AGDDGVWNFQFT
+876 
-888 TALSDGSHDV
+888 
-898 TVKVEDIAGNT
+898 
-909 ASSSAYNFQI
+909 
-919 VTQTQKPTIELVN
+919 
-932 DTGVDNTDHIIN
+932 
-944 EKNPALTGTAAPY
+944 
-957 STVKLYIDGALIA
+957 
-970 EVRTN
+970 
-975 KDGRWEYTLKA
+975 
-986 DQGLVDG
+986 
-993 DHRITAS
+993 
-1000 VEDIAGN
+1000 
-1007 IAHSD
+1007 
-1012 PFLISVDTA
+1012 
-1021 ISIPIVSLSPDSDSG
+1021 
-1036 ISDDNLTNIVKP
+1036 
-1048 TLHLKDIDPDIISV
+1048 
-1062 QVWDAMSDTQIGVAT
+1062 
-1077 QQPDGSWA
+1077 
-1085 YTFTSDLTEGLHQ
+1085 
-1098 VYVKVEDIAGNKA
+1098 
-1111 NSAIFDFTIDTTVST
+1111 
-1126 PVISLLSKDDTG
+1126 
-1138 VTGDNLTNINKPGF
+1138 
-1152 AISGVDADAHRV
+1152 
-1164 VVQVM
+1164 
-1169 HNGVSEEIELS
+1169 
-1180 HLNGSWL
+1180 
-1187 FIPGN
+1187 
-1192 TWADGS
+1192 
-1198 YTLTVKVEDKAGN
+1198 
-1211 TNYSAPLTV
+1211 
-1220 VIDTQ
+1220 
-1225 IAIDGVELVNDSGV
+1225 
-1239 KGDNMTNDDRP
+1239 
-1250 HFRVT
+1250 
-1255 VPTDVNEVRLSIDG
+1255 
-1269 GNSWVQATPGVA
+1269 
-1281 GSWEYIWPTDLADG
+1281 
-1295 QYTLTVEATD
+1295 
-1305 KAGNTV
+1305 
-1311 TKTIDFAVDTTLS
+1311 
-1324 VPVIVLDSADDTG
+1324 
-1337 IQGDNMTNSTQ
+1337 
-1348 PTFALQHIDDDAV
+1348 
-1361 RVTVSVEHGGV
+1361 
-1372 TTTFDA
+1372 
-1378 TKGTGGWTFTPPTSW
+1378 
-1393 ADGDYTLSV
+1393 
-1402 SVEDKAGNTSHSAS
+1402 
-1416 LTVTVDTQIA
+1416 
-1426 INNIELVNDSG
+1426 
-1437 IPDDNL
+1437 
-1443 TNNVRPHFQ
+1443 
-1452 VTVPTDVNVVRL
+1452 
-1464 SIDGGKTWFNATQ
+1464 
-1477 SATPGVWDY
+1477 
-1486 IWPDDVADGGYTL
+1486 
-1499 TVEATDEAGNKA
+1499 
-1511 TQTLDFTID
+1511 
-1520 TTLSVPTLSLDS
+1520 
-1532 ADDSGIA
+1532 
-1539 GDNITNV
+1539 
-1546 KTPGFTLNNI
+1546 
-1556 DTDVSRVIVE
+1556 
-1566 VMHNGI
+1566 
-1572 KQEVPLVQT
+1572 
-1581 GGQWRFA
+1581 
-1588 PTSDWADGDYILTVK
+1588 
-1603 VEDRAGNVK
+1603 
-1612 QSAPLT
+1612 
-1618 VTVDTHIAIDRI
+1618 
-1630 ELVND
+1630 
-1635 SGIPGDNLTNEAR
+1635 
-1648 PHFQVTVPAD
+1648 
-1658 VNGVRLSIDGGKTW
+1658 
-1672 FDATQSATSGVWDYT
+1672 
-1687 WLTNVANGPHTL
+1687 
-1699 MVEASDKAGNK
+1699 
-1710 TTQKLDFT
+1710 
-1718 IDTILSEPTIT
+1718 
-1729 LDSADDSAA
+1729 
-1738 GDNITNVKMPGFTLG
+1738 
-1753 NIDADVTKVVVTVAH
+1753 
-1768 DGKNQQIELI
+1768 
-1778 KNGGVW
+1778 
-1784 RFTPGAAWTDGDY
+1784 
-1797 TLTVKV
+1797 
-1803 EDKAGNTN
+1803 
-1811 YSAPLTVTIDTQ
+1811 
-1823 TSIDRIELL
+1823 
-1832 NDTGIV
+1832 
-1838 GDNLTNEARP
+1838 
-1848 QFHITV
+1848 
-1854 PTDVNSVQLS
+1854 
-1864 LDGGI
+1864 
-1869 NWVNAT
+1869 
-1875 LTSDGVWEYI
+1875 
-1885 WPTDLVEN
+1885 
-1893 TYTLTVKA
+1893 
-1901 TDVAGNTAT
+1901 
-1910 ETLNFI
+1910 
-1916 IDTTL
+1916 
-1921 STPTITLDSADD
+1921 
-1933 SGTANDNKT
+1933 
-1942 NVKTP
+1942 
-1947 GFIIGGIDSDVTQV
+1947 
-1961 VVQVMR
+1961 
-1967 DGHSEEVE
+1967 
-1975 LTQTNGQW
+1975 
-1983 RFVPGSAWTDGDY
+1983 
-1996 TLTVT
+1996 
-2001 VKDEAGNIRHSAP
+2001 
-2014 LTVTIDTQITID
+2014 
-2026 HIELVNDSG
+2026 
-2035 IPDDNL
+2035 
-2041 TNNVRPHFQVTVPT
+2041 
-2055 DVNVVRLSIDGGKT
+2055 
-2069 WFNATQSATPGVWD
+2069 WD

-2102 DKAGNKTTQQLDF
+2102 DKAGNQTTQKLDF
-2115 IIDTL
+2115 IIDTM
-2120 LSEPTIVLDNTD
+2120 LSEPTIVLDSTD
-2132 DSGTKGDHLTNVN
+2132 DSGTKGDNLTNAN
-2145 KPTFLLGNIDA
+2145 KPTFILGNIDA
-2156 DARYVTVEVQ
+2156 DARYVTVGVQ
-2166 HGGTKEVLTA
+2166 
-2176 TKDATGNWS
+2176 
-2185 VTPTGTWADGDYTL
+2185 Y
-2199 TVRVEDEAG
+2199 
-2208 NEKHSA
+2208 
-2214 SLTVTV
+2214 
-2220 DTQIT
+2220 
-2225 IDVIE
+2225 
-2230 LVNDNGIPGDNMT
+2230 
-2243 NDAHPQF
+2243 
-2250 RVTVPGDVNEVS
+2250 
-2262 LSIDGGVTWVK
+2262 
-2273 ATQSAT
+2273 
-2279 PGVWNYTW
+2279 
-2287 PGTVP
+2287 
-2292 DGDYTL
+2292 
-2298 NVKATDNAGNTVT
+2298 
-2311 ETLHFTIDTTLS
+2311 
-2323 TPVIVLDSA
+2323 
-2332 DDSGVHGDNM
+2332 
-2342 TNHTQPTF
+2342 
-2350 ALQHIDDDAVR
+2350 
-2361 VTVSVEHGGVTTT
+2361 
-2374 FDATKDAGGWTFTPT
+2374 
-2389 GAWADGDYTL
+2389 
-2399 SVSVEDK
+2399 
-2406 AGNTSHS
+2406 
-2413 ASLTVTVDT
+2413 
-2422 QIAINN
+2422 
-2428 IELVN
+2428 
-2433 DSGIPDDNLT
+2433 
-2443 NNVRPHFQVTVPTD
+2443 
-2457 VNVVRL
+2457 
-2463 SIDGGKTWFNAT
+2463 
-2475 QSATPGVWDYI
+2475 
-2486 WPDDVADGGYTLTV
+2486 
-2500 EATDE
+2500 
-2505 AGNKATQTL
+2505 
-2514 DFTIDTTLSVP
+2514 
-2525 TLSLDSADDS
+2525 
-2535 GIAGDNI
+2535 
-2542 TNVKTPGFTLNN
+2542 
-2554 IDTDVSRVIVEVMHN
+2554 
-2569 GIKQEVPLVQTGG
+2569 
-2582 QWRFAPTSDW
+2582 
-2592 ADGDYILTVK
+2592 
-2602 VEDRAGNVKQS
+2602 
-2613 APLTVTVDTHIA
+2613 
-2625 IDRIELVNDS
+2625 
-2635 GIPGDN
+2635 
-2641 LTNEARPHFQV
+2641 
-2652 TVPADVNGVR
+2652 
-2662 LSIDGGKTWF
+2662 
-2672 DATQSATSGVWDYTW
+2672 
-2687 LTNVANG
+2687 
-2694 PHTLMVEASDK
+2694 
-2705 AGNKTTQKLD
+2705 
-2715 FTIDTIL
+2715 
-2722 SEPTITL
+2722 
-2729 DSADDSAAGDNITNV
+2729 
-2744 KMPGFT
+2744 
-2750 LGNIDADV
+2750 
-2758 TKVVVTVAHDGK
+2758 
-2770 NQQIELIKNGGVWRF
+2770 
-2785 TPGAAWTDGDYTLT
+2785 
-2799 VKVED
+2799 
-2804 KAGNTNYSAPLTV
+2804 
-2817 TIDTQTSIDR
+2817 
-2827 IELLN
+2827 
-2832 DTGIVGDNLTNEA
+2832 
-2845 RPQFHITVPTD
+2845 
-2856 VNSVQLS
+2856 
-2863 LDGGINWVN
+2863 
-2872 ATLTS
+2872 
-2877 DGVWEYIWPTD
+2877 
-2888 LVENTYTLTV
+2888 
-2898 KATDVAGNTATET
+2898 
-2911 LNFII
+2911 
-2916 DTTLSTP
+2916 
-2923 TITLD
+2923 
-2928 SADDSGTA
+2928 
-2936 NDNKTNVKTPG
+2936 
-2947 FIIGGIDSDVT
+2947 
-2958 QVVVQVM
+2958 
-2965 RDGHSEEV
+2965 
-2973 ELTQTNGQWRFVPGS
+2973 
-2988 AWTDGD
+2988 
-2994 YTLTVTVKDEAGNIR
+2994 
-3009 HSAPLTVTIDTQIT
+3009 
-3023 IDHIELVND
+3023 
-3032 SGIPDDNLTNNVRP
+3032 
-3046 HFQVTVPTD
+3046 
-3055 VNVVRLSIDG
+3055 
-3065 GKTWFNATQS
+3065 
-3075 ATPGVWDYT
+3075 
-3084 WLADVGEGK
+3084 
-3093 HTLTVEATDKAGNKT
+3093 
-3108 TQQLDFIIDTL
+3108 
-3119 LSEPTIVLDNT
+3119 
-3130 DDSGTK
+3130 
-3136 GDNLTNVNK
+3136 
-3145 PTFLLGNIDADARY
+3145 
-3159 VTVEV
+3159 
-3164 QHGGTKEV
+3164 GGTKEV

-3193 GDYTLTVRVE
+3193 GDYMLTVRVE

-3319 LSTPTIAMDSR
+3319 LSTPTITMDSR

-3352 IDADAHSVILRI
+3352 IDSDAQSVILRI

-3410 STPLVVTVDTQ
+3410 STPLIVTVDTQ

-3471 ATQGIEGVWGYTW
+3471 AAQGIEGVWGYTW

-3620 IAIDRI
+3620 IAIDHI

-3707 TETLNFTIDITLLT
+3707 TETLNFTIDITLMT

-3850 DIHQVDSDVT
+3850 DIRQVDSDVT

-4301 NTKTSAELR
+4301 NTKTSAELK

-4535 TPRFVIGNVP
+4535 KPRFVIGNVP

-4558 SYSVTANGNNL
+4558 SYPVTANGNNL

-4828 NNKTPTLI
+4828 NNKTPTLV
-4836 GSTLPNTI
+4836 GNTLPNAI

-4965 GNDGNYE
+4965 GNDGNYV

-5033 STLTIRNPQ
+5033 STLTIRSPQ

-5079 NSQQKEILI
+5079 NSQQKDILI

-5404 TRPTFSIFGEMN
+5404 TRPTFSISGEMN

-5576 IWVDTHIKVF
+5576 IWVDTHIQVF
-5586 TSELDDNKSSSKTEW
+5586 TSELDDNKSSSKTDW
-5601 WSNSDLITMRG
+5601 WSNSSTITMRG
-5612 TGEIGA
+5612 MGEIGA

-5629 ATAVVAATGRWELST
+5629 ATAVVAANGQWELST
-5644 DKLPEGTY
+5644 DQLPEGKY
-5652 DISLVIED
+5652 DITLSIED
-5660 SAGNRWEDVR
+5660 NAGNRKEEVH

-5701 AKSQLIITDSEGN
+5701 AKSQLIITDSNGN

-5930 DGNYTLSVTV
+5930 DGTYTLSVTV

-5990 AESATHLRTEP
+5990 AESATHLRTVP

-6010 VTAYSITLL
+6010 ETAYSITLL

-6039 SVPENIVNVSI
+6039 SVPENIVNVSV

-6079 TMDVKFIDKDN
+6079 TMDVKFIDKDD

-6104 SADIVNAMNV
+6104 SADIVNAMNA

>member
-43 RGSVI
+43 HGSVI

-105 NGKRRNKKEE
+105 DGKRRNKKEE

-122 DDAEN
+122 DEAEN

-445 SGIKNDNITNSTLPT
+445 SGIKNDSITNSTLPT

-536 EIETTNDSGIVGDN
+536 EIETTDDSGIVGDN

-593 FTSDSVEGIN
+593 FTSDSVEGVN

-622 YVIDTI
+622 YVIDTV

-635 SLEDYVVLPNGII
+635 SLEDFVVLPNGII

-1062 QVWDAMSDTQIGVAT
+1062 QVWDAASDTQIGVAT

-1111 NSAIFDFTIDTTVST
+1111 NSAVFDFTIDTTVST

-1187 FIPGN
+1187 FTPGN

-1324 VPVIVLDSADDTG
+1324 VPVIVLNSADDTG
-1337 IQGDNMTNSTQ
+1337 VQGDNMTNSTQ

-1378 TKGTGGWTFTPPTSW
+1378 TKGVGGWSFTPTGAW

-1437 IPDDNL
+1437 IPNDNL

-1477 SATPGVWDY
+1477 NATPGVWDY

-1499 TVEATDEAGNKA
+1499 TVEATDEAGNKT

-1556 DTDVSRVIVE
+1556 DTDVSRVTVE

-1672 FDATQSATSGVWDYT
+1672 FDATQSATPGVWDYT

-1710 TTQKLDFT
+1710 TTQKLDFI
-1718 IDTILSEPTIT
+1718 IDTMLSEPTIT

-1875 LTSDGVWEYI
+1875 LTPDGVWEYI

-2014 LTVTIDTQITID
+2014 LTVTIDTQI
-2026 HIELVNDSG
+2026 
-2035 IPDDNL
+2035 
-2041 TNNVRPHFQVTVPT
+2041 
-2055 DVNVVRLSIDGGKT
+2055 
-2069 WFNATQSATPGVWD
+2069 A
-2083 YTWLAD
+2083 
-2089 VGEGKHTLTVEAT
+2089 
-2102 DKAGNKTTQQLDF
+2102 
-2115 IIDTL
+2115 
-2120 LSEPTIVLDNTD
+2120 
-2132 DSGTKGDHLTNVN
+2132 
-2145 KPTFLLGNIDA
+2145 
-2156 DARYVTVEVQ
+2156 
-2166 HGGTKEVLTA
+2166 
-2176 TKDATGNWS
+2176 
-2185 VTPTGTWADGDYTL
+2185 
-2199 TVRVEDEAG
+2199 
-2208 NEKHSA
+2208 
-2214 SLTVTV
+2214 
-2220 DTQIT
+2220 
-2225 IDVIE
+2225 
-2230 LVNDNGIPGDNMT
+2230 
-2243 NDAHPQF
+2243 
-2250 RVTVPGDVNEVS
+2250 
-2262 LSIDGGVTWVK
+2262 
-2273 ATQSAT
+2273 
-2279 PGVWNYTW
+2279 
-2287 PGTVP
+2287 
-2292 DGDYTL
+2292 
-2298 NVKATDNAGNTVT
+2298 
-2311 ETLHFTIDTTLS
+2311 
-2323 TPVIVLDSA
+2323 
-2332 DDSGVHGDNM
+2332 
-2342 TNHTQPTF
+2342 
-2350 ALQHIDDDAVR
+2350 
-2361 VTVSVEHGGVTTT
+2361 
-2374 FDATKDAGGWTFTPT
+2374 
-2389 GAWADGDYTL
+2389 
-2399 SVSVEDK
+2399 
-2406 AGNTSHS
+2406 
-2413 ASLTVTVDT
+2413 
-2422 QIAINN
+2422 
-2428 IELVN
+2428 
-2433 DSGIPDDNLT
+2433 
-2443 NNVRPHFQVTVPTD
+2443 
-2457 VNVVRL
+2457 
-2463 SIDGGKTWFNAT
+2463 
-2475 QSATPGVWDYI
+2475 
-2486 WPDDVADGGYTLTV
+2486 
-2500 EATDE
+2500 
-2505 AGNKATQTL
+2505 
-2514 DFTIDTTLSVP
+2514 
-2525 TLSLDSADDS
+2525 
-2535 GIAGDNI
+2535 
-2542 TNVKTPGFTLNN
+2542 
-2554 IDTDVSRVIVEVMHN
+2554 
-2569 GIKQEVPLVQTGG
+2569 
-2582 QWRFAPTSDW
+2582 
-2592 ADGDYILTVK
+2592 
-2602 VEDRAGNVKQS
+2602 
-2613 APLTVTVDTHIA
+2613 
-2625 IDRIELVNDS
+2625 
-2635 GIPGDN
+2635 
-2641 LTNEARPHFQV
+2641 
-2652 TVPADVNGVR
+2652 
-2662 LSIDGGKTWF
+2662 
-2672 DATQSATSGVWDYTW
+2672 
-2687 LTNVANG
+2687 
-2694 PHTLMVEASDK
+2694 
-2705 AGNKTTQKLD
+2705 
-2715 FTIDTIL
+2715 
-2722 SEPTITL
+2722 
-2729 DSADDSAAGDNITNV
+2729 
-2744 KMPGFT
+2744 
-2750 LGNIDADV
+2750 
-2758 TKVVVTVAHDGK
+2758 
-2770 NQQIELIKNGGVWRF
+2770 
-2785 TPGAAWTDGDYTLT
+2785 
-2799 VKVED
+2799 
-2804 KAGNTNYSAPLTV
+2804 
-2817 TIDTQTSIDR
+2817 
-2827 IELLN
+2827 
-2832 DTGIVGDNLTNEA
+2832 
-2845 RPQFHITVPTD
+2845 
-2856 VNSVQLS
+2856 
-2863 LDGGINWVN
+2863 
-2872 ATLTS
+2872 
-2877 DGVWEYIWPTD
+2877 
-2888 LVENTYTLTV
+2888 
-2898 KATDVAGNTATET
+2898 
-2911 LNFII
+2911 
-2916 DTTLSTP
+2916 
-2923 TITLD
+2923 
-2928 SADDSGTA
+2928 
-2936 NDNKTNVKTPG
+2936 
-2947 FIIGGIDSDVT
+2947 
-2958 QVVVQVM
+2958 
-2965 RDGHSEEV
+2965 
-2973 ELTQTNGQWRFVPGS
+2973 
-2988 AWTDGD
+2988 
-2994 YTLTVTVKDEAGNIR
+2994 
-3009 HSAPLTVTIDTQIT
+3009 

-3203 DDAGNVKYSAPLTVT
+3203 DEAGNVKYSAPLTVT

-3223 TIDVI
+3223 TIDAI

-3319 LSTPTIAMDSR
+3319 LSTPTITMDSR

-3352 IDADAHSVILRI
+3352 IDSDAQSVILRI

-3410 STPLVVTVDTQ
+3410 STPLIVTVDTQ

-3471 ATQGIEGVWGYTW
+3471 AAQGIEGVWGYTW

-3620 IAIDRI
+3620 IAIDHI

-3633 VPGDNVTKHVRPQFQ
+3633 VPSDNITKHVRPQFQ

-3689 EGQHTLT
+3689 EGQHTLI

-3707 TETLNFTIDITLLT
+3707 TGTLDFTIDITLLT

-3850 DIHQVDSDVT
+3850 DIRQVDSDVT

-3910 KESAPFEVRIDTTTT
+3910 KESAPLEVRIDTTTT

-3951 IDVPGDVVQVRVT
+3951 IDVPGDVIQVRVT

-4184 SALPDGQ
+4184 SALPDGK

-4301 NTKTSAELR
+4301 NTKTSAELQ

-4317 QIDSVTLTTDSGV
+4317 QIDSVTLTTDSGI

-4535 TPRFVIGNVP
+4535 KPRFVIGNVP

-4558 SYSVTANGNNL
+4558 SYPVTANGNNL

-4622 NSNSDNLTNKQNPKF
+4622 SSNSDNLTNKQNPKF

-4660 LKQTITV
+4660 LKHTITV

-4717 LSDPSIDDQHEATS
+4717 LSDPSIDDQYEATS
-4731 LRPEFKGFAEAFST
+4731 LRPEFKGLAEAFST

-4828 NNKTPTLI
+4828 NNKTPTLV
-4836 GSTLPNTI
+4836 GNTLPNAI

-4965 GNDGNYE
+4965 GNDGNYV

-5079 NSQQKEILI
+5079 NSQQKDILI

-5298 DDLITNHNKPVL
+5298 DDLITSHNKPVL

-5381 IDNPAMVAGSDNGIF
+5381 IDNPVMMAGSDNGIF

-5404 TRPTFSIFGEMN
+5404 TRPAFSIYGEMN

-5536 VNEKGHWQMPVNPL
+5536 VNDKGHWQMPVNPL

-5576 IWVDTHIKVF
+5576 IWVDTHIQVF
-5586 TSELDDNKSSSKTEW
+5586 TSELDDNKSSSKTDW
-5601 WSNSDLITMRG
+5601 WSNSSTITMRG
-5612 TGEIGA
+5612 MGEIGA

-5629 ATAVVAATGRWELST
+5629 ATAVVAANGQWELST
-5644 DKLPEGTY
+5644 DQLPEGKY
-5652 DISLVIED
+5652 DITLSIED
-5660 SAGNRWEDVR
+5660 NAGNRKEEVH

-5701 AKSQLIITDSEGN
+5701 AKSQLIITDSNGN

-5758 KEVPVIS
+5758 KETPVIS

-5782 KQPTFIIGNLES
+5782 NQPTFIIGNLES

-5864 LAAGEDNGASD
+5864 LAAGEGNGASD
-5875 SDNVTNHTQPKFTLQ
+5875 SDNVTNHNHTQPKFTLQ

-5930 DGNYTLSVTV
+5930 DGTYTLSVTV
-5940 VDRAGNSQQ
+5940 VDRAGNSLQ
-5949 SASLAVTVDSTVT
+5949 SASLEVTVDSTVT

-5969 DDASDDATATAVTP
+5969 DDASDDATPTAVTP

-5990 AESATHLRTEP
+5990 AESATHLRTVP

-6010 VTAYSITLL
+6010 ETAYSITLL

-6039 SVPENIVNVSI
+6039 SVPENIVNVSV

-6079 TMDVKFIDKDN
+6079 TMDVKFLDKDD

-6104 SADIVNAMNV
+6104 SADIVNAMNA

-6127 TSSVGHNNNGAID
+6127 TSSVGHNNNGAIE

>member
-245 LAAESNSG
+245 LATESNSG

-622 YVIDTI
+622 YVIDTV

-635 SLEDYVVLPNGII
+635 SLEDFVVLPNGII

-1036 ISDDNLTNIVKP
+1036 VSDDNLTNIVKP

-1062 QVWDAMSDTQIGVAT
+1062 QVWDAASDTQIGVAT

-1111 NSAIFDFTIDTTVST
+1111 NSAVFDFTIDTTVST

-1211 TNYSAPLTV
+1211 TSYSAPLTV

-1378 TKGTGGWTFTPPTSW
+1378 TKGTGGWSFTPTGAW

-1437 IPDDNL
+1437 IPNDNL

-1477 SATPGVWDY
+1477 SATPGAWDY

-1499 TVEATDEAGNKA
+1499 TVEATDKAGNKT
-1511 TQTLDFTID
+1511 TQELDFTID

-2120 LSEPTIVLDNTD
+2120 LSEPTIVLDSTD
-2132 DSGTKGDHLTNVN
+2132 DSGTKGDNLTNVN

-2176 TKDATGNWS
+2176 TKGATGNWS

-2323 TPVIVLDSA
+2323 VPVIVLNSA
-2332 DDSGVHGDNM
+2332 DDTGVQGDNM
-2342 TNHTQPTF
+2342 TNSTQPTF

-2374 FDATKDAGGWTFTPT
+2374 FDATKGTGGWSFTPT

-2443 NNVRPHFQVTVPTD
+2443 NNVRPHFQVKVPMD
-2457 VNVVRL
+2457 VN
-2463 SIDGGKTWFNAT
+2463 
-2475 QSATPGVWDYI
+2475 
-2486 WPDDVADGGYTLTV
+2486 
-2500 EATDE
+2500 E
-2505 AGNKATQTL
+2505 
-2514 DFTIDTTLSVP
+2514 
-2525 TLSLDSADDS
+2525 
-2535 GIAGDNI
+2535 
-2542 TNVKTPGFTLNN
+2542 
-2554 IDTDVSRVIVEVMHN
+2554 
-2569 GIKQEVPLVQTGG
+2569 
-2582 QWRFAPTSDW
+2582 
-2592 ADGDYILTVK
+2592 
-2602 VEDRAGNVKQS
+2602 
-2613 APLTVTVDTHIA
+2613 
-2625 IDRIELVNDS
+2625 
-2635 GIPGDN
+2635 
-2641 LTNEARPHFQV
+2641 
-2652 TVPADVNGVR
+2652 
-2662 LSIDGGKTWF
+2662 
-2672 DATQSATSGVWDYTW
+2672 
-2687 LTNVANG
+2687 
-2694 PHTLMVEASDK
+2694 
-2705 AGNKTTQKLD
+2705 
-2715 FTIDTIL
+2715 
-2722 SEPTITL
+2722 
-2729 DSADDSAAGDNITNV
+2729 
-2744 KMPGFT
+2744 
-2750 LGNIDADV
+2750 
-2758 TKVVVTVAHDGK
+2758 
-2770 NQQIELIKNGGVWRF
+2770 
-2785 TPGAAWTDGDYTLT
+2785 
-2799 VKVED
+2799 
-2804 KAGNTNYSAPLTV
+2804 
-2817 TIDTQTSIDR
+2817 
-2827 IELLN
+2827 
-2832 DTGIVGDNLTNEA
+2832 
-2845 RPQFHITVPTD
+2845 
-2856 VNSVQLS
+2856 
-2863 LDGGINWVN
+2863 
-2872 ATLTS
+2872 
-2877 DGVWEYIWPTD
+2877 
-2888 LVENTYTLTV
+2888 
-2898 KATDVAGNTATET
+2898 
-2911 LNFII
+2911 
-2916 DTTLSTP
+2916 
-2923 TITLD
+2923 
-2928 SADDSGTA
+2928 
-2936 NDNKTNVKTPG
+2936 
-2947 FIIGGIDSDVT
+2947 
-2958 QVVVQVM
+2958 
-2965 RDGHSEEV
+2965 
-2973 ELTQTNGQWRFVPGS
+2973 
-2988 AWTDGD
+2988 
-2994 YTLTVTVKDEAGNIR
+2994 
-3009 HSAPLTVTIDTQIT
+3009 
-3023 IDHIELVND
+3023 
-3032 SGIPDDNLTNNVRP
+3032 
-3046 HFQVTVPTD
+3046 
-3055 VNVVRLSIDG
+3055 VRLSIDG

-3093 HTLTVEATDKAGNKT
+3093 HTLTVEATDKAGNQT
-3108 TQQLDFIIDTL
+3108 TQKLDFIIDTL
-3119 LSEPTIVLDNT
+3119 LSEPTIVLDST

-3136 GDNLTNVNK
+3136 GDNLTNANK
-3145 PTFLLGNIDADARY
+3145 PTFILGNIDADARY

-3164 QHGGTKEV
+3164 QYGGTKEV

-3319 LSTPTIAMDSR
+3319 LSTPTITMDSR

-3352 IDADAHSVILRI
+3352 IDSDAQSVILRI

-3410 STPLVVTVDTQ
+3410 STPLIVTVDTQ

-3471 ATQGIEGVWGYTW
+3471 AAQGIEGVWGYTW

-3620 IAIDRI
+3620 IAIDHI

-3707 TETLNFTIDITLLT
+3707 TETLNFTIDITLMT

-3850 DIHQVDSDVT
+3850 DIRQVDSDVT

-4535 TPRFVIGNVP
+4535 KPRFVIGNVP

-4558 SYSVTANGNNL
+4558 SYPVTANGNNL

-4828 NNKTPTLI
+4828 NNKTPTLV
-4836 GSTLPNTI
+4836 GNTLPNAI

-4965 GNDGNYE
+4965 GNDGNYV

-5298 DDLITNHNKPVL
+5298 DDLITSHNKPVL

-5381 IDNPAMVAGSDNGIF
+5381 IDNPVMMAGSDNGIF

-5404 TRPTFSIFGEMN
+5404 TRPAFSIYGEMN

-5476 FNTTPVAIDSI
+5476 LNTTPVAIDSI

-5536 VNEKGHWQMPVNPL
+5536 VNDKGHWQMPVNPL

-5576 IWVDTHIKVF
+5576 IWVDTHIQVF
-5586 TSELDDNKSSSKTEW
+5586 TSELDDNKSSSKTDW
-5601 WSNSDLITMRG
+5601 WSNSSTITMRG
-5612 TGEIGA
+5612 MGEIGA

-5629 ATAVVAATGRWELST
+5629 ATAVVAANGQWELST
-5644 DKLPEGTY
+5644 DQLPEGKY
-5652 DISLVIED
+5652 DITLSIED
-5660 SAGNRWEDVR
+5660 NAGNRKEEVH

-5701 AKSQLIITDSEGN
+5701 AKSQLIITDSNGN

-5750 DDVPLDIM
+5750 DDVSLDIM

-5864 LAAGEDNGASD
+5864 LAAGEDNGVSD

-5905 NGVTDIYQATQGADG
+5905 NGVTDTYQATQGADG

-5930 DGNYTLSVTV
+5930 DGTYTLSVTV

-5990 AESATHLRTEP
+5990 AESATHLRTVP

-6010 VTAYSITLL
+6010 ETAYSITLL

-6104 SADIVNAMNV
+6104 SADIVNAMNA

>member
-43 RGSVI
+43 HGSVI

-536 EIETTNDSGIVGDN
+536 EIETTDDSGIVGDN

-593 FTSDSVEGIN
+593 FTSDSVEGVN

-622 YVIDTI
+622 YVIDTV

-635 SLEDYVVLPNGII
+635 SLEDFVVLPNGII

-1036 ISDDNLTNIVKP
+1036 IADDNLTNIVKP

-1111 NSAIFDFTIDTTVST
+1111 NSAVFDFTIDTTVST

-1378 TKGTGGWTFTPPTSW
+1378 TKGTGGWSFTPTGAW

-1437 IPDDNL
+1437 IPNDNL

-1477 SATPGVWDY
+1477 SATPGAWDY

-1499 TVEATDEAGNKA
+1499 TVEATDKAGNKT
-1511 TQTLDFTID
+1511 TQELDFTID

-2055 DVNVVRLSIDGGKT
+2055 DVNVVRLSIDGGKM

-2120 LSEPTIVLDNTD
+2120 LSEPTIVLDSTD
-2132 DSGTKGDHLTNVN
+2132 DSGTKGDNLTNVN

-2323 TPVIVLDSA
+2323 VPVIVLNSA
-2332 DDSGVHGDNM
+2332 DDTGVQGDNM
-2342 TNHTQPTF
+2342 TNSTQPTF

-2374 FDATKDAGGWTFTPT
+2374 FDATKGTGGWSFTPT

-2433 DSGIPDDNLT
+2433 DSGIPNDNLT
-2443 NNVRPHFQVTVPTD
+2443 NNVRPHFQVKVPTD
-2457 VNVVRL
+2457 VN
-2463 SIDGGKTWFNAT
+2463 
-2475 QSATPGVWDYI
+2475 
-2486 WPDDVADGGYTLTV
+2486 
-2500 EATDE
+2500 E
-2505 AGNKATQTL
+2505 
-2514 DFTIDTTLSVP
+2514 
-2525 TLSLDSADDS
+2525 
-2535 GIAGDNI
+2535 
-2542 TNVKTPGFTLNN
+2542 
-2554 IDTDVSRVIVEVMHN
+2554 
-2569 GIKQEVPLVQTGG
+2569 
-2582 QWRFAPTSDW
+2582 
-2592 ADGDYILTVK
+2592 
-2602 VEDRAGNVKQS
+2602 
-2613 APLTVTVDTHIA
+2613 
-2625 IDRIELVNDS
+2625 
-2635 GIPGDN
+2635 
-2641 LTNEARPHFQV
+2641 
-2652 TVPADVNGVR
+2652 
-2662 LSIDGGKTWF
+2662 
-2672 DATQSATSGVWDYTW
+2672 
-2687 LTNVANG
+2687 
-2694 PHTLMVEASDK
+2694 
-2705 AGNKTTQKLD
+2705 
-2715 FTIDTIL
+2715 
-2722 SEPTITL
+2722 
-2729 DSADDSAAGDNITNV
+2729 
-2744 KMPGFT
+2744 
-2750 LGNIDADV
+2750 
-2758 TKVVVTVAHDGK
+2758 
-2770 NQQIELIKNGGVWRF
+2770 
-2785 TPGAAWTDGDYTLT
+2785 
-2799 VKVED
+2799 
-2804 KAGNTNYSAPLTV
+2804 
-2817 TIDTQTSIDR
+2817 
-2827 IELLN
+2827 
-2832 DTGIVGDNLTNEA
+2832 
-2845 RPQFHITVPTD
+2845 
-2856 VNSVQLS
+2856 
-2863 LDGGINWVN
+2863 
-2872 ATLTS
+2872 
-2877 DGVWEYIWPTD
+2877 
-2888 LVENTYTLTV
+2888 
-2898 KATDVAGNTATET
+2898 
-2911 LNFII
+2911 
-2916 DTTLSTP
+2916 
-2923 TITLD
+2923 
-2928 SADDSGTA
+2928 
-2936 NDNKTNVKTPG
+2936 
-2947 FIIGGIDSDVT
+2947 
-2958 QVVVQVM
+2958 
-2965 RDGHSEEV
+2965 
-2973 ELTQTNGQWRFVPGS
+2973 
-2988 AWTDGD
+2988 
-2994 YTLTVTVKDEAGNIR
+2994 
-3009 HSAPLTVTIDTQIT
+3009 
-3023 IDHIELVND
+3023 
-3032 SGIPDDNLTNNVRP
+3032 
-3046 HFQVTVPTD
+3046 
-3055 VNVVRLSIDG
+3055 VRLSIDG

-3093 HTLTVEATDKAGNKT
+3093 HTLTVEATDKAGNQT
-3108 TQQLDFIIDTL
+3108 TQKLDFIIDTM
-3119 LSEPTIVLDNT
+3119 LSEPTIVLDST

-3136 GDNLTNVNK
+3136 GDNLTNANK
-3145 PTFLLGNIDADARY
+3145 PTFILGNIDADARY

-3164 QHGGTKEV
+3164 QYGGTKEV

-3319 LSTPTIAMDSR
+3319 LSTPTITMDSR

-3352 IDADAHSVILRI
+3352 IDSDAQSVILRI

-3410 STPLVVTVDTQ
+3410 STPLIVTVDTQ

-3471 ATQGIEGVWGYTW
+3471 AAQGIEGVWGYTW

-3620 IAIDRI
+3620 IAIDHI

-3707 TETLNFTIDITLLT
+3707 TETLNFTIDITLMT

-3850 DIHQVDSDVT
+3850 DIRQVDSDVT

-4266 DYTIENTGGNLT
+4266 DYTIENTWGNLT

-4301 NTKTSAELR
+4301 NTKTSAELK

-4535 TPRFVIGNVP
+4535 KPRFVIGNVP

-4558 SYSVTANGNNL
+4558 SYPVTANGNNL

-4892 RSTAVDVTIDTEVAE
+4892 RSTAVDLTIDTEVAE

-5055 RWSAELDLR
+5055 RWSAKLDLR

-5298 DDLITNHNKPVL
+5298 DDLITSHNKPVL

-5381 IDNPAMVAGSDNGIF
+5381 IDNPVMMAGSDNGIF

-5404 TRPTFSIFGEMN
+5404 TRPAFSIYGEMN

-5476 FNTTPVAIDSI
+5476 LNTTPVAIDSI

-5536 VNEKGHWQMPVNPL
+5536 VNDKGHWQMPVNPL

-5576 IWVDTHIKVF
+5576 IWVDTHIQVF
-5586 TSELDDNKSSSKTEW
+5586 TSELDDNKSSSKTDW
-5601 WSNSDLITMRG
+5601 WSNSSTITMRG
-5612 TGEIGA
+5612 MGEIGA

-5629 ATAVVAATGRWELST
+5629 ATAVVAANGQWELST
-5644 DKLPEGTY
+5644 DQLPEGKY
-5652 DISLVIED
+5652 DITLSIED
-5660 SAGNRWEDVR
+5660 NAGNRKEEVH

-5701 AKSQLIITDSEGN
+5701 AKSQLIITDSNGN

-5930 DGNYTLSVTV
+5930 DGTYTLSVTV

-5969 DDASDDATATAVTP
+5969 NDASDDATATAVTP

-5990 AESATHLRTEP
+5990 AESATHLRTVP
-6001 SAAEESVVK
+6001 SVAEESVVK
-6010 VTAYSITLL
+6010 ETAYSITLL

-6039 SVPENIVNVSI
+6039 SVPENIVNVSV

-6079 TMDVKFIDKDN
+6079 TMDVKFIDKDD

-6104 SADIVNAMNV
+6104 SADIVNAMNA
-6114 RGKTEDDINDSPS
+6114 RGKAEDDINDSPS

>member
-445 SGIKNDNITNSTLPT
+445 SGIKNDSITNSTLPT

-536 EIETTNDSGIVGDN
+536 EIETTDDSGIVGDN

-635 SLEDYVVLPNGII
+635 SLEDFVVLPNGII

-1036 ISDDNLTNIVKP
+1036 IADDNLTNIVKP

-1062 QVWDAMSDTQIGVAT
+1062 QVWDAASDTQIGVAT

-1111 NSAIFDFTIDTTVST
+1111 NSAVFDFTIDTTVST

-1378 TKGTGGWTFTPPTSW
+1378 TKGTGGWSFTPTGAW

-1477 SATPGVWDY
+1477 SATPGAWDY

-1499 TVEATDEAGNKA
+1499 TVEATDKAGNKT
-1511 TQTLDFTID
+1511 TQELDFTID

-1635 SGIPGDNLTNEAR
+1635 SGIPDDNLTNEAR

-1699 MVEASDKAGNK
+1699 MVEATDKAGNK

-1784 RFTPGAAWTDGDY
+1784 RFTPGAAWTDGNY

-2014 LTVTIDTQITID
+2014 LTVTIDTQI
-2026 HIELVNDSG
+2026 
-2035 IPDDNL
+2035 
-2041 TNNVRPHFQVTVPT
+2041 
-2055 DVNVVRLSIDGGKT
+2055 
-2069 WFNATQSATPGVWD
+2069 A
-2083 YTWLAD
+2083 
-2089 VGEGKHTLTVEAT
+2089 
-2102 DKAGNKTTQQLDF
+2102 
-2115 IIDTL
+2115 
-2120 LSEPTIVLDNTD
+2120 
-2132 DSGTKGDHLTNVN
+2132 
-2145 KPTFLLGNIDA
+2145 
-2156 DARYVTVEVQ
+2156 
-2166 HGGTKEVLTA
+2166 
-2176 TKDATGNWS
+2176 
-2185 VTPTGTWADGDYTL
+2185 
-2199 TVRVEDEAG
+2199 
-2208 NEKHSA
+2208 
-2214 SLTVTV
+2214 
-2220 DTQIT
+2220 
-2225 IDVIE
+2225 
-2230 LVNDNGIPGDNMT
+2230 
-2243 NDAHPQF
+2243 
-2250 RVTVPGDVNEVS
+2250 
-2262 LSIDGGVTWVK
+2262 
-2273 ATQSAT
+2273 
-2279 PGVWNYTW
+2279 
-2287 PGTVP
+2287 
-2292 DGDYTL
+2292 
-2298 NVKATDNAGNTVT
+2298 
-2311 ETLHFTIDTTLS
+2311 
-2323 TPVIVLDSA
+2323 
-2332 DDSGVHGDNM
+2332 
-2342 TNHTQPTF
+2342 
-2350 ALQHIDDDAVR
+2350 
-2361 VTVSVEHGGVTTT
+2361 
-2374 FDATKDAGGWTFTPT
+2374 
-2389 GAWADGDYTL
+2389 
-2399 SVSVEDK
+2399 
-2406 AGNTSHS
+2406 
-2413 ASLTVTVDT
+2413 
-2422 QIAINN
+2422 
-2428 IELVN
+2428 
-2433 DSGIPDDNLT
+2433 
-2443 NNVRPHFQVTVPTD
+2443 
-2457 VNVVRL
+2457 
-2463 SIDGGKTWFNAT
+2463 
-2475 QSATPGVWDYI
+2475 
-2486 WPDDVADGGYTLTV
+2486 
-2500 EATDE
+2500 
-2505 AGNKATQTL
+2505 
-2514 DFTIDTTLSVP
+2514 
-2525 TLSLDSADDS
+2525 
-2535 GIAGDNI
+2535 
-2542 TNVKTPGFTLNN
+2542 
-2554 IDTDVSRVIVEVMHN
+2554 
-2569 GIKQEVPLVQTGG
+2569 
-2582 QWRFAPTSDW
+2582 
-2592 ADGDYILTVK
+2592 
-2602 VEDRAGNVKQS
+2602 
-2613 APLTVTVDTHIA
+2613 
-2625 IDRIELVNDS
+2625 
-2635 GIPGDN
+2635 
-2641 LTNEARPHFQV
+2641 
-2652 TVPADVNGVR
+2652 
-2662 LSIDGGKTWF
+2662 
-2672 DATQSATSGVWDYTW
+2672 
-2687 LTNVANG
+2687 
-2694 PHTLMVEASDK
+2694 
-2705 AGNKTTQKLD
+2705 
-2715 FTIDTIL
+2715 
-2722 SEPTITL
+2722 
-2729 DSADDSAAGDNITNV
+2729 
-2744 KMPGFT
+2744 
-2750 LGNIDADV
+2750 
-2758 TKVVVTVAHDGK
+2758 
-2770 NQQIELIKNGGVWRF
+2770 
-2785 TPGAAWTDGDYTLT
+2785 
-2799 VKVED
+2799 
-2804 KAGNTNYSAPLTV
+2804 
-2817 TIDTQTSIDR
+2817 
-2827 IELLN
+2827 
-2832 DTGIVGDNLTNEA
+2832 
-2845 RPQFHITVPTD
+2845 
-2856 VNSVQLS
+2856 
-2863 LDGGINWVN
+2863 
-2872 ATLTS
+2872 
-2877 DGVWEYIWPTD
+2877 
-2888 LVENTYTLTV
+2888 
-2898 KATDVAGNTATET
+2898 
-2911 LNFII
+2911 
-2916 DTTLSTP
+2916 
-2923 TITLD
+2923 
-2928 SADDSGTA
+2928 
-2936 NDNKTNVKTPG
+2936 
-2947 FIIGGIDSDVT
+2947 
-2958 QVVVQVM
+2958 
-2965 RDGHSEEV
+2965 
-2973 ELTQTNGQWRFVPGS
+2973 
-2988 AWTDGD
+2988 
-2994 YTLTVTVKDEAGNIR
+2994 
-3009 HSAPLTVTIDTQIT
+3009 

-3172 LTATKGATG
+3172 LTATKDATGNWSVTPTGTWADGDYTLTVRVEDEAGNEKHSASLTVTVDTQITIDAIELVNDNGIPGDNMTNDAHPQFRVTVPGDVNEVSLSIDGGVTWVKATQSATPGVWNYTWPGTVPDGDYTLNVKATDNAGNTVTETLHFTIDTTLSVPVIVLNSADDTGVQGDNMTNSTQPTFALQHIDDDAVRVTVSVEHGGVTTTFDATKGVGGWSFTPTGAWADGDYTLSVSVEDKAGNTSHSASLTVTVDTQIAINNIELVNDSGIPDDNLTNNVRPHFQVKVPTDVNEVRLSIDGGKTWFNATQSATPGVWDYTWLADVGEGKHTLTVEATDKAGNQTTQKLDFIIDTMLSEPTIVLDSTDDSGTKGDNLTNANKPTFILGNIDADARYVTVEVQYGGTKEVLTATKGATG

-3193 GDYTLTVRVE
+3193 GDYMLTVRVE

-3319 LSTPTIAMDSR
+3319 LSTPTITMDSR

-3352 IDADAHSVILRI
+3352 IDSDAQSVILRI

-3410 STPLVVTVDTQ
+3410 STPLIVTVDTQ

-3471 ATQGIEGVWGYTW
+3471 AAQGIEGVWGYTW

-3620 IAIDRI
+3620 IAIDHI

-3707 TETLNFTIDITLLT
+3707 TETLNFTIDITLMT

-3850 DIHQVDSDVT
+3850 DIRQVDSDVT

-3964 LDGGANW
+3964 LDDGANW

-4301 NTKTSAELR
+4301 NTKTSAELK

-4535 TPRFVIGNVP
+4535 KPRFVIGNVP

-4558 SYSVTANGNNL
+4558 SYPVTANGNNL

-4892 RSTAVDVTIDTEVAE
+4892 RSTAVDLTIDTEVAE

-5298 DDLITNHNKPVL
+5298 DDLITSHNKPVL

-5381 IDNPAMVAGSDNGIF
+5381 IDNPVMMAGSDNGIF

-5576 IWVDTHIKVF
+5576 IWVDTHIQVF
-5586 TSELDDNKSSSKTEW
+5586 TSELDDNKSSSKTDW
-5601 WSNSDLITMRG
+5601 WSNSSTITMRG
-5612 TGEIGA
+5612 MGEIGA

-5629 ATAVVAATGRWELST
+5629 ATAVVAANGQWELST
-5644 DKLPEGTY
+5644 DQLPEGKY
-5652 DISLVIED
+5652 DITLSIED
-5660 SAGNRWEDVR
+5660 NAGNRKEEVH

-5701 AKSQLIITDSEGN
+5701 AKSQLIITDSNGN

-5990 AESATHLRTEP
+5990 AESATHLRTVP

-6010 VTAYSITLL
+6010 ETAYSITLL

-6039 SVPENIVNVSI
+6039 SVPENIVNVSV

-6079 TMDVKFIDKDN
+6079 TMDVKFIDKDD

-6104 SADIVNAMNV
+6104 SADIVNAMNA

>member
-127 AKKEADKAKEE
+127 AKKEVDKAKEE

-151 EAFEVQNSSKQI
+151 EAFEVQNSSKQM
-163 EEMLQNFLADN
+163 EEMLQEFLADN

-389 GNWSYEFKDN
+389 GNWSYEFRDN

-428 DTIAPEKPTI
+428 DTIPPEKPTI
-438 ELDDSSD
+438 ELDDNSD

-536 EIETTNDSGIVGDN
+536 EIETTDDSGIVGDN

-628 APVPPTV
+628 APLPPTV

-723 QTEVVPPK
+723 QTEVVSPK

-957 STVKLYIDGALIA
+957 STVKLYVDGALIA

-1036 ISDDNLTNIVKP
+1036 IADDNLTNIVKP

-1111 NSAIFDFTIDTTVST
+1111 NSAVFDFTIDTTVST

-1187 FIPGN
+1187 FTPGN

-1211 TNYSAPLTV
+1211 TSYSAPLTV

-1324 VPVIVLDSADDTG
+1324 VPVIVLNSADDTG
-1337 IQGDNMTNSTQ
+1337 VQGDNMTNRTQ

-1378 TKGTGGWTFTPPTSW
+1378 TKGTGGWTFTPTASW
-1393 ADGDYTLSV
+1393 TDGDYTLSV

-1437 IPDDNL
+1437 IPNDNL

-1464 SIDGGKTWFNATQ
+1464 SIDGGKTWVTAAQ
-1477 SATPGVWDY
+1477 KAAGVWEY
-1486 IWPDDVADGGYTL
+1486 IWPDDVTDGSHTL

-1539 GDNITNV
+1539 GDNITSV

-1635 SGIPGDNLTNEAR
+1635 SGIPDDNLTNEAR

-1699 MVEASDKAGNK
+1699 MVEATDKAGNK
-1710 TTQKLDFT
+1710 TTQKLDFI
-1718 IDTILSEPTIT
+1718 IDTLLSEPTIT

-2014 LTVTIDTQITID
+2014 LTVTIDTQIAID

-2035 IPDDNL
+2035 IPNDNL

-2102 DKAGNKTTQQLDF
+2102 DKAGNKTTQKLDF

-2120 LSEPTIVLDNTD
+2120 LSEPTIVLDSTD
-2132 DSGTKGDHLTNVN
+2132 DSGTKGDNLTNVN

-2199 TVRVEDEAG
+2199 TVRVEDDAG
-2208 NEKHSA
+2208 NVKYSA

-2230 LVNDNGIPGDNMT
+2230 LVNDSGTRGDNLT
-2243 NDAHPQF
+2243 NDANPHF
-2250 RVTVPGDVNEVS
+2250 RITVPGDVNEVS

-2273 ATQSAT
+2273 ATQSVT

-2342 TNHTQPTF
+2342 TNRTQPTF
-2350 ALQHIDDDAVR
+2350 ALQQIDDDAVR

-2374 FDATKDAGGWTFTPT
+2374 FDATKGTGGWTFTPT

-2475 QSATPGVWDYI
+2475 QSATPGVWDY
-2486 WPDDVADGGYTLTV
+2486 
-2500 EATDE
+2500 
-2505 AGNKATQTL
+2505 
-2514 DFTIDTTLSVP
+2514 
-2525 TLSLDSADDS
+2525 
-2535 GIAGDNI
+2535 
-2542 TNVKTPGFTLNN
+2542 
-2554 IDTDVSRVIVEVMHN
+2554 
-2569 GIKQEVPLVQTGG
+2569 
-2582 QWRFAPTSDW
+2582 
-2592 ADGDYILTVK
+2592 
-2602 VEDRAGNVKQS
+2602 
-2613 APLTVTVDTHIA
+2613 
-2625 IDRIELVNDS
+2625 
-2635 GIPGDN
+2635 
-2641 LTNEARPHFQV
+2641 
-2652 TVPADVNGVR
+2652 
-2662 LSIDGGKTWF
+2662 
-2672 DATQSATSGVWDYTW
+2672 
-2687 LTNVANG
+2687 
-2694 PHTLMVEASDK
+2694 
-2705 AGNKTTQKLD
+2705 
-2715 FTIDTIL
+2715 
-2722 SEPTITL
+2722 
-2729 DSADDSAAGDNITNV
+2729 
-2744 KMPGFT
+2744 
-2750 LGNIDADV
+2750 
-2758 TKVVVTVAHDGK
+2758 
-2770 NQQIELIKNGGVWRF
+2770 
-2785 TPGAAWTDGDYTLT
+2785 
-2799 VKVED
+2799 
-2804 KAGNTNYSAPLTV
+2804 
-2817 TIDTQTSIDR
+2817 
-2827 IELLN
+2827 
-2832 DTGIVGDNLTNEA
+2832 
-2845 RPQFHITVPTD
+2845 
-2856 VNSVQLS
+2856 
-2863 LDGGINWVN
+2863 
-2872 ATLTS
+2872 
-2877 DGVWEYIWPTD
+2877 
-2888 LVENTYTLTV
+2888 
-2898 KATDVAGNTATET
+2898 
-2911 LNFII
+2911 
-2916 DTTLSTP
+2916 
-2923 TITLD
+2923 
-2928 SADDSGTA
+2928 
-2936 NDNKTNVKTPG
+2936 
-2947 FIIGGIDSDVT
+2947 
-2958 QVVVQVM
+2958 
-2965 RDGHSEEV
+2965 
-2973 ELTQTNGQWRFVPGS
+2973 
-2988 AWTDGD
+2988 
-2994 YTLTVTVKDEAGNIR
+2994 
-3009 HSAPLTVTIDTQIT
+3009 
-3023 IDHIELVND
+3023 
-3032 SGIPDDNLTNNVRP
+3032 
-3046 HFQVTVPTD
+3046 
-3055 VNVVRLSIDG
+3055 
-3065 GKTWFNATQS
+3065 
-3075 ATPGVWDYT
+3075 T

-3093 HTLTVEATDKAGNKT
+3093 HTLTVEATDKAGNQT

-3145 PTFLLGNIDADARY
+3145 PTFLLGNIDVDARY

-3164 QHGGTKEV
+3164 LHGGTKEV

-3398 VEVTDNA
+3398 VEVQDNA

-3410 STPLVVTVDTQ
+3410 STPLIVTVDTQ

-3471 ATQGIEGVWGYTW
+3471 AAQGIEGVWGYTW
-3484 PTDMGDGKHTLTV
+3484 PTDMGDGKHILTV

-4073 TKVGAGWQFTPGNA
+4073 IKVGAGWQFTPGNA

-4301 NTKTSAELR
+4301 NTKTSAELQ

-4367 SKNAAGQWEF
+4367 SKNAAGQWQF

-4498 SKEVSFTIDTIVSD
+4498 SKEVSFTIDTVVSD
-4512 PSIDLLDAD
+4512 PRIDLLDAD
-4521 DTGESAVDNITSVT
+4521 DTGESAVDNITSIT
-4535 TPRFVIGNVP
+4535 KPRFVIGNVP

-4558 SYSVTANGNNL
+4558 SYPVTANGNNL

-4622 NSNSDNLTNKQNPKF
+4622 SSNSDNLTNKQNPKF

-4660 LKQTITV
+4660 LKHTITV

-4717 LSDPSIDDQHEATS
+4717 LSDPSIDDQYEATS
-4731 LRPEFKGFAEAFST
+4731 LRPEFKGLAEAFST

-4828 NNKTPTLI
+4828 NNKTPTLV
-4836 GSTLPNTI
+4836 GNTLPNAI

-4946 KAIAYTTGAG
+4946 KAIAYTTGTG

-5079 NSQQKEILI
+5079 NSQQKDILI

-5247 LLQDDGT
+5247 LLQDDGK

-5298 DDLITNHNKPVL
+5298 DDLITSHNKPVL

-5381 IDNPAMVAGSDNGIF
+5381 IDNPVMMAGSDNGIF

-5404 TRPTFSIFGEMN
+5404 TRPAFSIFGEMN

-5536 VNEKGHWQMPVNPL
+5536 VNDKGHWQMPVNPL

-5576 IWVDTHIKVF
+5576 IWVDTHIQVF
-5586 TSELDDNKSSSKTEW
+5586 TSELDDNKSSSKTDW
-5601 WSNSDLITMRG
+5601 WSNSSTITMRG
-5612 TGEIGA
+5612 MGEIGA

-5629 ATAVVAATGRWELST
+5629 ATAVVAANGQWELST
-5644 DKLPEGTY
+5644 DQLPEGKY
-5652 DISLVIED
+5652 DITLSIED
-5660 SAGNRWEDVR
+5660 NAGNRKEEVH

-5701 AKSQLIITDSEGN
+5701 AKSQLIITDSNGN

-5750 DDVPLDIM
+5750 DDVSLDIM
-5758 KEVPVIS
+5758 KETPVIS

-5770 DSGTVGDNITRD
+5770 DSGTAGDNITRD
-5782 KQPTFIIGNLES
+5782 NQPTFIIGNLES

-5875 SDNVTNHTQPKFTLQ
+5875 SDNVTNHNHTQPKFTLQ

-5905 NGVTDIYQATQGADG
+5905 NGVTDTYQATQGADG

-5930 DGNYTLSVTV
+5930 DGTYTLSVTV
-5940 VDRAGNSQQ
+5940 VDRAGNSLQ
-5949 SASLAVTVDSTVT
+5949 SASLEVTVDSTVT

-5969 DDASDDATATAVTP
+5969 DDASDDATPTAVTP

-5990 AESATHLRTEP
+5990 AESATHLRTVA

-6010 VTAYSITLL
+6010 ETAYSITLL

-6039 SVPENIVNVSI
+6039 SVPENIVNVSV

-6079 TMDVKFIDKDN
+6079 TMDVKFIDKDD

-6104 SADIVNAMNV
+6104 SADIVNAMNA

>member
-2120 LSEPTIVLDNTD
+2120 LSEPTIVLDSTD

-2428 IELVN
+2428 
-2433 DSGIPDDNLT
+2433 
-2443 NNVRPHFQVTVPTD
+2443 
-2457 VNVVRL
+2457 
-2463 SIDGGKTWFNAT
+2463 
-2475 QSATPGVWDYI
+2475 
-2486 WPDDVADGGYTLTV
+2486 
-2500 EATDE
+2500 
-2505 AGNKATQTL
+2505 
-2514 DFTIDTTLSVP
+2514 
-2525 TLSLDSADDS
+2525 
-2535 GIAGDNI
+2535 
-2542 TNVKTPGFTLNN
+2542 
-2554 IDTDVSRVIVEVMHN
+2554 
-2569 GIKQEVPLVQTGG
+2569 
-2582 QWRFAPTSDW
+2582 
-2592 ADGDYILTVK
+2592 
-2602 VEDRAGNVKQS
+2602 
-2613 APLTVTVDTHIA
+2613 
-2625 IDRIELVNDS
+2625 
-2635 GIPGDN
+2635 
-2641 LTNEARPHFQV
+2641 
-2652 TVPADVNGVR
+2652 
-2662 LSIDGGKTWF
+2662 
-2672 DATQSATSGVWDYTW
+2672 
-2687 LTNVANG
+2687 
-2694 PHTLMVEASDK
+2694 
-2705 AGNKTTQKLD
+2705 
-2715 FTIDTIL
+2715 
-2722 SEPTITL
+2722 
-2729 DSADDSAAGDNITNV
+2729 
-2744 KMPGFT
+2744 
-2750 LGNIDADV
+2750 
-2758 TKVVVTVAHDGK
+2758 
-2770 NQQIELIKNGGVWRF
+2770 
-2785 TPGAAWTDGDYTLT
+2785 
-2799 VKVED
+2799 
-2804 KAGNTNYSAPLTV
+2804 
-2817 TIDTQTSIDR
+2817 
-2827 IELLN
+2827 
-2832 DTGIVGDNLTNEA
+2832 
-2845 RPQFHITVPTD
+2845 
-2856 VNSVQLS
+2856 
-2863 LDGGINWVN
+2863 
-2872 ATLTS
+2872 
-2877 DGVWEYIWPTD
+2877 
-2888 LVENTYTLTV
+2888 
-2898 KATDVAGNTATET
+2898 
-2911 LNFII
+2911 
-2916 DTTLSTP
+2916 
-2923 TITLD
+2923 
-2928 SADDSGTA
+2928 
-2936 NDNKTNVKTPG
+2936 
-2947 FIIGGIDSDVT
+2947 
-2958 QVVVQVM
+2958 
-2965 RDGHSEEV
+2965 
-2973 ELTQTNGQWRFVPGS
+2973 
-2988 AWTDGD
+2988 
-2994 YTLTVTVKDEAGNIR
+2994 
-3009 HSAPLTVTIDTQIT
+3009 
-3023 IDHIELVND
+3023 IELVND

-3879 TNGQWRFTPSASWAD
+3879 SNGQWRFTPSASWAD

-4558 SYSVTANGNNL
+4558 SYPVTANGNNL

>member
-2120 LSEPTIVLDNTD
+2120 LSEPTIVLDSTD

-2428 IELVN
+2428 
-2433 DSGIPDDNLT
+2433 
-2443 NNVRPHFQVTVPTD
+2443 
-2457 VNVVRL
+2457 
-2463 SIDGGKTWFNAT
+2463 
-2475 QSATPGVWDYI
+2475 
-2486 WPDDVADGGYTLTV
+2486 
-2500 EATDE
+2500 
-2505 AGNKATQTL
+2505 
-2514 DFTIDTTLSVP
+2514 
-2525 TLSLDSADDS
+2525 
-2535 GIAGDNI
+2535 
-2542 TNVKTPGFTLNN
+2542 
-2554 IDTDVSRVIVEVMHN
+2554 
-2569 GIKQEVPLVQTGG
+2569 
-2582 QWRFAPTSDW
+2582 
-2592 ADGDYILTVK
+2592 
-2602 VEDRAGNVKQS
+2602 
-2613 APLTVTVDTHIA
+2613 
-2625 IDRIELVNDS
+2625 
-2635 GIPGDN
+2635 
-2641 LTNEARPHFQV
+2641 
-2652 TVPADVNGVR
+2652 
-2662 LSIDGGKTWF
+2662 
-2672 DATQSATSGVWDYTW
+2672 
-2687 LTNVANG
+2687 
-2694 PHTLMVEASDK
+2694 
-2705 AGNKTTQKLD
+2705 
-2715 FTIDTIL
+2715 
-2722 SEPTITL
+2722 
-2729 DSADDSAAGDNITNV
+2729 
-2744 KMPGFT
+2744 
-2750 LGNIDADV
+2750 
-2758 TKVVVTVAHDGK
+2758 
-2770 NQQIELIKNGGVWRF
+2770 
-2785 TPGAAWTDGDYTLT
+2785 
-2799 VKVED
+2799 
-2804 KAGNTNYSAPLTV
+2804 
-2817 TIDTQTSIDR
+2817 
-2827 IELLN
+2827 
-2832 DTGIVGDNLTNEA
+2832 
-2845 RPQFHITVPTD
+2845 
-2856 VNSVQLS
+2856 
-2863 LDGGINWVN
+2863 
-2872 ATLTS
+2872 
-2877 DGVWEYIWPTD
+2877 
-2888 LVENTYTLTV
+2888 
-2898 KATDVAGNTATET
+2898 
-2911 LNFII
+2911 
-2916 DTTLSTP
+2916 
-2923 TITLD
+2923 
-2928 SADDSGTA
+2928 
-2936 NDNKTNVKTPG
+2936 
-2947 FIIGGIDSDVT
+2947 
-2958 QVVVQVM
+2958 
-2965 RDGHSEEV
+2965 
-2973 ELTQTNGQWRFVPGS
+2973 
-2988 AWTDGD
+2988 
-2994 YTLTVTVKDEAGNIR
+2994 
-3009 HSAPLTVTIDTQIT
+3009 
-3023 IDHIELVND
+3023 IELVND

-4558 SYSVTANGNNL
+4558 SYPVTANGNNL

-5171 TDTAGNRVESAI
+5171 TDTDGNRVESAI

>member
-1 MGNKSIQK
+1 M
-9 FFADQN
+9 
-15 SVIDLSSLG
+15 
-24 NAKGAK
+24 
-30 VSLSGP
+30 
-36 DMNITTP
+36 
-43 RGSVI
+43 
-48 IVNGALYSSIKGNNL
+48 
-63 AVKFKDK
+63 
-70 TITGAKIL
+70 
-78 GSVDLKDIQLERIDS
+78 
-93 SLVDSAQVEKKG
+93 
-105 NGKRRNKKEE
+105 
-115 EELKKQL
+115 
-122 DDAEN
+122 
-127 AKKEADKAKEE
+127 
-138 AEKAKE
+138 
-144 AAEKALN
+144 
-151 EAFEVQNSSKQI
+151 
-163 EEMLQNFLADN
+163 
-174 VAKDNLA
+174 
-181 QQSDASQQNTQAKAT
+181 
-196 QASKQNDA
+196 
-204 EKVLPQPINK
+204 NK

-428 DTIAPEKPTI
+428 DTIPPEKPTI

-635 SLEDYVVLPNGII
+635 SLEDFVVLPNGII

-1036 ISDDNLTNIVKP
+1036 IADDNLTNIVKP

-1111 NSAIFDFTIDTTVST
+1111 NSAVFDFTIDTTVST

-1187 FIPGN
+1187 FTPGN

-1211 TNYSAPLTV
+1211 TSYSAPLTV

-1324 VPVIVLDSADDTG
+1324 VPVIVLNSADDTG
-1337 IQGDNMTNSTQ
+1337 VQGDNMTNRTQ

-1477 SATPGVWDY
+1477 SATPGAWDY

-1499 TVEATDEAGNKA
+1499 TVEATDKAGNKT
-1511 TQTLDFTID
+1511 TQELDFTID

-1710 TTQKLDFT
+1710 TTQKLDFI
-1718 IDTILSEPTIT
+1718 IDTLLSEPTIT

-2120 LSEPTIVLDNTD
+2120 LSEPTIVLDSTD
-2132 DSGTKGDHLTNVN
+2132 DSGTKGDNLTNVN

-2323 TPVIVLDSA
+2323 VPVIVLNSA
-2332 DDSGVHGDNM
+2332 DDTGVQGDNM
-2342 TNHTQPTF
+2342 TNSTQPTF

-2374 FDATKDAGGWTFTPT
+2374 FDATKGVGGWSFTPT

-2443 NNVRPHFQVTVPTD
+2443 NNVRPHFQVKVPTD
-2457 VNVVRL
+2457 VN
-2463 SIDGGKTWFNAT
+2463 
-2475 QSATPGVWDYI
+2475 
-2486 WPDDVADGGYTLTV
+2486 
-2500 EATDE
+2500 E
-2505 AGNKATQTL
+2505 
-2514 DFTIDTTLSVP
+2514 
-2525 TLSLDSADDS
+2525 
-2535 GIAGDNI
+2535 
-2542 TNVKTPGFTLNN
+2542 
-2554 IDTDVSRVIVEVMHN
+2554 
-2569 GIKQEVPLVQTGG
+2569 
-2582 QWRFAPTSDW
+2582 
-2592 ADGDYILTVK
+2592 
-2602 VEDRAGNVKQS
+2602 
-2613 APLTVTVDTHIA
+2613 
-2625 IDRIELVNDS
+2625 
-2635 GIPGDN
+2635 
-2641 LTNEARPHFQV
+2641 
-2652 TVPADVNGVR
+2652 
-2662 LSIDGGKTWF
+2662 
-2672 DATQSATSGVWDYTW
+2672 
-2687 LTNVANG
+2687 
-2694 PHTLMVEASDK
+2694 
-2705 AGNKTTQKLD
+2705 
-2715 FTIDTIL
+2715 
-2722 SEPTITL
+2722 
-2729 DSADDSAAGDNITNV
+2729 
-2744 KMPGFT
+2744 
-2750 LGNIDADV
+2750 
-2758 TKVVVTVAHDGK
+2758 
-2770 NQQIELIKNGGVWRF
+2770 
-2785 TPGAAWTDGDYTLT
+2785 
-2799 VKVED
+2799 
-2804 KAGNTNYSAPLTV
+2804 
-2817 TIDTQTSIDR
+2817 
-2827 IELLN
+2827 
-2832 DTGIVGDNLTNEA
+2832 
-2845 RPQFHITVPTD
+2845 
-2856 VNSVQLS
+2856 
-2863 LDGGINWVN
+2863 
-2872 ATLTS
+2872 
-2877 DGVWEYIWPTD
+2877 
-2888 LVENTYTLTV
+2888 
-2898 KATDVAGNTATET
+2898 
-2911 LNFII
+2911 
-2916 DTTLSTP
+2916 
-2923 TITLD
+2923 
-2928 SADDSGTA
+2928 
-2936 NDNKTNVKTPG
+2936 
-2947 FIIGGIDSDVT
+2947 
-2958 QVVVQVM
+2958 
-2965 RDGHSEEV
+2965 
-2973 ELTQTNGQWRFVPGS
+2973 
-2988 AWTDGD
+2988 
-2994 YTLTVTVKDEAGNIR
+2994 
-3009 HSAPLTVTIDTQIT
+3009 
-3023 IDHIELVND
+3023 
-3032 SGIPDDNLTNNVRP
+3032 
-3046 HFQVTVPTD
+3046 
-3055 VNVVRLSIDG
+3055 VRLSIDG

-3093 HTLTVEATDKAGNKT
+3093 HTLTVEATDKAGNQT
-3108 TQQLDFIIDTL
+3108 TQKLDFIIDTM
-3119 LSEPTIVLDNT
+3119 LSEPTIVLDST

-3136 GDNLTNVNK
+3136 GDNLTNANK
-3145 PTFLLGNIDADARY
+3145 PTFILGNIDADARY

-3164 QHGGTKEV
+3164 QYGGTKEV

-3319 LSTPTIAMDSR
+3319 LSTPTITMDSR

-3352 IDADAHSVILRI
+3352 IDSDAQSVILRI

-3410 STPLVVTVDTQ
+3410 STPLIVTVDTQ

-3471 ATQGIEGVWGYTW
+3471 AAQGIEGVWGYTW

-3620 IAIDRI
+3620 IAIDHI

-3707 TETLNFTIDITLLT
+3707 TETLNFTIDITLMT

-3850 DIHQVDSDVT
+3850 DIRQVDSDVT

-4301 NTKTSAELR
+4301 NTKTSAELK

-4535 TPRFVIGNVP
+4535 KPRFVIGNVP

-4558 SYSVTANGNNL
+4558 SYPVTANGNNL

-4828 NNKTPTLI
+4828 NNKTPTLV
-4836 GSTLPNTI
+4836 GNTLPNAI

-4965 GNDGNYE
+4965 GNDGNYV

-5033 STLTIRNPQ
+5033 STLTIRSPQ

-5079 NSQQKEILI
+5079 NSQQKDILI

-5343 FDNALKDGEY
+5343 FDNVLKDGEY

-5404 TRPTFSIFGEMN
+5404 TRPTFSISGEMN

-5576 IWVDTHIKVF
+5576 IWVDTHIQVF
-5586 TSELDDNKSSSKTEW
+5586 TSELDDNKSSSKTDW
-5601 WSNSDLITMRG
+5601 WSNSSTITMRG
-5612 TGEIGA
+5612 MGEIGA

-5629 ATAVVAATGRWELST
+5629 ATAVVAANGQWELST
-5644 DKLPEGTY
+5644 DQLPEGKY
-5652 DISLVIED
+5652 DITLSIED
-5660 SAGNRWEDVR
+5660 NAGNRKEEVH

-5701 AKSQLIITDSEGN
+5701 AKSQLIITDSNGN

-5750 DDVPLDIM
+5750 DDVSLDIM

-5864 LAAGEDNGASD
+5864 LAAGEDNGVSD

-5905 NGVTDIYQATQGADG
+5905 NGVTDTYQATQGADG

-5930 DGNYTLSVTV
+5930 DGTYTLSVTV

-5990 AESATHLRTEP
+5990 AESATHLRTVP

-6010 VTAYSITLL
+6010 ETAYSITLL

-6104 SADIVNAMNV
+6104 SADIVNAMNA

>member
-428 DTIAPEKPTI
+428 DTIPPEKPTI

-536 EIETTNDSGIVGDN
+536 EIETTDDSGIVGDN

-593 FTSDSVEGIN
+593 FTSDSVEGVN

-622 YVIDTI
+622 YVIDTV

-635 SLEDYVVLPNGII
+635 SLEDFVVLPNGII

-1036 ISDDNLTNIVKP
+1036 IADDNLTNIVKP

-1111 NSAIFDFTIDTTVST
+1111 NSAVFDFTIDTTVST

-1378 TKGTGGWTFTPPTSW
+1378 TKGTGGWSFTPTGAW

-1477 SATPGVWDY
+1477 SATPGAWDY

-1499 TVEATDEAGNKA
+1499 TVEATDKAGNKT
-1511 TQTLDFTID
+1511 TQELDFTID

-1699 MVEASDKAGNK
+1699 MVEATDKAGNK
-1710 TTQKLDFT
+1710 TTQKLDFI
-1718 IDTILSEPTIT
+1718 IDTLLSEPTIT

-2014 LTVTIDTQITID
+2014 LTVTIDTQIAID

-2035 IPDDNL
+2035 IPN
-2041 TNNVRPHFQVTVPT
+2041 
-2055 DVNVVRLSIDGGKT
+2055 
-2069 WFNATQSATPGVWD
+2069 
-2083 YTWLAD
+2083 
-2089 VGEGKHTLTVEAT
+2089 
-2102 DKAGNKTTQQLDF
+2102 
-2115 IIDTL
+2115 
-2120 LSEPTIVLDNTD
+2120 
-2132 DSGTKGDHLTNVN
+2132 
-2145 KPTFLLGNIDA
+2145 
-2156 DARYVTVEVQ
+2156 
-2166 HGGTKEVLTA
+2166 
-2176 TKDATGNWS
+2176 
-2185 VTPTGTWADGDYTL
+2185 
-2199 TVRVEDEAG
+2199 
-2208 NEKHSA
+2208 
-2214 SLTVTV
+2214 
-2220 DTQIT
+2220 
-2225 IDVIE
+2225 
-2230 LVNDNGIPGDNMT
+2230 
-2243 NDAHPQF
+2243 
-2250 RVTVPGDVNEVS
+2250 
-2262 LSIDGGVTWVK
+2262 
-2273 ATQSAT
+2273 
-2279 PGVWNYTW
+2279 
-2287 PGTVP
+2287 
-2292 DGDYTL
+2292 
-2298 NVKATDNAGNTVT
+2298 
-2311 ETLHFTIDTTLS
+2311 
-2323 TPVIVLDSA
+2323 
-2332 DDSGVHGDNM
+2332 
-2342 TNHTQPTF
+2342 
-2350 ALQHIDDDAVR
+2350 
-2361 VTVSVEHGGVTTT
+2361 
-2374 FDATKDAGGWTFTPT
+2374 
-2389 GAWADGDYTL
+2389 
-2399 SVSVEDK
+2399 
-2406 AGNTSHS
+2406 
-2413 ASLTVTVDT
+2413 
-2422 QIAINN
+2422 
-2428 IELVN
+2428 
-2433 DSGIPDDNLT
+2433 
-2443 NNVRPHFQVTVPTD
+2443 
-2457 VNVVRL
+2457 
-2463 SIDGGKTWFNAT
+2463 
-2475 QSATPGVWDYI
+2475 
-2486 WPDDVADGGYTLTV
+2486 
-2500 EATDE
+2500 
-2505 AGNKATQTL
+2505 
-2514 DFTIDTTLSVP
+2514 
-2525 TLSLDSADDS
+2525 
-2535 GIAGDNI
+2535 
-2542 TNVKTPGFTLNN
+2542 
-2554 IDTDVSRVIVEVMHN
+2554 
-2569 GIKQEVPLVQTGG
+2569 
-2582 QWRFAPTSDW
+2582 
-2592 ADGDYILTVK
+2592 
-2602 VEDRAGNVKQS
+2602 
-2613 APLTVTVDTHIA
+2613 
-2625 IDRIELVNDS
+2625 
-2635 GIPGDN
+2635 
-2641 LTNEARPHFQV
+2641 
-2652 TVPADVNGVR
+2652 
-2662 LSIDGGKTWF
+2662 
-2672 DATQSATSGVWDYTW
+2672 
-2687 LTNVANG
+2687 
-2694 PHTLMVEASDK
+2694 
-2705 AGNKTTQKLD
+2705 
-2715 FTIDTIL
+2715 
-2722 SEPTITL
+2722 
-2729 DSADDSAAGDNITNV
+2729 
-2744 KMPGFT
+2744 
-2750 LGNIDADV
+2750 
-2758 TKVVVTVAHDGK
+2758 
-2770 NQQIELIKNGGVWRF
+2770 
-2785 TPGAAWTDGDYTLT
+2785 
-2799 VKVED
+2799 
-2804 KAGNTNYSAPLTV
+2804 
-2817 TIDTQTSIDR
+2817 
-2827 IELLN
+2827 
-2832 DTGIVGDNLTNEA
+2832 
-2845 RPQFHITVPTD
+2845 
-2856 VNSVQLS
+2856 
-2863 LDGGINWVN
+2863 
-2872 ATLTS
+2872 
-2877 DGVWEYIWPTD
+2877 
-2888 LVENTYTLTV
+2888 
-2898 KATDVAGNTATET
+2898 
-2911 LNFII
+2911 
-2916 DTTLSTP
+2916 
-2923 TITLD
+2923 
-2928 SADDSGTA
+2928 
-2936 NDNKTNVKTPG
+2936 
-2947 FIIGGIDSDVT
+2947 
-2958 QVVVQVM
+2958 
-2965 RDGHSEEV
+2965 
-2973 ELTQTNGQWRFVPGS
+2973 
-2988 AWTDGD
+2988 
-2994 YTLTVTVKDEAGNIR
+2994 
-3009 HSAPLTVTIDTQIT
+3009 
-3023 IDHIELVND
+3023 
-3032 SGIPDDNLTNNVRP
+3032 DNLTNNVRP

-3164 QHGGTKEV
+3164 QHGGTKEVLTATKDATGNWSVTPTGTWADGDYTLTVRVEDEAGNEKHSASLTVTVDTQITIDAIELVNDNGIPGDNMTNDAHPQFRVTVPGDVNEVSLSIDGGVTWVKATQSATPGVWNYTWPGTVPDGDYTLNVKATDNAGNTVTETLHFTIDTTLSVPVIVLNSADDTGVQGDNMTNSTQPTFALQHIDDDAVRVTVSVEHGGVTTTFDATKGVGGWSFTPTGAWADGDYTLSVSVEDKAGNTSHSASLTVTVDTQIAINNIELVNDSGIPDDNLTNNVRPHFQVKVPTDVNEVRLSIDGGKTWFNATQSATPGVWDYTWLADVGEGKHTLTVEATDKAGNQTTQKLDFIIDTMLSEPTIVLDSTDDSGTKGDNLTNANKPTFILGNIDADARYVTVEVQYGGTKEV

-3319 LSTPTIAMDSR
+3319 LSTPTITMDSR

-3352 IDADAHSVILRI
+3352 IDSDAQSVILRI

-3410 STPLVVTVDTQ
+3410 STPLIVTVDTQ

-3471 ATQGIEGVWGYTW
+3471 AAQGIEGVWGYTW

-3620 IAIDRI
+3620 IAIDHI

-3707 TETLNFTIDITLLT
+3707 TETLNFTIDITLMT

-3850 DIHQVDSDVT
+3850 DIRQVDSDVT

-4558 SYSVTANGNNL
+4558 SYPVTANGNNL

-4828 NNKTPTLI
+4828 NNKTPTLV
-4836 GSTLPNTI
+4836 GNTLPNAI

-4922 TVTPEIGGTSE
+4922 TVTPEIGGTS
-4933 PNSKITIFVNGVE
+4933 
-4946 KAIAYTTGAG
+4946 
-4956 HWGVVLPAL
+4956 
-4965 GNDGNYE
+4965 
-4972 LTFKV
+4972 
-4977 EDVAGNIREFGPQ
+4977 
-4990 NVILDTVISPLT
+4990 
-5002 VVLREAD
+5002 
-5009 DSGKVG
+5009 
-5015 DWITN
+5015 
-5020 KSHVTI
+5020 
-5026 DGTAEAG
+5026 
-5033 STLTIRNPQ
+5033 
-5042 GVVIATLVVGNDG
+5042 
-5055 RWSAELDLR
+5055 
-5064 EGSNAFVVVSEDKAG
+5064 
-5079 NSQQKEILI
+5079 
-5088 EHDTQIEIS
+5088 
-5097 DISLSRD
+5097 
-5104 TNSGDKYDLI
+5104 
-5114 TNNKSPVLVAMTD
+5114 
-5127 PGATV
+5127 
-5132 QVYINGVLQGTVE
+5132 
-5145 ASSSGNI
+5145 
-5152 SYTMPANSADG
+5152 
-5163 EYQVQFVA
+5163 
-5171 TDTAGNRVESAI
+5171 
-5183 TTVTIDSQIAV
+5183 
-5194 FDIDE
+5194 
-5199 DSLPALSN
+5199 
-5207 NRALSVSGVGE
+5207 
-5218 AGSQVSIF
+5218 
-5226 VDGKLVNVV
+5226 
-5235 MVEADGT
+5235 
-5242 WRAPI
+5242 
-5247 LLQDDGT
+5247 
-5254 FNIHFSITDVAG
+5254 
-5266 NTEVSKDYSVDVD
+5266 
-5279 SSTDFPT
+5279 
-5286 LNLEDASNSGSL
+5286 
-5298 DDLITNHNKPVL
+5298 
-5310 VGTAEAG
+5310 
-5317 ATIHIYVDEKIVA
+5317 
-5330 NVLVL
+5330 
-5335 EDGTWSYQ
+5335 
-5343 FDNALKDGEY
+5343 
-5353 SIRVVAEDPAGNT
+5353 
-5366 AESPR
+5366 
-5371 LLVTI
+5371 
-5376 DTSTF
+5376 
-5381 IDNPAMVAGSDNGIF
+5381 
-5396 SNDSITSQ
+5396 
-5404 TRPTFSIFGEMN
+5404 
-5416 QSVQIFIDGVL
+5416 
-5427 VDTITVTDRNQVYR
+5427 
-5441 PESPLGDGSHS
+5441 
-5452 IYYVITDKAGNTAT
+5452 
-5466 SKTLNFTIDT
+5466 
-5476 FNTTPVAIDSI
+5476 
-5487 GGQTLAEMTGSDG
+5487 
-5500 KIYITDTTRN
+5500 
-5510 LLFSGSAEPNS
+5510 
-5521 KIEIIINGLNVGEVW
+5521 
-5536 VNEKGHWQMPVNPL
+5536 
-5550 YFTEGQ
+5550 
-5556 LDITVKS
+5556 
-5563 TDRAGNVNQEKYS
+5563 
-5576 IWVDTHIKVF
+5576 
-5586 TSELDDNKSSSKTEW
+5586 
-5601 WSNSDLITMRG
+5601 
-5612 TGEIGA
+5612 
-5618 TVSLIVAGVTL
+5618 
-5629 ATAVVAATGRWELST
+5629 
-5644 DKLPEGTY
+5644 
-5652 DISLVIED
+5652 
-5660 SAGNRWEDVR
+5660 
-5670 EIFID
+5670 
-5675 RTPPNAPVVTYSD
+5675 
-5688 IVNDLIIM
+5688 
-5696 QGTAE
+5696 
-5701 AKSQLIITDSEGN
+5701 
-5714 TYTLTVPDNGKWSM
+5714 
-5728 AIPYPSEGKFTITS
+5728 
-5742 VDAIGNRS
+5742 
-5750 DDVPLDIM
+5750 
-5758 KEVPVIS
+5758 
-5765 LSPDS
+5765 
-5770 DSGTVGDNITRD
+5770 
-5782 KQPTFIIGNLES
+5782 
-5794 DVVVVQV
+5794 
-5801 DINGTVYNAEK
+5801 
-5812 NADGVWFFTPGTPL
+5812 
-5826 ADGSYTISVIASDAA
+5826 
-5841 GNQKN
+5841 
-5846 SLPITVTIDS
+5846 
-5856 TLTVPEIA
+5856 
-5864 LAAGEDNGASD
+5864 
-5875 SDNVTNHTQPKFTLQ
+5875 
-5890 HIDADVTGV
+5890 
-5899 TVNVTH
+5899 
-5905 NGVTDIYQATQGADG
+5905 
-5920 WTFTPPAAWN
+5920 
-5930 DGNYTLSVTV
+5930 
-5940 VDRAGNSQQ
+5940 
-5949 SASLAVTVDSTVT
+5949 
-5962 VTADSQH
+5962 
-5969 DDASDDATATAVTP
+5969 
-5983 PESETVN
+5983 
-5990 AESATHLRTEP
+5990 
-6001 SAAEESVVK
+6001 
-6010 VTAYSITLL
+6010 
-6019 NADSGDEID
+6019 
-6028 RSISQTPSFEI
+6028 
-6039 SVPENIVNVSI
+6039 
-6050 MFEGEEF
+6050 
-6057 TLPITNQKAIF
+6057 
-6068 EVPLSLEDGEY
+6068 
-6079 TMDVKFIDKDN
+6079 
-6090 DFLIKEKTFSVDHS
+6090 
-6104 SADIVNAMNV
+6104 
-6114 RGKTEDDINDSPS
+6114 
-6127 TSSVGHNNNGAID
+6127 
-6140 VFAVNE
+6140 
-6146 VTLPVDNQEEHA
+6146 

>member
-2120 LSEPTIVLDNTD
+2120 LSEPTIVLDSTD

-2428 IELVN
+2428 
-2433 DSGIPDDNLT
+2433 
-2443 NNVRPHFQVTVPTD
+2443 
-2457 VNVVRL
+2457 
-2463 SIDGGKTWFNAT
+2463 
-2475 QSATPGVWDYI
+2475 
-2486 WPDDVADGGYTLTV
+2486 
-2500 EATDE
+2500 
-2505 AGNKATQTL
+2505 
-2514 DFTIDTTLSVP
+2514 
-2525 TLSLDSADDS
+2525 
-2535 GIAGDNI
+2535 
-2542 TNVKTPGFTLNN
+2542 
-2554 IDTDVSRVIVEVMHN
+2554 
-2569 GIKQEVPLVQTGG
+2569 
-2582 QWRFAPTSDW
+2582 
-2592 ADGDYILTVK
+2592 
-2602 VEDRAGNVKQS
+2602 
-2613 APLTVTVDTHIA
+2613 
-2625 IDRIELVNDS
+2625 
-2635 GIPGDN
+2635 
-2641 LTNEARPHFQV
+2641 
-2652 TVPADVNGVR
+2652 
-2662 LSIDGGKTWF
+2662 
-2672 DATQSATSGVWDYTW
+2672 
-2687 LTNVANG
+2687 
-2694 PHTLMVEASDK
+2694 
-2705 AGNKTTQKLD
+2705 
-2715 FTIDTIL
+2715 
-2722 SEPTITL
+2722 
-2729 DSADDSAAGDNITNV
+2729 
-2744 KMPGFT
+2744 
-2750 LGNIDADV
+2750 
-2758 TKVVVTVAHDGK
+2758 
-2770 NQQIELIKNGGVWRF
+2770 
-2785 TPGAAWTDGDYTLT
+2785 
-2799 VKVED
+2799 
-2804 KAGNTNYSAPLTV
+2804 
-2817 TIDTQTSIDR
+2817 
-2827 IELLN
+2827 
-2832 DTGIVGDNLTNEA
+2832 
-2845 RPQFHITVPTD
+2845 
-2856 VNSVQLS
+2856 
-2863 LDGGINWVN
+2863 
-2872 ATLTS
+2872 
-2877 DGVWEYIWPTD
+2877 
-2888 LVENTYTLTV
+2888 
-2898 KATDVAGNTATET
+2898 
-2911 LNFII
+2911 
-2916 DTTLSTP
+2916 
-2923 TITLD
+2923 
-2928 SADDSGTA
+2928 
-2936 NDNKTNVKTPG
+2936 
-2947 FIIGGIDSDVT
+2947 
-2958 QVVVQVM
+2958 
-2965 RDGHSEEV
+2965 
-2973 ELTQTNGQWRFVPGS
+2973 
-2988 AWTDGD
+2988 
-2994 YTLTVTVKDEAGNIR
+2994 
-3009 HSAPLTVTIDTQIT
+3009 
-3023 IDHIELVND
+3023 IELVND

-4141 VDKPQFSIVTAD
+4141 VDKPQFSIVTAH

-4558 SYSVTANGNNL
+4558 SYPVTANGNNL

>member
-1 MGNKSIQK
+1 
-9 FFADQN
+9 
-15 SVIDLSSLG
+15 
-24 NAKGAK
+24 
-30 VSLSGP
+30 
-36 DMNITTP
+36 
-43 RGSVI
+43 
-48 IVNGALYSSIKGNNL
+48 GALYSSIKGNNL

-2120 LSEPTIVLDNTD
+2120 LSEPTIVLDSTD

-2428 IELVN
+2428 
-2433 DSGIPDDNLT
+2433 
-2443 NNVRPHFQVTVPTD
+2443 
-2457 VNVVRL
+2457 
-2463 SIDGGKTWFNAT
+2463 
-2475 QSATPGVWDYI
+2475 
-2486 WPDDVADGGYTLTV
+2486 
-2500 EATDE
+2500 
-2505 AGNKATQTL
+2505 
-2514 DFTIDTTLSVP
+2514 
-2525 TLSLDSADDS
+2525 
-2535 GIAGDNI
+2535 
-2542 TNVKTPGFTLNN
+2542 
-2554 IDTDVSRVIVEVMHN
+2554 
-2569 GIKQEVPLVQTGG
+2569 
-2582 QWRFAPTSDW
+2582 
-2592 ADGDYILTVK
+2592 
-2602 VEDRAGNVKQS
+2602 
-2613 APLTVTVDTHIA
+2613 
-2625 IDRIELVNDS
+2625 
-2635 GIPGDN
+2635 
-2641 LTNEARPHFQV
+2641 
-2652 TVPADVNGVR
+2652 
-2662 LSIDGGKTWF
+2662 
-2672 DATQSATSGVWDYTW
+2672 
-2687 LTNVANG
+2687 
-2694 PHTLMVEASDK
+2694 
-2705 AGNKTTQKLD
+2705 
-2715 FTIDTIL
+2715 
-2722 SEPTITL
+2722 
-2729 DSADDSAAGDNITNV
+2729 
-2744 KMPGFT
+2744 
-2750 LGNIDADV
+2750 
-2758 TKVVVTVAHDGK
+2758 
-2770 NQQIELIKNGGVWRF
+2770 
-2785 TPGAAWTDGDYTLT
+2785 
-2799 VKVED
+2799 
-2804 KAGNTNYSAPLTV
+2804 
-2817 TIDTQTSIDR
+2817 
-2827 IELLN
+2827 
-2832 DTGIVGDNLTNEA
+2832 
-2845 RPQFHITVPTD
+2845 
-2856 VNSVQLS
+2856 
-2863 LDGGINWVN
+2863 
-2872 ATLTS
+2872 
-2877 DGVWEYIWPTD
+2877 
-2888 LVENTYTLTV
+2888 
-2898 KATDVAGNTATET
+2898 
-2911 LNFII
+2911 
-2916 DTTLSTP
+2916 
-2923 TITLD
+2923 
-2928 SADDSGTA
+2928 
-2936 NDNKTNVKTPG
+2936 
-2947 FIIGGIDSDVT
+2947 
-2958 QVVVQVM
+2958 
-2965 RDGHSEEV
+2965 
-2973 ELTQTNGQWRFVPGS
+2973 
-2988 AWTDGD
+2988 
-2994 YTLTVTVKDEAGNIR
+2994 
-3009 HSAPLTVTIDTQIT
+3009 
-3023 IDHIELVND
+3023 IELVND

-4558 SYSVTANGNNL
+4558 SYPVTANGNNL

>member
-1 MGNKSIQK
+1 
-9 FFADQN
+9 

-2120 LSEPTIVLDNTD
+2120 LSEPTIVLDSTD

-2374 FDATKDAGGWTFTPT
+2374 FDATKGTGGWTFTPPT
-2389 GAWADGDYTL
+2389 SWADGDYTL

-2428 IELVN
+2428 
-2433 DSGIPDDNLT
+2433 
-2443 NNVRPHFQVTVPTD
+2443 
-2457 VNVVRL
+2457 
-2463 SIDGGKTWFNAT
+2463 
-2475 QSATPGVWDYI
+2475 
-2486 WPDDVADGGYTLTV
+2486 
-2500 EATDE
+2500 
-2505 AGNKATQTL
+2505 
-2514 DFTIDTTLSVP
+2514 
-2525 TLSLDSADDS
+2525 
-2535 GIAGDNI
+2535 
-2542 TNVKTPGFTLNN
+2542 
-2554 IDTDVSRVIVEVMHN
+2554 
-2569 GIKQEVPLVQTGG
+2569 
-2582 QWRFAPTSDW
+2582 
-2592 ADGDYILTVK
+2592 
-2602 VEDRAGNVKQS
+2602 
-2613 APLTVTVDTHIA
+2613 
-2625 IDRIELVNDS
+2625 
-2635 GIPGDN
+2635 
-2641 LTNEARPHFQV
+2641 
-2652 TVPADVNGVR
+2652 
-2662 LSIDGGKTWF
+2662 
-2672 DATQSATSGVWDYTW
+2672 
-2687 LTNVANG
+2687 
-2694 PHTLMVEASDK
+2694 
-2705 AGNKTTQKLD
+2705 
-2715 FTIDTIL
+2715 
-2722 SEPTITL
+2722 
-2729 DSADDSAAGDNITNV
+2729 
-2744 KMPGFT
+2744 
-2750 LGNIDADV
+2750 
-2758 TKVVVTVAHDGK
+2758 
-2770 NQQIELIKNGGVWRF
+2770 
-2785 TPGAAWTDGDYTLT
+2785 
-2799 VKVED
+2799 
-2804 KAGNTNYSAPLTV
+2804 
-2817 TIDTQTSIDR
+2817 
-2827 IELLN
+2827 
-2832 DTGIVGDNLTNEA
+2832 
-2845 RPQFHITVPTD
+2845 
-2856 VNSVQLS
+2856 
-2863 LDGGINWVN
+2863 
-2872 ATLTS
+2872 
-2877 DGVWEYIWPTD
+2877 
-2888 LVENTYTLTV
+2888 
-2898 KATDVAGNTATET
+2898 
-2911 LNFII
+2911 
-2916 DTTLSTP
+2916 
-2923 TITLD
+2923 
-2928 SADDSGTA
+2928 
-2936 NDNKTNVKTPG
+2936 
-2947 FIIGGIDSDVT
+2947 
-2958 QVVVQVM
+2958 
-2965 RDGHSEEV
+2965 
-2973 ELTQTNGQWRFVPGS
+2973 
-2988 AWTDGD
+2988 
-2994 YTLTVTVKDEAGNIR
+2994 
-3009 HSAPLTVTIDTQIT
+3009 
-3023 IDHIELVND
+3023 IELVND

-3119 LSEPTIVLDNT
+3119 LSEPTIVLDST

-3136 GDNLTNVNK
+3136 GDHLTNVNK

-4558 SYSVTANGNNL
+4558 SYPVTANGNNL

>member
-151 EAFEVQNSSKQI
+151 EAFEVQNSSKQM
-163 EEMLQNFLADN
+163 EEMLQEFLADN

-428 DTIAPEKPTI
+428 DTIPPEKPTI

-536 EIETTNDSGIVGDN
+536 EIETTDDSGIVGDN

-577 EEVIFKANDKG
+577 EEVVFKANDQG

-628 APVPPTV
+628 APLPPTV

-957 STVKLYIDGALIA
+957 STVKLYVDGALIA

-1062 QVWDAMSDTQIGVAT
+1062 QVWDAASDTQIGVAT

-1111 NSAIFDFTIDTTVST
+1111 NSAVFDFTIDTTVST

-1180 HLNGSWL
+1180 HHNGSWL
-1187 FIPGN
+1187 FTPGN

-1324 VPVIVLDSADDTG
+1324 VPVIVLNSADDTG
-1337 IQGDNMTNSTQ
+1337 VQGDNMTNRTQ

-1378 TKGTGGWTFTPPTSW
+1378 TKGTGGWTFTPPALW

-1452 VTVPTDVNVVRL
+1452 VTVPTDVNEVRL
-1464 SIDGGKTWFNATQ
+1464 SIDGGKTWVTA
-1477 SATPGVWDY
+1477 ALKAAGVWEY
-1486 IWPDDVADGGYTL
+1486 IWPDDVTDGSHTV
-1499 TVEATDEAGNKA
+1499 TVEAIDEAGNKA

-1556 DTDVSRVIVE
+1556 DTDVSRVTVE

-1635 SGIPGDNLTNEAR
+1635 SGIPDDNLTNEAR

-1672 FDATQSATSGVWDYT
+1672 FDATQSGTSGVWDYT

-1710 TTQKLDFT
+1710 TTQKLDFI
-1718 IDTILSEPTIT
+1718 IDTLLSEPTIT

-1885 WPTDLVEN
+1885 WPTELVEN

-1910 ETLNFI
+1910 ETLNFT

-2014 LTVTIDTQITID
+2014 LTVTIDTQIAID

-2035 IPDDNL
+2035 IPNDNL
-2041 TNNVRPHFQVTVPT
+2041 TNNVRPQFQVTVPT

-2069 WFNATQSATPGVWD
+2069 WFNATQSSTSGVWD

-2102 DKAGNKTTQQLDF
+2102 DKAGNKATQQLEF
-2115 IIDTL
+2115 TIDTL
-2120 LSEPTIVLDNTD
+2120 LSEPTI
-2132 DSGTKGDHLTNVN
+2132 
-2145 KPTFLLGNIDA
+2145 A
-2156 DARYVTVEVQ
+2156 
-2166 HGGTKEVLTA
+2166 
-2176 TKDATGNWS
+2176 
-2185 VTPTGTWADGDYTL
+2185 
-2199 TVRVEDEAG
+2199 
-2208 NEKHSA
+2208 
-2214 SLTVTV
+2214 
-2220 DTQIT
+2220 
-2225 IDVIE
+2225 
-2230 LVNDNGIPGDNMT
+2230 
-2243 NDAHPQF
+2243 
-2250 RVTVPGDVNEVS
+2250 
-2262 LSIDGGVTWVK
+2262 
-2273 ATQSAT
+2273 
-2279 PGVWNYTW
+2279 
-2287 PGTVP
+2287 
-2292 DGDYTL
+2292 
-2298 NVKATDNAGNTVT
+2298 
-2311 ETLHFTIDTTLS
+2311 
-2323 TPVIVLDSA
+2323 LDS
-2332 DDSGVHGDNM
+2332 
-2342 TNHTQPTF
+2342 
-2350 ALQHIDDDAVR
+2350 
-2361 VTVSVEHGGVTTT
+2361 
-2374 FDATKDAGGWTFTPT
+2374 
-2389 GAWADGDYTL
+2389 
-2399 SVSVEDK
+2399 
-2406 AGNTSHS
+2406 
-2413 ASLTVTVDT
+2413 
-2422 QIAINN
+2422 
-2428 IELVN
+2428 
-2433 DSGIPDDNLT
+2433 
-2443 NNVRPHFQVTVPTD
+2443 
-2457 VNVVRL
+2457 
-2463 SIDGGKTWFNAT
+2463 
-2475 QSATPGVWDYI
+2475 
-2486 WPDDVADGGYTLTV
+2486 
-2500 EATDE
+2500 
-2505 AGNKATQTL
+2505 
-2514 DFTIDTTLSVP
+2514 
-2525 TLSLDSADDS
+2525 
-2535 GIAGDNI
+2535 
-2542 TNVKTPGFTLNN
+2542 
-2554 IDTDVSRVIVEVMHN
+2554 
-2569 GIKQEVPLVQTGG
+2569 
-2582 QWRFAPTSDW
+2582 
-2592 ADGDYILTVK
+2592 
-2602 VEDRAGNVKQS
+2602 
-2613 APLTVTVDTHIA
+2613 
-2625 IDRIELVNDS
+2625 
-2635 GIPGDN
+2635 
-2641 LTNEARPHFQV
+2641 
-2652 TVPADVNGVR
+2652 
-2662 LSIDGGKTWF
+2662 
-2672 DATQSATSGVWDYTW
+2672 
-2687 LTNVANG
+2687 
-2694 PHTLMVEASDK
+2694 
-2705 AGNKTTQKLD
+2705 
-2715 FTIDTIL
+2715 
-2722 SEPTITL
+2722 
-2729 DSADDSAAGDNITNV
+2729 
-2744 KMPGFT
+2744 
-2750 LGNIDADV
+2750 
-2758 TKVVVTVAHDGK
+2758 
-2770 NQQIELIKNGGVWRF
+2770 
-2785 TPGAAWTDGDYTLT
+2785 
-2799 VKVED
+2799 
-2804 KAGNTNYSAPLTV
+2804 
-2817 TIDTQTSIDR
+2817 
-2827 IELLN
+2827 
-2832 DTGIVGDNLTNEA
+2832 
-2845 RPQFHITVPTD
+2845 
-2856 VNSVQLS
+2856 
-2863 LDGGINWVN
+2863 
-2872 ATLTS
+2872 
-2877 DGVWEYIWPTD
+2877 
-2888 LVENTYTLTV
+2888 
-2898 KATDVAGNTATET
+2898 
-2911 LNFII
+2911 
-2916 DTTLSTP
+2916 
-2923 TITLD
+2923 
-2928 SADDSGTA
+2928 
-2936 NDNKTNVKTPG
+2936 
-2947 FIIGGIDSDVT
+2947 
-2958 QVVVQVM
+2958 
-2965 RDGHSEEV
+2965 
-2973 ELTQTNGQWRFVPGS
+2973 
-2988 AWTDGD
+2988 
-2994 YTLTVTVKDEAGNIR
+2994 
-3009 HSAPLTVTIDTQIT
+3009 
-3023 IDHIELVND
+3023 
-3032 SGIPDDNLTNNVRP
+3032 
-3046 HFQVTVPTD
+3046 
-3055 VNVVRLSIDG
+3055 
-3065 GKTWFNATQS
+3065 
-3075 ATPGVWDYT
+3075 
-3084 WLADVGEGK
+3084 
-3093 HTLTVEATDKAGNKT
+3093 
-3108 TQQLDFIIDTL
+3108 
-3119 LSEPTIVLDNT
+3119 T

-3145 PTFLLGNIDADARY
+3145 PTFILGNIDADARY

-3193 GDYTLTVRVE
+3193 GSHTLTVRVE
-3203 DDAGNVKYSAPLTVT
+3203 DDAGNVKYSSPLTVT
-3218 VDTQI
+3218 VDTHI
-3223 TIDVI
+3223 AIDDI

-3319 LSTPTIAMDSR
+3319 LSTPTITMDSR

-3339 ITSVKRPGFTIGN
+3339 ITSVKTPGFTIGN
-3352 IDADAHSVILRI
+3352 IDSDAHSVILRI
-3364 TQGGNSQEVTLTQVG
+3364 TQGGNSQEVKLTQVG

-3398 VEVTDNA
+3398 VEVQDNA

-3410 STPLVVTVDTQ
+3410 STPLIVTVDTQ

-3471 ATQGIEGVWGYTW
+3471 AAQGIEGVWGYTW

-3620 IAIDRI
+3620 IAIDHI

-3777 SADGWRYRPDSALAD
+3777 SADGWRYRPDAALAD

-3839 DRLTNHDRPVF
+3839 DRLTKHDRPVF
-3850 DIHQVDSDVT
+3850 DIRQVDSDVT

-3910 KESAPFEVRIDTTTT
+3910 KESAPLEVRIDTTTT

-3951 IDVPGDVVQVRVT
+3951 IDVPGDVIQVRVT

-3983 FDSPN
+3983 FESPN
-3988 TLVDGTYTLRVE
+3988 TLGDGTHTLRVE

-4064 TIDGHDYNA
+4064 TIDGHNYNA

-4184 SALPDGQ
+4184 SALPDGK

-4301 NTKTSAELR
+4301 NTKTSAELQ

-4367 SKNAAGQWEF
+4367 SKNAAGQWQF
-4377 TAGSALPDGHY
+4377 TAGSALSDGHY

-4535 TPRFVIGNVP
+4535 KPRFVIGNVP

-4558 SYSVTANGNNL
+4558 SYPVTANGNNL

-4622 NSNSDNLTNKQNPKF
+4622 SSNSDNLTNKQNPKF

-4660 LKQTITV
+4660 LKHTITV

-4731 LRPEFKGFAEAFST
+4731 LRPEFKGLAEAFST

-4828 NNKTPTLI
+4828 NNKTPTLV
-4836 GSTLPNTI
+4836 GNTLPNAI

-5079 NSQQKEILI
+5079 NSQQKDILI

-5183 TTVTIDSQIAV
+5183 TTVTIDSKIAV

-5279 SSTDFPT
+5279 SSTAFPT

-5298 DDLITNHNKPVL
+5298 DDLITSHNKPVL

-5381 IDNPAMVAGSDNGIF
+5381 IDNPVMMAGSDNGIF

-5404 TRPTFSIFGEMN
+5404 TRPAFSIFGEMN

-5536 VNEKGHWQMPVNPL
+5536 VNDKGHWQMPVNPL

-5556 LDITVKS
+5556 LDINVKS

-5576 IWVDTHIKVF
+5576 IWVDTHIQVF
-5586 TSELDDNKSSSKTEW
+5586 TSELDDNKSSSKTDW
-5601 WSNSDLITMRG
+5601 WSNSSTITMRG
-5612 TGEIGA
+5612 MGEIGA

-5629 ATAVVAATGRWELST
+5629 ATAVVAANGKWELST
-5644 DKLPEGTY
+5644 DRLPEGKY
-5652 DISLVIED
+5652 DITLSIED
-5660 SAGNRWEDVR
+5660 NAGNRKEEVH

-5701 AKSQLIITDSEGN
+5701 AKSQLIITDSNGN

-5758 KEVPVIS
+5758 KETPVIS

-5770 DSGTVGDNITRD
+5770 DSGTAGDNITRD
-5782 KQPTFIIGNLES
+5782 NQPTFIIGNLES

-5875 SDNVTNHTQPKFTLQ
+5875 SDNVTNHNHTQPKFTLQ

-5930 DGNYTLSVTV
+5930 DGTYTLSVTV
-5940 VDRAGNSQQ
+5940 VDRAGNSLQ
-5949 SASLAVTVDSTVT
+5949 SASLEVTVDSTVT

-5969 DDASDDATATAVTP
+5969 DDAIDDATATAVTP

-5990 AESATHLRTEP
+5990 AESATHLRTVP

-6010 VTAYSITLL
+6010 ETAYSITLL

-6039 SVPENIVNVSI
+6039 SVPENIVNVSV

-6079 TMDVKFIDKDN
+6079 TMDVKFIDKDD

-6104 SADIVNAMNV
+6104 SADIVNAMNA